1 MKKLFNLCLIVFVL
15 FSQLASFPYNQVR
28 AESLTGNSLF
38 DTVEMKDATNHIID
52 EALNPKNLIQLGST
66 IQVEYAWSIKDQQ
79 VVHAN
84 DTAVLQIPLALKVSK
99 DLQGDLVADQK
110 NIGQYF
116 ITAKDNKLKLMFNDQ
131 VENLKGAKGKIKLDT
146 VFNPTLKTGEKSVE
160 ITFPLGT
167 MVHPISVPV
176 QVEDSKEDEAKQ
188 DTNKQVQ
195 DPVAKPDTSNP
206 EQDPAAK
213 LDTSNLEQDPAAK
226 PVTSNP
232 EQDPAAK
239 PVTDNPEQNPAAKP
253 VTGNPEQNLAAK
265 TATDN
270 PEQNPV
276 AKQATD
282 NPEQKA
288 TSNPAEN
295 INSGP
300 KQITTNI
307 LTGVRLTDKDGKP
320 FTEDNRPS
328 TDSPANIEFTWEL
341 LKSMNVKN
349 GDYYIF
355 DLPKHFKIYNTI
367 NSPLYDSENNPIGNF
382 TVTKDGKV
390 TMTFNDYIEEH
401 PDVVG
406 NLQLKTEFN
415 KAEIKGTT
423 TQEIP
428 FPIKDKDVSITV
440 DFKPNVQTA
449 TNKKGLPDRPINTNE
464 INWTVEMNKTKDTLK
479 NAVFKDNIPQGT
491 SLNKDSIKVYY
502 LEVDVNGNATRGA
515 EADPADY
522 KITSSDSSKLEI
534 AFKDNISKAY
544 QIEYATK
551 ITDENVTKFQNNVTI
566 TSDNQKQQNTS
577 ATVTVSR
584 GTHLNKT
591 SKYDPKTQT
600 IEWTITYNGDQ
611 RGIKKADAILKDVFD
626 DAHVLDENSIVVKN
640 ASYDDKGKL
649 VTGEAVTNYTVSKK
663 KNGFDLQ
670 FNEDINSAYVI
681 TYKTNPTDNV
691 IKDGKVKNT
700 VTADNGSS
708 KENEAGFK
716 QQNIIKSNNKAET
729 NYKDK
734 TTTWTI
740 IVNNNNYPLN
750 NAIITDAF
758 DHGGLQLKDNKLEI
772 KDGDYTLQAET
783 DYVLDVTDKGFK
795 ITLIGTYQSNM
806 TKTLVVK
813 YTTDFDYTKLESGKT
828 SFKNTGNISWIDA
841 DSKPQSNK
849 DEANFDPDTF
859 TKANGYKYGSYNA
872 QTKEITWIIGFNYN
886 NVEIKDPYVI
896 DEIKDKQK
904 LVPGSIEVRDMILN
918 GSPDNARPGNAVPT
932 EKYELEEPTDKN
944 KNTLKVH
951 FKQSINSPYYIIFK
965 TSLDGEL
972 IQGTYNNEA
981 ELKDGSKIVN
991 NLKGDAQVNKGGSF
1005 VTKKAVQ
1012 DDNYINWSIAINESQ
1027 STIADAVVTDDPTDN
1042 QVLVE
1047 DSFHLYPTTV
1057 DPYGN
1062 LTKDTANELK
1072 QGTDYKLTITTDN
1085 NTGKQHFEIA
1095 FLKKIDRAYILEY
1108 RSFINADDREKVSN
1122 KAKITG
1128 NKLTVKNTETTETI
1142 EVRMSSGSGGGSAT
1156 KGRGNLEII
1165 KVDNDNK
1172 NAPLAGA
1179 EFTLYDRTG
1188 KTVIRKITTDKD
1200 GIAKFNN
1207 LKRDKYLL
1215 KETKAPEGYVISWD
1229 LKQGKIVELGS
1240 QETTTYTLA
1249 NKKFVG
1255 KVVLTKS
1262 DDLNKNVTLQG
1273 AVFTLLDKD
1282 KKIIP
1287 EHKELTTNNNGQI
1300 IIDKLKPGTYY
1311 LQETKAPEHYQL
1323 DSRIIRFTISE
1334 DQTTVVN
1341 RTATNSL
1348 TKGSALLTKV
1358 DKHNKTLA
1366 GAEFTVQDRNGK
1378 NIPGYEKLTTN
1389 EHGQIE
1395 AKDLRPGKYQF
1406 VETKAPEHFELD
1418 KTPILFEIEKS
1429 QTTAASVTAKNT
1441 LIKGHVT
1448 LTKVDDVDGTTL
1460 EGAVFKIVNNKN
1472 EDVRTN
1478 LKTEKDGTLTVKDLE
1493 PGEYQFIETTS
1504 PKSYDLNKEPIP
1516 FTIEKSQ
1523 TSIIP
1528 ITAKNSLTTGTVE
1541 LLKVDEFDKKTP
1553 LAGAMFKIVNEKN
1566 EDVRTDLTT
1575 DTKGTIKASDL
1586 RPGKYKFIETK
1597 APEHYELRSTPIEFT
1612 IEKGQKTPIV
1622 ITAENGLLPGDVE
1635 LTKVD
1640 DVDGTALTGAV
1651 FKIVNDKNED
1661 VHTELVTNQEGK
1673 IIATGLRPGNYKF
1686 IETKAPEHYDLNKT
1700 PIEFTIKESQATAIN
1715 VTATN
1720 SLTKGGIELT
1730 KVNAAD
1736 EKETLEGAVFKIV
1749 NMDTNEDVR
1758 ADLVTNSKGMLVVDD
1773 LRPGNYKLIET
1784 KAPTYYD
1791 VNVEP
1796 IEFTIEKGQQKLLP
1810 LTFKNSLT
1818 KGKVKLIKEDDVDS
1832 KIALA
1837 GAVFKLQ
1844 DANGTEIAKDLKTD
1858 DYGVLVIPDLAPGD
1872 YQFIETEA
1880 PAHYK
1885 LDQTPIKFT
1894 IKKGSKEDLPIP
1906 VTVKNSLL
1914 TGGVTL
1920 TKVDDVDGTTLE
1932 GAEFIIVDAHD
1943 TKKVIRKGL
1952 TTDENGIVTASDLRP
1967 GDYQFIE
1974 VKAPKDYDLS
1984 KDPIP
1989 FTIGKSQKEN
1999 ITVTAKNSLT
2009 KGAVTLTKIDDIDR
2023 TMLKGAIFKIVDMD
2037 GKEVHTNL
2045 VTDDNGEISVS
2056 DLRPGDYQFIETK
2069 APEHYVLDETP
2080 IPFTIE
2086 RSQTKKITVTGK
2098 NTLTKGSVE
2107 LTKIDDIDID
2117 TKLANAV
2124 FNLLDADGELVEEG
2138 LKTNDEGKIVVEN
2151 LRPGTYQFVE
2161 TIAPE
2166 HYDLNKKPIEFT
2178 IKKSQTEI
2186 LHVTAKNA
2194 LTKGAVELSKVDNID
2209 DTTLEGAVFNIVD
2222 MNGTVIHKDLVTN
2235 GKGKIEI
2242 NDLRPGDYQF
2252 IEIEA
2257 PKHYVLD
2264 ETPIGFTIEKGQ
2276 KKAISLTAKNS
2287 LKQGSIELIKVDDL
2301 NDQTKLADAVFNLLD
2316 QNGKVLKTDLKTNGE
2331 GKIVV
2336 ENLRPGTYQFVETT
2350 APKHYDL
2357 DKKPIVV
2364 TVEKSQKDIATVT
2377 MKNSL
2382 TKGGVELTK
2391 VDDIDGSTLEGAVFN
2406 IVDMN
2411 GTVIH
2416 ENLTTNSQGKISV
2429 SDLRP
2434 GDYQFIETTAPKHY
2448 DLNKEPI
2455 PFTIEKGQ
2463 AEPISVTAK
2472 NSLTKGAVELS
2483 KVDDIDGTVLKGAV
2497 FKIVD
2502 MNGNDVRTD
2511 LTTDAYGKV
2520 AVPDLRPGDYQF
2532 IETKAPE
2539 HYKLNDTPIK
2549 FTVKKSQKEQLQV
2562 TATNSLT
2569 EGAVELIKVD
2579 DINPDTKL
2587 SDAVFNII
2595 DAKGKVVRT
2604 NLTTDEHGKVSASNL
2619 RPGDYQFVETT
2630 APKHY
2635 DLNKT
2640 PIPFTI
2646 EKSQSTQVSVTAKNG
2661 LTKGGVELTKVDSLD
2676 AKETLEGAV
2685 FKITDMNG
2693 NDIRTNLVTNKD
2705 GKIIAKD
2712 LQPGDYQFI
2721 ETKAP
2726 KHYDLNEEPIK
2737 FTIERSQT
2745 KHVYVTA
2752 TNSLTKGSVELIK
2765 VDDVEENTTL
2775 EGAVFKI
2782 VNKDGHDVRT
2792 DLTTDKNGRLV
2803 VDELPPGDYEFIET
2817 KAPNHYDLNETP
2829 IKFTVKKG
2837 QEKIASV
2844 TATNSLTKGAVELSK
2859 VDDVDGSVLKGA
2871 VFKIVDMNGKD
2882 VRSDLTTDKNGKI
2895 SVSDL
2900 RPGDYQFV
2908 ETKAPLHYDLNQNPI
2923 RFTVEKSQ
2931 AANASVTATN
2941 SLTKGSVELIK
2952 LDDVDSSTL
2961 EGAIFKVVDQ
2971 SGNDVRSDLTTD
2983 KDGKI
2988 SVSDLRPGDYQ
2999 FVETKAPLHYDLNQN
3014 PIKFTVEKSQA
3025 ANASVTATNSLT
3037 KGSVE
3042 LIKLDDVDSSTLEGA
3057 IFKVV
3062 DQSGNDVRSDLTTDK
3077 DGKISVSD
3085 LRPGD
3090 YQFVETKA
3098 PLHYDLNQN
3107 PIKFTVEKSQT
3118 AKASVTA
3125 TNSLTKGAVE
3135 LTKVDDV
3142 DNSTLEGAIFKIVDQ
3157 SGNDVRTDLTTNKD
3171 GKISVSDL
3179 RPGDYQFIETKA
3191 PKHYDLNQNPIKFTV
3206 EKSQTAN
3213 ASVTATNS
3221 LTKGSVELTKL
3232 DDIDSST
3239 LEGAIF
3245 KIVDQSGNDVRTDL
3259 TTNKDGEISV
3269 SDLRPGDY
3277 QFVETKAPTGYDL
3290 SAKPIP
3296 FTITKGQSGV
3306 TSVKALNSLTTG
3318 SIELTKVDIDHRGTL
3333 EGAIFN
3339 ILDHDGKIIREG
3351 LKTDQHGK
3359 LIVNDLKP
3367 GNYQLVET
3375 KAPEGYQL
3383 DASPISFTIEKAQA
3397 TPLQITVSNK
3407 KIESSPGGD
3416 DKPITP
3422 PNKEEK
3428 PGKETSEEI
3437 EKENPETHGKE
3448 TSEELEKENP
3458 ETHGKETS
3466 EELEKGNP
3474 ETQTNKQQDDRNI
3487 DKKLPNTGHKEDHT
3501 QAAGIVLLLAG
3512 LLSILATKRKK
3523 HYK

>member
-1 MKKLFNLCLIVFVL
+1 MKKLFNICLIVFVL
-15 FSQLASFPYNQVR
+15 FSQFISFPYNQAK
-28 AESLTGNSLF
+28 AETLKETSLF
-38 DTVEMKDATNHIID
+38 DTVEMKDATDHIID
-52 EALNPKNLIQLGST
+52 EAKNPNNLIKIGST
-66 IQVEYAWSIKDQQ
+66 IQVEYAWSIKDQK

-84 DTAVLQIPLALKVSK
+84 DTAVIQIPLALKVSK
-99 DLQGDLVADQK
+99 DLQGDLVTDQK

-116 ITAKDNKLKLMFNDQ
+116 ITANDNKLKLIFNDQ
-131 VENLKGAKGKIKLDT
+131 VENSKDAKGKIKVDT
-146 VFNPTLKTGEKSVE
+146 VFNPTLKTEEKSVQ
-160 ITFPLGT
+160 IAFPLGT
-167 MVHPISVPV
+167 LVQPITVPI
-176 QVEDSKEDEAKQ
+176 QVEDSKKDGTKQ

-195 DPVAKPDTSNP
+195 DRV
-206 EQDPAAK
+206 
-213 LDTSNLEQDPAAK
+213 
-226 PVTSNP
+226 
-232 EQDPAAK
+232 AK
-239 PVTDNPEQNPAAKP
+239 PVTDNPEQDSATKP
-253 VTGNPEQNLAAK
+253 
-265 TATDN
+265 ATDN
-270 PEQNPV
+270 PEQNPATKPATDNLEQNPATKPV
-276 AKQATD
+276 TDNPEQDSATKPATDDPEQNLATKPVTD
-282 NPEQKA
+282 NPEQKLA
-288 TSNPAEN
+288 SDPAEN
-295 INSGP
+295 TNSGP
-300 KQITTNI
+300 KQLTTNI
-307 LTGVRLTDKDGKP
+307 LTSVKLTDKDGKP

-341 LKSMNVKN
+341 LKSMNVKS

-440 DFKPNVQTA
+440 DFKPNVQTT

-464 INWTVEMNKTKDTLK
+464 INWTVEMNKTKETLK
-479 NAVFKDNIPQGT
+479 NAVFKDSIPQGT

-502 LEVDVNGNATRGA
+502 LEVDVNGNTTRGK
-515 EADPADY
+515 EADSADY
-522 KITSSDSSKLEI
+522 KIISSDGSKLEI
-534 AFKDNISKAY
+534 AFKDSINKAY

-551 ITDENVTKFQNNVTI
+551 ITDENVKSFQNNVTI
-566 TSDNQKQQNTS
+566 TSDNQKQQNAS
-577 ATVTVSR
+577 STVTVSR

-600 IEWTITYNGDQ
+600 IEWTVTYNGDQ
-611 RGIKKADAILKDVFD
+611 RNIKKTDALLKDIFD
-626 DAHVLDENSIVVKN
+626 DTHELDENSIVVKN
-640 ASYDDKGKL
+640 ASYDDKGRL
-649 VTGEAVTNYTVSKK
+649 VTGDTVNNYTVSNK

-681 TYKTNPTDNV
+681 TYKTKPTNNV

-700 VTADNGSS
+700 VTADNDSS
-708 KENEAGFK
+708 KENEASFQ

-740 IVNNNNYPLN
+740 TVNNNNYPLN
-750 NAIITDAF
+750 NAIITDTF

-772 KDGDYTLQAET
+772 KDGDYTLQDKT

-828 SFKNTGNISWIDA
+828 SFKNTGNLSWIDA
-841 DSKPQSNK
+841 GSNPQSNK
-849 DEANFDPDTF
+849 VEADFDPDTF

-872 QTKEITWIIGFNYN
+872 QTKEITWVIGFNYN

-896 DEIKDKQK
+896 DVIQDKQK
-904 LVPGSIEVRDMILN
+904 LVPGSIEVRHMILN
-918 GSPDNARPGNAVPT
+918 GSPDNARPGDAVPI
-932 EKYELEEPTDKN
+932 EQYELEEPTDKN
-944 KNTLKVH
+944 KNTLQVH

-972 IQGTYNNEA
+972 IQGTYKNEA

-991 NLKGDAQVNKGGSF
+991 TLKGDTQVNKGGSF

-1042 QVLVE
+1042 QVLVA

-1085 NTGKQHFEIA
+1085 NTGKQQFEIA

-1108 RSFINADDREKVSN
+1108 RSLINADDKEKVSN
-1122 KAKITG
+1122 KAKIAG
-1128 NKLTVKNTETTETI
+1128 NQLTVKNTETVETI

-1172 NAPLAGA
+1172 KVPLSGA

-1188 KTVIRKITTDKD
+1188 KTVIREITTDKD

-1262 DDLNKNVTLQG
+1262 DDLNKNATLQG

-1282 KKIIP
+1282 KKIIS
-1287 EHKELTTNNNGQI
+1287 EHEKLKTNDKGQI
-1300 IIDKLKPGTYY
+1300 TVDNLKPGTYY
-1311 LQETKAPEHYQL
+1311 LKETKAPEHYKL
-1323 DSRIIRFTISE
+1323 DDRLIEVKIEE
-1334 DQTTVVN
+1334 DQTTVIN

-1348 TKGSALLTKV
+1348 IPGSAILTKV
-1358 DKHNKTLA
+1358 DKDGKTLA
-1366 GAEFTVQDRNGK
+1366 GAEFSVRDRHN
-1378 NIPGYEKLTTN
+1378 NIILGYEKLTTN
-1389 EHGQIE
+1389 DQGQIE
-1395 AKDLRPGKYQF
+1395 AKDLRPGEYQF
-1406 VETKAPEHFELD
+1406 VEEKAPKDYDID
-1418 KTPILFEIEKS
+1418 KKPIEFTIVKS
-1429 QTTAASVTAKNT
+1429 QQKAVTVTATNH
-1441 LIKGHVT
+1441 LIKGGVT
-1448 LTKVDDVDGTTL
+1448 LTKTDDIDGTAL
-1460 EGAVFKIVNNKN
+1460 AGAVFKIVDANDEKKVIREN
-1472 EDVRTN
+1472 V
-1478 LKTEKDGTLTVKDLE
+1478 KTGADGKVTVKDLE
-1493 PGEYQFIETTS
+1493 PGTYKFVETEAPKDYTLNANPIE
-1504 PKSYDLNKEPIP
+1504 
-1516 FTIEKSQ
+1516 FTIDKSQ
-1523 TSIIP
+1523 QSFATV
-1528 ITAKNSLTTGTVE
+1528 TATNSLKTGEVE
-1541 LLKVDEFDKKTP
+1541 LLKVDEFGDKKP
-1553 LAGAMFKIVNEKN
+1553 LKGAVFKIVDVNN
-1566 EDVRTDLTT
+1566 NDVRTDLTT
-1575 DTKGTIKASDL
+1575 DADGKTKADKL
-1586 RPGKYKFIETK
+1586 RPGTYKFIETA
-1597 APEHYELRSTPIEFT
+1597 APEHYVLRAEPIEFT
-1612 IEKGQKTPIV
+1612 IDRSQKETLLV
-1622 ITAENGLLPGDVE
+1622 KAENALKPGDVE

-1640 DVDGTALTGAV
+1640 DIDGTVLEGAV
-1651 FKIVNDKNED
+1651 FKIVDANDEKKVIREN
-1661 VHTELVTNQEGK
+1661 VTTGADGK
-1673 IIATGLRPGNYKF
+1673 AIATGLRPGDYKF
-1686 IETKAPEHYDLNKT
+1686 IEVTAPKYYDKNT
-1700 PIEFTIKESQATAIN
+1700 QPIEFTIKESQTTSAT
-1715 VTATN
+1715 VTAKN

-1749 NMDTNEDVR
+1749 NRDTNEDVR
-1758 ADLVTNSKGMLVVDD
+1758 MDLVTNSKGMLVVDD

-1818 KGKVKLIKEDDVDS
+1818 KGKVKLIKEDDVES
-1832 KIALA
+1832 SIALA
-1837 GAVFKLQ
+1837 GAVFTLK
-1844 DANGTEIAKDLKTD
+1844 DATGKEIAKDLKTD
-1858 DYGVLVIPDLAPGD
+1858 DYGVIVIPDLAPGE
-1872 YQFIETEA
+1872 YQFIETAA
-1880 PAHYK
+1880 PEHYK

-1894 IKKGSKEDLPIP
+1894 IKKGNKDDIPVP

-1920 TKVDDVDGTTLE
+1920 TKVDDVDGITLE

-1943 TKKVIRKGL
+1943 TKKVVRKGL
-1952 TTDENGIVTASDLRP
+1952 TTDKQGIVTASDLRP

-1984 KDPIP
+1984 KEPIP

-1999 ITVTAKNSLT
+1999 ITVTATNSLT

-2023 TMLKGAIFKIVDMD
+2023 TMLKDAVFKIVDMD
-2037 GKEVHTNL
+2037 GKEVRTNL
-2045 VTDDNGEISVS
+2045 VTDDKGEILVS
-2056 DLRPGDYQFIETK
+2056 DLRPGDYQFIETQ
-2069 APEHYVLDETP
+2069 APEHYVLDETA
-2080 IPFTIE
+2080 IPFTIKK
-2086 RSQTKKITVTGK
+2086 SQTETITVTGK
-2098 NTLTKGSVE
+2098 NTLKKGSVE
-2107 LTKIDDIDID
+2107 LTKIDDIDTD
-2117 TKLANAV
+2117 TKLAHAV

-2151 LRPGTYQFVE
+2151 LRPGTYKFIE
-2161 TIAPE
+2161 TAAPE
-2166 HYDLNKKPIEFT
+2166 HYDLNKTPIEFT
-2178 IKKSQTEI
+2178 IKKSQTET

-2194 LTKGAVELSKVDNID
+2194 LTKGAVELSKVDDID
-2209 DTTLEGAVFNIVD
+2209 GTKLEGAVFNIVD
-2222 MNGTVIHKDLVTN
+2222 MKGTVIHKGLVTN
-2235 GKGKIEI
+2235 SKGKIEI

-2264 ETPIGFTIEKGQ
+2264 ETPINFTIEKGQ
-2276 KKAISLTAKNS
+2276 KKTISLTAKNS

-2316 QNGKVLKTDLKTNGE
+2316 QSGTVVKTDLKTNGE
-2331 GKIVV
+2331 GKIIV

-2357 DKKPIVV
+2357 DKKPMVV

-2382 TKGGVELTK
+2382 TKGGVELIK
-2391 VDDIDGSTLEGAVFN
+2391 VDDVDGTTLEGAVFN
-2406 IVDMN
+2406 IIDMK
-2411 GTVIH
+2411 GTVIR

-2429 SDLRP
+2429 SNLRP
-2434 GDYQFIETTAPKHY
+2434 GDYQFVETKAPKHY

-2463 AEPISVTAK
+2463 AEPLSVTAK

-2483 KVDDIDGTVLKGAV
+2483 KVDDVDGTALKGAV
-2497 FKIVD
+2497 FNIID
-2502 MNGNDVRTD
+2502 LSNGKDVHIN
-2511 LTTDAYGKV
+2511 LTTDADGKISV
-2520 AVPDLRPGDYQF
+2520 SDLRPGDYQF
-2532 IETKAPE
+2532 VEMKAPE
-2539 HYKLNDTPIK
+2539 HYKLDSTPLK
-2549 FTVKKSQKEQLQV
+2549 FTIKKSQAEKLQV
-2562 TATNSLT
+2562 TATNSLI

-2579 DINPDTKL
+2579 DINPNTKL

-2604 NLTTDEHGKVSASNL
+2604 NLTTDKDGKVSASHL
-2619 RPGDYQFVETT
+2619 RPGDYQFVETK
-2630 APKHY
+2630 APKDY

-2646 EKSQSTQVSVTAKNG
+2646 EKSQPTHVSVTAKNG

-2676 AKETLEGAV
+2676 AKEILEGAV

-2693 NDIRTNLVTNKD
+2693 NDIRTNLVTDKD
-2705 GKIIAKD
+2705 GKIVAKD

-2726 KHYDLNEEPIK
+2726 KHYDLNETPIK

-2745 KHVYVTA
+2745 KHVFVTA

-2817 KAPNHYDLNETP
+2817 KAPTHYDLNETP

-2859 VDDVDGSVLKGA
+2859 VDDVDGTTLKGA
-2871 VFKIVDMNGKD
+2871 VFKIVDMNGHD
-2882 VRSDLTTDKNGKI
+2882 VRSN
-2895 SVSDL
+2895 
-2900 RPGDYQFV
+2900 
-2908 ETKAPLHYDLNQNPI
+2908 
-2923 RFTVEKSQ
+2923 
-2931 AANASVTATN
+2931 
-2941 SLTKGSVELIK
+2941 
-2952 LDDVDSSTL
+2952 
-2961 EGAIFKVVDQ
+2961 
-2971 SGNDVRSDLTTD
+2971 LTTD

-2999 FVETKAPLHYDLNQN
+2999 FVETKAP
-3014 PIKFTVEKSQA
+3014 T
-3025 ANASVTATNSLT
+3025 
-3037 KGSVE
+3037 
-3042 LIKLDDVDSSTLEGA
+3042 
-3057 IFKVV
+3057 
-3062 DQSGNDVRSDLTTDK
+3062 
-3077 DGKISVSD
+3077 
-3085 LRPGD
+3085 
-3090 YQFVETKA
+3090 
-3098 PLHYDLNQN
+3098 HYDLNQN

-3118 AKASVTA
+3118 ATASVTA

-3135 LTKVDDV
+3135 LIKLDDV
-3142 DNSTLEGAIFKIVDQ
+3142 DNSTLEGAIFKIVDHN
-3157 SGNDVRTDLTTNKD
+3157 GNDVRSDLTTDKD
-3171 GKISVSDL
+3171 GK
-3179 RPGDYQFIETKA
+3179 
-3191 PKHYDLNQNPIKFTV
+3191 
-3206 EKSQTAN
+3206 
-3213 ASVTATNS
+3213 
-3221 LTKGSVELTKL
+3221 
-3232 DDIDSST
+3232 
-3239 LEGAIF
+3239 
-3245 KIVDQSGNDVRTDL
+3245 
-3259 TTNKDGEISV
+3259 ISV

-3296 FTITKGQSGV
+3296 FTITKGQSQV
-3306 TSVKALNSLTTG
+3306 TSVTALNSLTTG
-3318 SIELTKVDIDHRGTL
+3318 SMELTKVDMDHHGTL

-3339 ILDHDGKIIREG
+3339 ILDQDGKVVREG
-3351 LKTDQHGK
+3351 LQTDGHGK

-3375 KAPEGYQL
+3375 KAPAGYQL
-3383 DASPISFTIEKAQA
+3383 DASPINFTIEKAQA

-3407 KIESSPGGD
+3407 KIDSSSGGD
-3416 DKPITP
+3416 DKPVTP
-3422 PNKEEK
+3422 PNKEEET
-3428 PGKETSEEI
+3428 GK
-3437 EKENPETHGKE
+3437 G

-3458 ETHGKETS
+3458 ET
-3466 EELEKGNP
+3466 
-3474 ETQTNKQQDDRNI
+3474 QINKQQDDRN
-3487 DKKLPNTGHKEDHT
+3487 KGKELPNTGHKNDPT
-3501 QAAGIVLLLAG
+3501 QTVGIVLLLAG

-3523 HYK
+3523 YY

>member
-1 MKKLFNLCLIVFVL
+1 MKKLFNICLTVFVL

-28 AESLTGNSLF
+28 AETLTGDSLF

-52 EALNPKNLIQLGST
+52 EAKNPNNLIKIGST
-66 IQVEYAWSIKDQQ
+66 IQVEYAWSIKDKQ

-84 DTAVLQIPLALKVSK
+84 ETAVLQIPLALKVSK

-116 ITAKDNKLKLMFNDQ
+116 ITAKDNKLKLLFNDQ
-131 VENLKGAKGKIKLDT
+131 VETSKGAKGKIKLDT
-146 VFNPTLKTGEKSVE
+146 VFNPTLTTGEKSVQ
-160 ITFPLGT
+160 IAFPLGT
-167 MVHPISVPV
+167 MLHPISVPV
-176 QVEDSKEDEAKQ
+176 QVEDSKEDVTKQ
-188 DTNKQVQ
+188 DTNKQAQ
-195 DPVAKPDTSNP
+195 DPVAKPVTGNP
-206 EQDPAAK
+206 EQNP
-213 LDTSNLEQDPAAK
+213 TAK
-226 PVTSNP
+226 PVTDNP
-232 EQDPAAK
+232 EQNPATK

-253 VTGNPEQNLAAK
+253 VTDNPEQDPATK
-265 TATDN
+265 PVTDN
-270 PEQNPV
+270 PEQNP
-276 AKQATD
+276 AATQATD
-282 NPEQKA
+282 NPEQKLA
-288 TSNPAEN
+288 SNPAEN
-295 INSGP
+295 TNSGP

-307 LTGVRLTDKDGKP
+307 LTGVKLTDKDGKP

-341 LKSMNVKN
+341 LKSMNVKS

-367 NSPLYDSENNPIGNF
+367 NSPLYDSESNTIGNF
-382 TVTKDGKV
+382 TVTKEGKV
-390 TMTFNDYIEEH
+390 TMTFNDYVEEH
-401 PDVVG
+401 PDLVG

-464 INWTVEMNKTKDTLK
+464 INWTVEMNKTKDKLK
-479 NAVFKDNIPQGT
+479 NAIFKDNIPQGT

-522 KITSSDSSKLEI
+522 KITSSDGSKLEI
-534 AFKDNISKAY
+534 AFKDNIDKAY
-544 QIEYATK
+544 QIEYTTK
-551 ITDENVTKFQNNVTI
+551 ITDENVENFQNNVTI
-566 TSDNQKQQNTS
+566 TSDNQKQQNAS
-577 ATVTVSR
+577 STVTVSR

-591 SKYDPKTQT
+591 SKYDPKTQM

-611 RGIKKADAILKDVFD
+611 RDIKKTDAILKDVFD
-626 DAHVLDENSIVVKN
+626 AAHVLDENSIVVKN

-649 VTGEAVTNYTVSKK
+649 VTGDAVTNYTVSKK

-681 TYKTNPTDNV
+681 TYKTKPTGNV
-691 IKDGKVKNT
+691 ITDGKVKNT

-750 NAIITDAF
+750 NAIITDTF
-758 DHGGLQLKDNKLEI
+758 DHGGLQLKDKKLEI
-772 KDGDYTLQAET
+772 KDGDYTLQAGT
-783 DYVLDVTDKGFK
+783 DYVLDVTDKGFN

-841 DSKPQSNK
+841 DSNKQSNK
-849 DEANFDPDTF
+849 DAANFDPDAF

-896 DEIKDKQK
+896 DVIQDKQK

-918 GSPDNARPGNAVPT
+918 GSPDNAKPGNAVPT
-932 EKYELEEPTDKN
+932 EQYELEEPTDKN

-972 IQGTYNNEA
+972 IQGTYKNEA

-991 NLKGDAQVNKGGSF
+991 TLKGDAQVNKGDSF

-1042 QVLVE
+1042 QVLVD

-1072 QGTDYKLTITTDN
+1072 QGTDYKLKITTDN

-1108 RSFINADDREKVSN
+1108 RSLINADDKEKVSN
-1122 KAKITG
+1122 KAKIAG
-1128 NKLTVKNTETTETI
+1128 NKLTVTNTETTETI

-1229 LKQGKIVELGS
+1229 LKQGKIVELGT

-1282 KKIIP
+1282 KKVIS

-1323 DSRIIRFTISE
+1323 DSKLIRFTISE

-1358 DKHNKTLA
+1358 DNHNKTLA

-1378 NIPGYEKLTTN
+1378 NITGYEKLTTN

-1406 VETKAPEHFELD
+1406 VETKAPEHYELD

-1429 QTTAASVTAKNT
+1429 QTTAASVKAKNT
-1441 LIKGHVT
+1441 LIKGGVT
-1448 LTKVDDVDGTTL
+1448 LTKIDDVDGTTL
-1460 EGAVFKIVNNKN
+1460 EGAVFKIVNDKN

-1478 LKTEKDGTLTVKDLE
+1478 LKTEKDGTLSIKDLE
-1493 PGEYQFIETTS
+1493 PGEYQFIETTP
-1504 PKSYDLNKEPIP
+1504 PKYYDLNKEPIP

-1528 ITAKNSLTTGTVE
+1528 ITAKNSLTTGAVE
-1541 LLKVDEFDKKTP
+1541 LVKVDEFDKKTP

-1566 EDVRTDLTT
+1566 EDVRMDLTT
-1575 DTKGTIKASDL
+1575 DTNGTIKASDL

-1612 IEKGQKTPIV
+1612 IEKGQKTSIV
-1622 ITAENGLLPGDVE
+1622 ITAENSLLPGDVE

-1651 FKIVNDKNED
+1651 FKIVNNKNED
-1661 VHTELVTNQEGK
+1661 VRTELVTNQEGK

-1686 IETKAPEHYDLNKT
+1686 IETKAPEHYDLNKK

-1715 VTATN
+1715 VTAKN

-1749 NMDTNEDVR
+1749 DANDDTKVIHK
-1758 ADLVTNSKGMLVVDD
+1758 DLVTNSDGKLVVDD

-1796 IEFTIEKGQQKLLP
+1796 IEFTIEKGQQKLIP

-1818 KGKVKLIKEDDVDS
+1818 KGKVKLIKEDDVES
-1832 KIALA
+1832 SIALA
-1837 GAVFKLQ
+1837 GAVFTLQ
-1844 DANGTEIAKDLKTD
+1844 DATGNEIMKDLKTD

-1880 PAHYK
+1880 PEHYK
-1885 LDQTPIKFT
+1885 LDKKPIKFT

-1943 TKKVIRKGL
+1943 TKKVIRTGL
-1952 TTDENGIVTASDLRP
+1952 TTDKQGKVTASDLRP

-1974 VKAPKDYDLS
+1974 VKAPKDYILS

-1989 FTIGKSQKEN
+1989 FTIEKSQKEN
-1999 ITVTAKNSLT
+1999 ITVTATNSLK

-2023 TMLKGAIFKIVDMD
+2023 TMLEGAIFKIVDMN

-2045 VTDDNGEISVS
+2045 VTDKNGKISVS

-2069 APEHYVLDETP
+2069 APEHYVLDETT

-2086 RSQTKKITVTGK
+2086 RSQTKEINVTGK
-2098 NTLTKGSVE
+2098 NALKKGSVE
-2107 LTKIDDIDID
+2107 LTKIDDIDIN

-2166 HYDLNKKPIEFT
+2166 HYVLDKKPIVFT
-2178 IKKSQTEI
+2178 IKKSQTET
-2186 LHVTAKNA
+2186 LHVTATNT
-2194 LTKGAVELSKVDNID
+2194 LTKGAVKLSKVDD
-2209 DTTLEGAVFNIVD
+2209 VDGTVLKDAAFKIVN
-2222 MNGTVIHKDLVTN
+2222 MNGDVVHKDLVTN
-2235 GKGKIEI
+2235 EKGIIEI

-2252 IEIEA
+2252 IETKA

-2264 ETPIGFTIEKGQ
+2264 ETPISFTIEKGQ
-2276 KKAISLTAKNS
+2276 KKAISLTATNS
-2287 LKQGSIELIKVDDL
+2287 LKQGSIELLKVDDL
-2301 NDQTKLADAVFNLLD
+2301 NNQTKLADAVFNLLD
-2316 QNGKVLKTDLKTNGE
+2316 QDGKVLKTDLKTNSE
-2331 GKIVV
+2331 GKIVI
-2336 ENLRPGTYQFVETT
+2336 ENLRPGTYQFVEIT
-2350 APKHYDL
+2350 APEHYDL
-2357 DKKPIVV
+2357 DKKPIIF
-2364 TVEKSQKDIATVT
+2364 TIEKSQKDIATVT

-2382 TKGGVELTK
+2382 TKGGVELSK
-2391 VDDIDGSTLEGAVFN
+2391 VDDVDGTTLEGAVFK

-2416 ENLTTNSQGKISV
+2416 KDLVTNQQGKISV

-2455 PFTIEKGQ
+2455 PFTITKSQ
-2463 AEPISVTAK
+2463 AHPISVTAT

-2483 KVDDIDGTVLKGAV
+2483 KVDDVDGTALKDAI
-2497 FKIVD
+2497 FKITD
-2502 MNGNDVRTD
+2502 MNGNDIRTE
-2511 LTTDAYGKV
+2511 LTTDVHGKISV
-2520 AVPDLRPGDYQF
+2520 SDLRPGDYQF

-2539 HYKLNDTPIK
+2539 HYKLDSTPIK
-2549 FTVKKSQKEQLQV
+2549 FTIKKSQKEKLQV
-2562 TATNSLT
+2562 TAKNSLT

-2595 DAKGKVVRT
+2595 DAKGKIVRT
-2604 NLTTDEHGKVSASNL
+2604 DLTTDKDGKVTATNL
-2619 RPGDYQFVETT
+2619 RPGDYQFIETK

-2640 PIPFTI
+2640 PISFTI
-2646 EKSQSTQVSVTAKNG
+2646 ERSQLTHVSVTAKNG
-2661 LTKGGVELTKVDSLD
+2661 LTKGGVELTKVDSID
-2676 AKETLEGAV
+2676 KKEMLEGAV

-2712 LQPGDYQFI
+2712 LQPGDYQFV

-2726 KHYDLNEEPIK
+2726 KHYDLDETPIK

-2745 KHVYVTA
+2745 KHVFVTA
-2752 TNSLTKGSVELIK
+2752 INSLTKGSVELIK
-2765 VDDVEENTTL
+2765 VDDVEQNTTL

-2782 VNKDGHDVRT
+2782 VNKDGHNVHT

-2803 VDELPPGDYEFIET
+2803 VDNLPPGDYEFIET
-2817 KAPNHYDLNETP
+2817 KAPEHYDLNETP

-2844 TATNSLTKGAVELSK
+2844 TAL
-2859 VDDVDGSVLKGA
+2859 
-2871 VFKIVDMNGKD
+2871 
-2882 VRSDLTTDKNGKI
+2882 
-2895 SVSDL
+2895 
-2900 RPGDYQFV
+2900 
-2908 ETKAPLHYDLNQNPI
+2908 
-2923 RFTVEKSQ
+2923 
-2931 AANASVTATN
+2931 N
-2941 SLTKGSVELIK
+2941 SLTKGSIK
-2952 LDDVDSSTL
+2952 
-2961 EGAIFKVVDQ
+2961 
-2971 SGNDVRSDLTTD
+2971 
-2983 KDGKI
+2983 
-2988 SVSDLRPGDYQ
+2988 
-2999 FVETKAPLHYDLNQN
+2999 
-3014 PIKFTVEKSQA
+3014 
-3025 ANASVTATNSLT
+3025 
-3037 KGSVE
+3037 
-3042 LIKLDDVDSSTLEGA
+3042 
-3057 IFKVV
+3057 
-3062 DQSGNDVRSDLTTDK
+3062 
-3077 DGKISVSD
+3077 
-3085 LRPGD
+3085 
-3090 YQFVETKA
+3090 
-3098 PLHYDLNQN
+3098 
-3107 PIKFTVEKSQT
+3107 
-3118 AKASVTA
+3118 
-3125 TNSLTKGAVE
+3125 
-3135 LTKVDDV
+3135 
-3142 DNSTLEGAIFKIVDQ
+3142 
-3157 SGNDVRTDLTTNKD
+3157 
-3171 GKISVSDL
+3171 
-3179 RPGDYQFIETKA
+3179 
-3191 PKHYDLNQNPIKFTV
+3191 
-3206 EKSQTAN
+3206 
-3213 ASVTATNS
+3213 
-3221 LTKGSVELTKL
+3221 
-3232 DDIDSST
+3232 
-3239 LEGAIF
+3239 
-3245 KIVDQSGNDVRTDL
+3245 
-3259 TTNKDGEISV
+3259 
-3269 SDLRPGDY
+3269 
-3277 QFVETKAPTGYDL
+3277 
-3290 SAKPIP
+3290 
-3296 FTITKGQSGV
+3296 
-3306 TSVKALNSLTTG
+3306 
-3318 SIELTKVDIDHRGTL
+3318 LTKVDIDHHGTL

-3339 ILDHDGKIIREG
+3339 ILDQDGKVIREG

-3359 LIVNDLKP
+3359 VIVNDLKP

-3375 KAPEGYQL
+3375 KAPKGYQL
-3383 DASPISFTIEKAQA
+3383 DASPINFTIDKTQA

-3407 KIESSPGGD
+3407 KIESSSGGD
-3416 DKPITP
+3416 DKPVTP
-3422 PNKEEK
+3422 PNKEENK
-3428 PGKETSEEI
+3428 GNEISEKHENGTSEE
-3437 EKENPETHGKE
+3437 
-3448 TSEELEKENP
+3448 TS
-3458 ETHGKETS
+3458 
-3466 EELEKGNP
+3466 
-3474 ETQTNKQQDDRNI
+3474 NKTDNKPQNDRNT
-3487 DKKLPNTGHKEDHT
+3487 DKHLPNTGHKEDPT
-3501 QAAGIVLLLAG
+3501 QTVGIVLLLAG

-3523 HYK
+3523 HY

>member
-1 MKKLFNLCLIVFVL
+1 MKKLFNVCLIVFVL
-15 FSQLASFPYNQVR
+15 FSQLASFPYNQVK
-28 AESLTGNSLF
+28 AETLTGDSLF

-52 EALNPKNLIQLGST
+52 EAKNPNNLIKIGST

-79 VVHAN
+79 VAHAN
-84 DTAVLQIPLALKVSK
+84 DTAVVQIPLALKVSK
-99 DLQGDLVADQK
+99 DLQGDLVTDQK

-116 ITAKDNKLKLMFNDQ
+116 ITAKDNKLKLIFNDQ
-131 VENLKGAKGKIKLDT
+131 VENLKDAKGKIKVDT
-146 VFNPTLKTGEKSVE
+146 VFNSTLKTGEKSVQ
-160 ITFPLGT
+160 IAFPLGT
-167 MVHPISVPV
+167 IVQPISVPV
-176 QVEDSKEDEAKQ
+176 QVEDSKEDGTKQ

-195 DPVAKPDTSNP
+195 DPVAKPVTDNP
-206 EQDPAAK
+206 EQDPATKPVTDNPEQNPATK
-213 LDTSNLEQDPAAK
+213 PVTDNPEQNPATKPVTDNLEQNPA
-226 PVTSNP
+226 T
-232 EQDPAAK
+232 K
-239 PVTDNPEQNPAAKP
+239 PVTDNPEQNPAAKIA
-253 VTGNPEQNLAAK
+253 TGNPEHKLASS
-265 TATDN
+265 
-270 PEQNPV
+270 PV
-276 AKQATD
+276 
-282 NPEQKA
+282 
-288 TSNPAEN
+288 EN
-295 INSGP
+295 TNSGP

-307 LTGVRLTDKDGKP
+307 LTGVKLTDKDGKP

-341 LKSMNVKN
+341 LKSMNVKS

-367 NSPLYDSENNPIGNF
+367 NSPLYDSENNQIGNF

-390 TMTFNDYIEEH
+390 TMTFNDYVEEH
-401 PDVVG
+401 PDVAG

-449 TNKKGLPDRPINTNE
+449 TNKKGVPDRPINTNE
-464 INWTVEMNKTKDTLK
+464 INWKVEMNKTKETLK

-502 LEVDVNGNATRGA
+502 LEVDVNGNVMRGA
-515 EADPADY
+515 EAEPTDY
-522 KITSSDSSKLEI
+522 NIISSDGSKLEI
-534 AFKDNISKAY
+534 AFKDSINKAY

-551 ITDENVTKFQNNVTI
+551 ITDENIKSFRNNVTI
-566 TSDNQKQQNTS
+566 TSDNQKQQNAS
-577 ATVTVSR
+577 STVTVSR

-611 RGIKKADAILKDVFD
+611 REIKKADAILKDIFD
-626 DAHVLDENSIVVKN
+626 DTHELDANSIVVKN
-640 ASYDDKGKL
+640 ASYNEKGTL
-649 VTGEAVTNYTVSKK
+649 VTGDAVNNYTVNNK

-670 FNEDINSAYVI
+670 FNDDINSAYVI
-681 TYKTNPTDNV
+681 TYKTKPTNKV
-691 IKDGKVKNT
+691 IEDGKVKNK
-700 VTADNGSS
+700 VTADNDSS
-708 KENEAGFK
+708 KENEASFK

-750 NAIITDAF
+750 NAIITDTF
-758 DHGGLQLKDNKLEI
+758 DHGGLQLKDKKLEI
-772 KDGDYTLQAET
+772 KDGNYTLQAGT
-783 DYVLDVTDKGFK
+783 DYVLDATDKGFK

-828 SFKNTGNISWIDA
+828 SFKNTGNLSWIDT

-849 DEANFDPDTF
+849 VEANFDPDTF

-886 NVEIKDPYVI
+886 NVEIKDPSVI
-896 DEIKDKQK
+896 DVIQDKQK

-918 GSPDNARPGNAVPT
+918 GNPDNAQPGNAVPT
-932 EKYELEEPTDKN
+932 EKYELEEPTEKN

-951 FKQSINSPYYIIFK
+951 FKQPINSPYYIIFK

-972 IQGTYNNEA
+972 IQGTYKNEA
-981 ELKDGSKIVN
+981 DLKDGSKIVN
-991 NLKGDAQVNKGGSF
+991 TLTGDTQVNKGGSF

-1027 STIADAVVTDDPTDN
+1027 STIADAVVTDDPTEN
-1042 QVLVE
+1042 QVIVE

-1062 LTKDTANELK
+1062 LTKDKVNELK
-1072 QGTDYKLTITTDN
+1072 EGTDYKLKITTDN
-1085 NTGKQHFEIA
+1085 TTGKQHFEIA

-1108 RSFINADDREKVSN
+1108 RSLINADDKEKVSN

-1172 NAPLAGA
+1172 NVLLAGA

-1229 LKQGKIVELGS
+1229 LKQGKIVELGT
-1240 QETTTYTLA
+1240 QETTTYKLA

-1262 DDLNKNVTLQG
+1262 DDLNKNATLQG
-1273 AVFTLLDKD
+1273 AIFTLLDKD
-1282 KKIIP
+1282 KKVIP

-1323 DSRIIRFTISE
+1323 DSKLIPFTISI

-1341 RTATNSL
+1341 LTATNSL

-1358 DKHNKTLA
+1358 DNYNKTLA

-1406 VETKAPEHFELD
+1406 VETKAPEHYELD

-1429 QTTAASVTAKNT
+1429 QTTVASVTAKNA
-1441 LIKGHVT
+1441 LIKGDIT
-1448 LTKVDDVDGTTL
+1448 LTKVDDTDGTTL
-1460 EGAVFKIVNNKN
+1460 EGAVFKIVNDKN

-1478 LKTEKDGTLTVKDLE
+1478 LKTEKDGTLTVKDLD
-1493 PGEYQFIETTS
+1493 PGDYQFIETTP
-1504 PKSYDLNKEPIP
+1504 PKYYDLNKEPIP

-1523 TSIIP
+1523 TSIIS
-1528 ITAKNSLTTGTVE
+1528 ITAKNSLTTGAVE

-1553 LAGAMFKIVNEKN
+1553 LAGAMFKIVNDKN
-1566 EDVRTDLTT
+1566 EDVRTELTT
-1575 DTKGTIKASDL
+1575 DTNGTVKASDL
-1586 RPGKYKFIETK
+1586 RTGKYKFIETK

-1635 LTKVD
+1635 LTKLD
-1640 DVDGTALTGAV
+1640 DTDGTALIGAV
-1651 FKIVNDKNED
+1651 FKIVNNKNED
-1661 VHTELVTNQEGK
+1661 VRTELVTNQEGK

-1686 IETKAPEHYDLNKT
+1686 IEMKAPEHYALNKT

-1730 KVNAAD
+1730 KVDSVNA
-1736 EKETLEGAVFKIV
+1736 KETLEGAVFKIV
-1749 NMDTNEDVR
+1749 NDKGEDVR
-1758 ADLVTNSKGMLVVDD
+1758 TELTTDKDGKLVVQD

-1791 VNVEP
+1791 VNEEP
-1796 IEFTIEKGQQKLLP
+1796 IEFIIEKSQQKLIP
-1810 LTFKNSLT
+1810 ITFKNSLT
-1818 KGKVKLIKEDDVDS
+1818 KGKVKLIKEDDVES
-1832 KIALA
+1832 AKALA
-1837 GAVFKLQ
+1837 GAVFTLQ
-1844 DANGTEIAKDLKTD
+1844 DATGKEIMKDLITD
-1858 DYGVLVIPDLAPGD
+1858 AHGVLVIPDLAPGD
-1872 YQFIETEA
+1872 YQFIEVKA
-1880 PAHYK
+1880 PEHYK

-1952 TTDENGIVTASDLRP
+1952 TTDKNGKITASDLRP
-1967 GDYQFIE
+1967 GDYQFVE
-1974 VKAPKDYDLS
+1974 VKAPKDYTLS
-1984 KDPIP
+1984 KEPIP
-1989 FTIGKSQKEN
+1989 FTIEKSQKEN
-1999 ITVTAKNSLT
+1999 ITVTATNSLK

-2023 TMLKGAIFKIVDMD
+2023 TMLEGAIFKIVDMN

-2045 VTDDNGEISVS
+2045 VTDKNGKISVS

-2069 APEHYVLDETP
+2069 APEHYVLEETQ

-2086 RSQTKKITVTGK
+2086 RSQTKEINVTGK
-2098 NTLTKGSVE
+2098 NALKKGSVE
-2107 LTKIDDIDID
+2107 LTKIDDIDIN

-2166 HYDLNKKPIEFT
+2166 HYVLDKKPIVFT
-2178 IKKSQTEI
+2178 IKKSQTEA
-2186 LHVTAKNA
+2186 LHVTATNA
-2194 LTKGAVELSKVDNID
+2194 LTKGAVKLSKVDDVNATVLKD
-2209 DTTLEGAVFNIVD
+2209 AVFKIVN
-2222 MNGTVIHKDLVTN
+2222 MNGDVVHKDLVTN
-2235 GKGKIEI
+2235 EQGLIEI
-2242 NDLRPGDYQF
+2242 NDLCPGDYQF
-2252 IEIEA
+2252 IETKA
-2257 PKHYVLD
+2257 PKDYVLD
-2264 ETPIGFTIEKGQ
+2264 ETPIKFTIEKGQ
-2276 KKAISLTAKNS
+2276 KKSISLTATNS
-2287 LKQGSIELIKVDDL
+2287 LKQGSIELLKVDDL

-2316 QNGKVLKTDLKTNGE
+2316 QNGKVLKTDLKTNSE

-2350 APKHYDL
+2350 APEHYDL
-2357 DKKPIVV
+2357 DKKPIIF
-2364 TVEKSQKDIATVT
+2364 TIEKSQKDIATVT

-2382 TKGGVELTK
+2382 TKGGVELSK
-2391 VDDIDGSTLEGAVFN
+2391 VDDVDGTTLEGAVFK
-2406 IVDMN
+2406 IADMN
-2411 GTVIH
+2411 GTVIRKD
-2416 ENLTTNSQGKISV
+2416 LVTNQQGKISV

-2448 DLNKEPI
+2448 NLNKEPI
-2455 PFTIEKGQ
+2455 PFTITQSQ
-2463 AEPISVTAK
+2463 AEPVSVTAT
-2472 NSLTKGAVELS
+2472 NSLTKGTVELS
-2483 KVDDIDGTVLKGAV
+2483 KVDDVDGTTLKDAI
-2497 FKIVD
+2497 FKITD
-2502 MNGNDVRTD
+2502 MNGNDIRTE
-2511 LTTDAYGKV
+2511 LTTDVHGKISV
-2520 AVPDLRPGDYQF
+2520 SDLRPGDYQF

-2539 HYKLNDTPIK
+2539 HYKLDSTPIK
-2549 FTVKKSQKEQLQV
+2549 FTIKKSQKEKLQV

-2595 DAKGKVVRT
+2595 DAKGKIVRT
-2604 NLTTDEHGKVSASNL
+2604 DLTTDKDGKITATNL
-2619 RPGDYQFVETT
+2619 RPGDYQFIETK

-2640 PIPFTI
+2640 PIDFTI
-2646 EKSQSTQVSVTAKNG
+2646 EKSQLTHVSVTAKNG
-2661 LTKGGVELTKVDSLD
+2661 LTKGGVELTKVDSID
-2676 AKETLEGAV
+2676 KKEMLEGAV

-2705 GKIIAKD
+2705 GKIIAKN
-2712 LQPGDYQFI
+2712 LQPGDYEFI

-2745 KHVYVTA
+2745 KHVFVTA
-2752 TNSLTKGSVELIK
+2752 INSLTKGSVELIK
-2765 VDDVEENTTL
+2765 VDDAKKNTTL

-2817 KAPNHYDLNETP
+2817 KAPEHYDLNETP

-2837 QEKIASV
+2837 QEKITSV
-2844 TATNSLTKGAVELSK
+2844 TATNSLTKGAVELIK
-2859 VDDVDGSVLKGA
+2859 VDDIDSTTLEGA
-2871 VFKIVDMNGKD
+2871 IFKIVDMDGKD
-2882 VRSDLTTDKNGKI
+2882 VRSDLATDKDGKI

-2900 RPGDYQFV
+2900 RPGDYQFI
-2908 ETKAPLHYDLNQNPI
+2908 EMKAPKHYDLNQNPI
-2923 RFTVEKSQ
+2923 KFTVEKSQ
-2931 AANASVTATN
+2931 TAKTSVTATN
-2941 SLTKGSVELIK
+2941 SLTKGAVELTK
-2952 LDDVDSSTL
+2952 VDDIDGTIL
-2961 EGAIFKVVDQ
+2961 EGAIFKIVDMD
-2971 SGNDVRSDLTTD
+2971 GKDVRSDLTTD

-2999 FVETKAPLHYDLNQN
+2999 F
-3014 PIKFTVEKSQA
+3014 
-3025 ANASVTATNSLT
+3025 
-3037 KGSVE
+3037 
-3042 LIKLDDVDSSTLEGA
+3042 
-3057 IFKVV
+3057 
-3062 DQSGNDVRSDLTTDK
+3062 
-3077 DGKISVSD
+3077 
-3085 LRPGD
+3085 
-3090 YQFVETKA
+3090 
-3098 PLHYDLNQN
+3098 
-3107 PIKFTVEKSQT
+3107 
-3118 AKASVTA
+3118 
-3125 TNSLTKGAVE
+3125 
-3135 LTKVDDV
+3135 
-3142 DNSTLEGAIFKIVDQ
+3142 
-3157 SGNDVRTDLTTNKD
+3157 
-3171 GKISVSDL
+3171 
-3179 RPGDYQFIETKA
+3179 IEM
-3191 PKHYDLNQNPIKFTV
+3191 
-3206 EKSQTAN
+3206 
-3213 ASVTATNS
+3213 
-3221 LTKGSVELTKL
+3221 
-3232 DDIDSST
+3232 
-3239 LEGAIF
+3239 
-3245 KIVDQSGNDVRTDL
+3245 
-3259 TTNKDGEISV
+3259 
-3269 SDLRPGDY
+3269 
-3277 QFVETKAPTGYDL
+3277 KAPTGYDL
-3290 SAKPIP
+3290 NVKPIP
-3296 FTITKGQSGV
+3296 FTITKGQTQV
-3306 TSVKALNSLTTG
+3306 TSVTALNSLTTG
-3318 SIELTKVDIDHRGTL
+3318 SIELTKVDIDHHGTL

-3339 ILDHDGKIIREG
+3339 ILDQDGNVIREG
-3351 LKTDQHGK
+3351 LKTDQQGK
-3359 LIVNDLKP
+3359 VIINDLKP

-3375 KAPEGYQL
+3375 KAPKGYQL
-3383 DASPISFTIEKAQA
+3383 DASPIKFTIDKAQA

-3407 KIESSPGGD
+3407 KIESSSGGD
-3416 DKPITP
+3416 DKPVTP
-3422 PNKEEK
+3422 PNKEENK
-3428 PGKETSEEI
+3428 GTETSE
-3437 EKENPETHGKE
+3437 KHENG
-3448 TSEELEKENP
+3448 TSEETSN
-3458 ETHGKETS
+3458 ETD
-3466 EELEKGNP
+3466 
-3474 ETQTNKQQDDRNI
+3474 NKQQDDRNT
-3487 DKKLPNTGHKEDHT
+3487 DKHLPNTGHKEDPT
-3501 QAAGIVLLLAG
+3501 QTVGIVLLLAG
-3512 LLSILATKRKK
+3512 LLSILAKKRKK
-3523 HYK
+3523 NY

>member
-1 MKKLFNLCLIVFVL
+1 MKKLFNICLIVFVL
-15 FSQLASFPYNQVR
+15 FSQFISFPYNQAK
-28 AESLTGNSLF
+28 AETLQETSLF
-38 DTVEMKDATNHIID
+38 DTVEMKDATDHIID
-52 EALNPKNLIQLGST
+52 EAKNPNNLIKIGST

-84 DTAVLQIPLALKVSK
+84 DTAVIQIPLALKVSK
-99 DLQGDLVADQK
+99 DLQGDLVTDQK

-116 ITAKDNKLKLMFNDQ
+116 ITAKDNKLKLIFNDQ
-131 VENLKGAKGKIKLDT
+131 VENSKDAKGKIKIDT
-146 VFNPTLKTGEKSVE
+146 VFNPTLKTEEKSVQ
-160 ITFPLGT
+160 IAFPLGT
-167 MVHPISVPV
+167 LVQPITVPI
-176 QVEDSKEDEAKQ
+176 QVEDSKEDGTKQ
-188 DTNKQVQ
+188 DTNKQVPGQ
-195 DPVAKPDTSNP
+195 VAKP
-206 EQDPAAK
+206 A
-213 LDTSNLEQDPAAK
+213 
-226 PVTSNP
+226 
-232 EQDPAAK
+232 
-239 PVTDNPEQNPAAKP
+239 TDNPEQNPATKTA
-253 VTGNPEQNLAAK
+253 TDNPEQNSATKPATDNPEQNPATK

-270 PEQNPV
+270 PEQNP
-276 AKQATD
+276 ATKPAAD
-282 NPEQKA
+282 NPEQNLA
-288 TSNPAEN
+288 SDPAEST
-295 INSGP
+295 NSGP

-307 LTGVRLTDKDGKP
+307 LTGVKLTDKDGKP

-341 LKSMNVKN
+341 LKSMNVKS

-390 TMTFNDYIEEH
+390 TMTFNDYVEEH

-440 DFKPNVQTA
+440 DFKPNIQTT

-502 LEVDVNGNATRGA
+502 LEVDVNGNATRGK

-522 KITSSDSSKLEI
+522 KIISSDGSKLEI
-534 AFKDNISKAY
+534 AFKDSIKEAY
-544 QIEYATK
+544 QIEYVTK
-551 ITDENVTKFQNNVTI
+551 ITDENVKNFQNNVTI
-566 TSDNQKQQNTS
+566 TSDNQGQQKAS
-577 ATVTVSR
+577 STVTVSR

-591 SKYDPKTQT
+591 SKYDPKAQT

-611 RGIKKADAILKDVFD
+611 RNIKKTDALLKDIFD
-626 DAHVLDENSIVVKN
+626 DTHELDVNSIVVKN
-640 ASYDDKGKL
+640 ASYDDKGRL
-649 VTGEAVTNYTVSKK
+649 VTGDAVNNYTVSNK

-681 TYKTNPTDNV
+681 TYKTKPTNNV
-691 IKDGKVKNT
+691 IKDGKIKNI

-708 KENEAGFK
+708 KENEAGFQ
-716 QQNIIKSNNKAET
+716 QQNIIKSNNKTET

-740 IVNNNNYPLN
+740 TVNNNNYPLN
-750 NAIITDAF
+750 NAIITDTF
-758 DHGGLQLKDNKLEI
+758 DHGGLQLKDKKLEI
-772 KDGDYTLQAET
+772 KDGDYTLQAGT

-828 SFKNTGNISWIDA
+828 SFKNTGNLSWIDT
-841 DSKPQSNK
+841 DSNPQSNK
-849 DEANFDPDTF
+849 VEANFDPDNF

-872 QTKEITWIIGFNYN
+872 QTKEITWVIGFNYN

-896 DEIKDKQK
+896 DVIQDKQK

-918 GSPDNARPGNAVPT
+918 GSPDNAQPGNAVPT
-932 EKYELEEPTDKN
+932 EKYELEEPTEKN

-972 IQGTYNNEA
+972 IQGTYKNEA

-991 NLKGDAQVNKGGSF
+991 TLKGDAQVNKGGSF

-1057 DPYGN
+1057 DYYGN
-1062 LTKDTANELK
+1062 VTKDTANELK
-1072 QGTDYKLTITTDN
+1072 QGTDYKLKITTDN

-1108 RSFINADDREKVSN
+1108 RSLINADDKEKVSN
-1122 KAKITG
+1122 KAKIAG
-1128 NKLTVKNTETTETI
+1128 NQLTVKNTETTETI

-1172 NAPLAGA
+1172 NTLLTGA

-1229 LKQGKIVELGS
+1229 LKQGKIVELGT
-1240 QETTTYTLA
+1240 QETTTYKLA

-1282 KKIIP
+1282 KKIIS
-1287 EHKELTTNNNGQI
+1287 EHEKLTTNNKGQI
-1300 IIDKLKPGTYY
+1300 TVDHLKPGTYY
-1311 LQETKAPEHYQL
+1311 LKETKAPEHYKL
-1323 DSRIIRFTISE
+1323 DDRLIEVKIAE
-1334 DQTTVVN
+1334 DQTTVIN

-1348 TKGSALLTKV
+1348 IPGSAILTKV
-1358 DKHNKTLA
+1358 DKDGKTLA
-1366 GAEFTVQDRNGK
+1366 GAEFSVRDRHN
-1378 NIPGYEKLTTN
+1378 NVIRGYEKLTTN
-1389 EHGQIE
+1389 DQGQIE
-1395 AKDLRPGKYQF
+1395 AKDLRPGDYQF
-1406 VETKAPEHFELD
+1406 VEEKAPKDYDID
-1418 KTPILFEIEKS
+1418 KTPIEFTIVKS
-1429 QTTAASVTAKNT
+1429 QKKAVTVTATNH
-1441 LIKGHVT
+1441 LIKGGVT
-1448 LTKVDDVDGTTL
+1448 LTKTDDIDGTAL
-1460 EGAVFKIVNNKN
+1460 AGAIFKIVDANDEKKVIREN
-1472 EDVRTN
+1472 V
-1478 LKTEKDGTLTVKDLE
+1478 KTGADGKVTVKDLE
-1493 PGEYQFIETTS
+1493 PGTYKFIETEA
-1504 PKSYDLNKEPIP
+1504 PKDYVLNTNPIE
-1516 FTIEKSQ
+1516 FTIDKSQ
-1523 TSIIP
+1523 QSFATV
-1528 ITAKNSLTTGTVE
+1528 TATNSLKTGEVE
-1541 LLKVDEFDKKTP
+1541 LLKVDEFGDKKP
-1553 LAGAMFKIVNEKN
+1553 LKGAVFKIVDVNN
-1566 EDVRTDLTT
+1566 NDVRTDLTT
-1575 DTKGTIKASDL
+1575 DADGKTKADKL
-1586 RPGKYKFIETK
+1586 RPGTYKFIETA
-1597 APEHYELRSTPIEFT
+1597 APEHYVLRAEPIEFT
-1612 IEKGQKTPIV
+1612 IDRSQKETLLV
-1622 ITAENGLLPGDVE
+1622 KAENALKPGDVE

-1640 DVDGTALTGAV
+1640 DIDGTALAGAV
-1651 FKIVNDKNED
+1651 FKIVDANDEKKVIRENIKTGAD
-1661 VHTELVTNQEGK
+1661 GK
-1673 IIATGLRPGNYKF
+1673 AIATGLRPGDYKF
-1686 IETKAPEHYDLNKT
+1686 IEVTAPKYYDKNTK
-1700 PIEFTIKESQATAIN
+1700 PIEFTIKESQGTSPIT
-1715 VTATN
+1715 VTAKN

-1749 NMDTNEDVR
+1749 NRDTNEDAR
-1758 ADLVTNSKGMLVVDD
+1758 TNLVTNSEGKLVVDD

-1796 IEFTIEKGQQKLLP
+1796 IEFTIEKGQQTLLP

-1818 KGKVKLIKEDDVDS
+1818 KGKVKLIKEDDVES
-1832 KIALA
+1832 SIALA
-1837 GAVFKLQ
+1837 GAVFTLQ

-1858 DYGVLVIPDLAPGD
+1858 EHGVLVIPDLAPGD
-1872 YQFIETEA
+1872 YQFIETAA
-1880 PAHYK
+1880 PEHYK

-1894 IKKGSKEDLPIP
+1894 IKKGSKDDLPVP

-1943 TKKVIRKGL
+1943 TEKVVRKGL
-1952 TTDENGIVTASDLRP
+1952 TTDEHGKVSASDLRP

-1974 VKAPKDYDLS
+1974 VKAPKDYTLGN
-1984 KDPIP
+1984 DPIP

-1999 ITVTAKNSLT
+1999 ITVTATNSLK

-2023 TMLKGAIFKIVDMD
+2023 TMLKGAVFKIVDMK
-2037 GKEVHTNL
+2037 GTEVRTNL
-2045 VTDDNGEISVS
+2045 VTDKNGKIYVP

-2086 RSQTKKITVTGK
+2086 RSQTKEINVTGK
-2098 NTLTKGSVE
+2098 NTLKKGSVE
-2107 LTKIDDIDID
+2107 LTKIDDIDTD

-2124 FNLLDADGELVEEG
+2124 FNLLDADGEIVEEG
-2138 LKTNDEGKIVVEN
+2138 LKTNAEGKIVVEN

-2166 HYDLNKKPIEFT
+2166 HYDLNKTPIEFT
-2178 IKKSQTEI
+2178 IKKSQTET

-2194 LTKGAVELSKVDNID
+2194 LTKGAVELSKVDDID
-2209 DTTLEGAVFNIVD
+2209 GTKLEGAVFNIVD
-2222 MNGTVIHKDLVTN
+2222 MNGTVIHKNLVTN
-2235 GKGKIEI
+2235 SKGKIEI
-2242 NDLRPGDYQF
+2242 DDLRPGDYQF
-2252 IEIEA
+2252 IETKA

-2264 ETPIGFTIEKGQ
+2264 ETPIDFTIEKGQ
-2276 KKAISLTAKNS
+2276 KKTISLTAKNS
-2287 LKQGSIELIKVDDL
+2287 LQQGSIELLKVDDL
-2301 NDQTKLADAVFNLLD
+2301 NDQMKLSDAVFNLLD
-2316 QNGKVLKTDLKTNGE
+2316 QNGKVIKTDLKTNNE

-2382 TKGGVELTK
+2382 TKGGVELSK
-2391 VDDIDGSTLEGAVFN
+2391 VDDVDGTTLEGAVFN
-2406 IVDMN
+2406 IVDIN
-2411 GTVIH
+2411 GTVIRKS
-2416 ENLTTNSQGKISV
+2416 LTTNSQGKISV
-2429 SDLRP
+2429 PDLRP
-2434 GDYQFIETTAPKHY
+2434 GDYKFIETKAPKHY

-2483 KVDDIDGTVLKGAV
+2483 KVDDIDGTALEGAI

-2502 MNGNDVRTD
+2502 MNGHDVRTGI
-2511 LTTDAYGKV
+2511 TTDAKGKV
-2520 AVPDLRPGDYQF
+2520 SISDLHPGDYQF
-2532 IETKAPE
+2532 IETTAPK
-2539 HYKLNDTPIK
+2539 HYKLDATPIK
-2549 FTVKKSQKEQLQV
+2549 FTIEKSQAEKLQV
-2562 TATNSLT
+2562 TAKNSLI

-2595 DAKGKVVRT
+2595 DSKGKVVRT
-2604 NLTTDEHGKVSASNL
+2604 NLTTDKDGKISASNL
-2619 RPGDYQFVETT
+2619 RPGDYQFVETK
-2630 APKHY
+2630 APKDY
-2635 DLNKT
+2635 DLNET

-2646 EKSQSTQVSVTAKNG
+2646 EKSQSTHVSVTAKNG

-2676 AKETLEGAV
+2676 TKETLEGAV
-2685 FKITDMNG
+2685 FKITDLNG

-2726 KHYDLNEEPIK
+2726 KHYDLNETPIK

-2745 KHVYVTA
+2745 KHVFVTA

-2817 KAPNHYDLNETP
+2817 KAPTHYDLNETP

-2859 VDDVDGSVLKGA
+2859 VDDIDGSALKDA
-2871 VFKIVDMNGKD
+2871 VFKIVDMNG
-2882 VRSDLTTDKNGKI
+2882 
-2895 SVSDL
+2895 
-2900 RPGDYQFV
+2900 
-2908 ETKAPLHYDLNQNPI
+2908 
-2923 RFTVEKSQ
+2923 
-2931 AANASVTATN
+2931 
-2941 SLTKGSVELIK
+2941 
-2952 LDDVDSSTL
+2952 
-2961 EGAIFKVVDQ
+2961 
-2971 SGNDVRSDLTTD
+2971 NDVRTDLTTD

-2999 FVETKAPLHYDLNQN
+2999 FVETKAPTHYDLNQT
-3014 PIKFTVEKSQA
+3014 PINFTVEKSQTA
-3025 ANASVTATNSLT
+3025 TASVTATNSLT
-3037 KGSVE
+3037 KGAVE
-3042 LIKLDDVDSSTLEGA
+3042 LTKVDDIDGTTLEGA
-3057 IFKVV
+3057 IFKIV
-3062 DQSGNDVRSDLTTDK
+3062 DSNGHDVRTDLTTDK

-3090 YQFVETKA
+3090 YQFIETKA
-3098 PLHYDLNQN
+3098 PTHYDLNQT
-3107 PIKFTVEKSQT
+3107 PINFIVEKSQT
-3118 AKASVTA
+3118 ATASVTA

-3135 LTKVDDV
+3135 LTKVDDI
-3142 DNSTLEGAIFKIVDQ
+3142 DGTTLEGAIFKIVD
-3157 SGNDVRTDLTTNKD
+3157 SNGHDVRTDLTTNKD

-3191 PKHYDLNQNPIKFTV
+3191 P
-3206 EKSQTAN
+3206 
-3213 ASVTATNS
+3213 
-3221 LTKGSVELTKL
+3221 
-3232 DDIDSST
+3232 
-3239 LEGAIF
+3239 
-3245 KIVDQSGNDVRTDL
+3245 
-3259 TTNKDGEISV
+3259 
-3269 SDLRPGDY
+3269 
-3277 QFVETKAPTGYDL
+3277 TGYDL
-3290 SAKPIP
+3290 NAKPIP
-3296 FTITKGQSGV
+3296 FTITKGQSQV
-3306 TSVKALNSLTTG
+3306 TSVTALNSLTIG
-3318 SIELTKVDIDHRGTL
+3318 SMELTKVDIDHNGKL

-3339 ILDHDGKIIREG
+3339 ILDQDGKVVREG
-3351 LKTDQHGK
+3351 LKTDGHGK

-3397 TPLQITVSNK
+3397 SPLQITVSNK
-3407 KIESSPGGD
+3407 KVGSSSGGD
-3416 DKPITP
+3416 NKPITP

-3428 PGKETSEEI
+3428 PGKETSEEL
-3437 EKENPETHGKE
+3437 ENGNPETHGKQTSEELENGNPETHGKE
-3448 TSEELEKENP
+3448 TSEELEN
-3458 ETHGKETS
+3458 
-3466 EELEKGNP
+3466 GNP
-3474 ETQTNKQQDDRNI
+3474 KTQTNKQQDDRNTG
-3487 DKKLPNTGHKEDHT
+3487 KELPNTGHKNDST
-3501 QAAGIVLLLAG
+3501 QTVGIILLLAG
-3512 LLSILATKRKK
+3512 LLSVLATKRKK
-3523 HYK
+3523 YY

>member
-1 MKKLFNLCLIVFVL
+1 MFKGGKMKKLFNICLIVFVL
-15 FSQLASFPYNQVR
+15 FSQFISFPYNQAK
-28 AESLTGNSLF
+28 AETLKETSLF
-38 DTVEMKDATNHIID
+38 DTVEMKDATDHIID
-52 EALNPKNLIQLGST
+52 EAKNPNNLIKIGST
-66 IQVEYAWSIKDQQ
+66 IQVEYAWSIKDQK

-84 DTAVLQIPLALKVSK
+84 DTAVIQIPLALKVSK
-99 DLQGDLVADQK
+99 DLQGDLVTDQK

-116 ITAKDNKLKLMFNDQ
+116 ITANDNKLKLIFNDQ
-131 VENLKGAKGKIKLDT
+131 VENSKDAKGKIKVDT
-146 VFNPTLKTGEKSVE
+146 VFNPTLKTEEKSVQ
-160 ITFPLGT
+160 IAFPLGT
-167 MVHPISVPV
+167 LVQPITVPI
-176 QVEDSKEDEAKQ
+176 QVEDSKEDGTKQ

-195 DPVAKPDTSNP
+195 DRV
-206 EQDPAAK
+206 
-213 LDTSNLEQDPAAK
+213 
-226 PVTSNP
+226 
-232 EQDPAAK
+232 AK
-239 PVTDNPEQNPAAKP
+239 PVTDNPEQDSATKP
-253 VTGNPEQNLAAK
+253 
-265 TATDN
+265 ATDN
-270 PEQNPV
+270 PEQNPATKPATDNLEQNSATKPV
-276 AKQATD
+276 TDNPEQDSATKPATDDPEQNLATKPATD
-282 NPEQKA
+282 NPEQKLA
-288 TSNPAEN
+288 SDPAEN
-295 INSGP
+295 TNSGP
-300 KQITTNI
+300 KQLTTNI
-307 LTGVRLTDKDGKP
+307 LTSVKLTDKDGKP

-341 LKSMNVKN
+341 LKSMNVKS

-440 DFKPNVQTA
+440 DFKPNVQTT

-464 INWTVEMNKTKDTLK
+464 INWTVEMNKTKETLK
-479 NAVFKDNIPQGT
+479 NAVFKDSIPQGT

-502 LEVDVNGNATRGA
+502 LEVDVNGNTTRGK
-515 EADPADY
+515 EADSADY
-522 KITSSDSSKLEI
+522 KIISSDGSKLEI
-534 AFKDNISKAY
+534 AFKDSINKAY

-551 ITDENVTKFQNNVTI
+551 ITDENVKSFQNNVTI
-566 TSDNQKQQNTS
+566 TSDNQKQQNAS
-577 ATVTVSR
+577 STVTVSR

-611 RGIKKADAILKDVFD
+611 RNIKKTDALLKDIFD
-626 DAHVLDENSIVVKN
+626 DTHELDENSIVVKN
-640 ASYDDKGKL
+640 ASYDDKGRL
-649 VTGEAVTNYTVSKK
+649 VTGDTVNNYTVSNE

-681 TYKTNPTDNV
+681 TYKTRPTNNV

-700 VTADNGSS
+700 VTADNDST
-708 KENEAGFK
+708 KENEASFQ

-740 IVNNNNYPLN
+740 TVNNNNYPLN
-750 NAIITDAF
+750 NAIITDTF

-772 KDGDYTLQAET
+772 KDGDYTLQDKT

-828 SFKNTGNISWIDA
+828 SFKNTGNLSWIDA
-841 DSKPQSNK
+841 GSNPQSNK
-849 DEANFDPDTF
+849 VEADFDPDTF

-872 QTKEITWIIGFNYN
+872 QTKEITWVIGFNYN

-896 DEIKDKQK
+896 DVIQDKQK
-904 LVPGSIEVRDMILN
+904 LVPGSIEVRHMILN
-918 GSPDNARPGNAVPT
+918 GSPDNARPGDAVPI
-932 EKYELEEPTDKN
+932 EQYELEEPTDKN
-944 KNTLKVH
+944 KNTLQVH

-972 IQGTYNNEA
+972 IQGTYKNEA
-981 ELKDGSKIVN
+981 ELKDGSKLVN
-991 NLKGDAQVNKGGSF
+991 TLKGDTQVNKGGSF

-1042 QVLVE
+1042 QVLVA

-1085 NTGKQHFEIA
+1085 NTGKQQFEIA

-1108 RSFINADDREKVSN
+1108 RSLINADDKEKVSN
-1122 KAKITG
+1122 KAKIAG
-1128 NKLTVKNTETTETI
+1128 NQLTVKNTETVETI

-1172 NAPLAGA
+1172 KVPLSGA

-1188 KTVIRKITTDKD
+1188 KTVIREITTDKD

-1262 DDLNKNVTLQG
+1262 DDLNKNATLQG

-1282 KKIIP
+1282 KKIIS
-1287 EHKELTTNNNGQI
+1287 EHEKLTTNDKGQI
-1300 IIDKLKPGTYY
+1300 TVDNLKPGTYY
-1311 LQETKAPEHYQL
+1311 LQETKAPEHYKL
-1323 DSRIIRFTISE
+1323 DSTPIQFTIKE
-1334 DQTTVVN
+1334 DQTTVIN

-1348 TKGSALLTKV
+1348 IPGSAILIKV
-1358 DKHNKTLA
+1358 DKDGKTLA
-1366 GAEFTVQDRNGK
+1366 GAEFSVRDRYNK
-1378 NIPGYEKLTTN
+1378 IIRGYEKLTTN
-1389 EHGQIE
+1389 DQGQIE
-1395 AKDLRPGKYQF
+1395 AKDLRPGDYQF
-1406 VETKAPEHFELD
+1406 VEEKAPKDYDID
-1418 KTPILFEIEKS
+1418 KKPIEFTIVKS
-1429 QTTAASVTAKNT
+1429 QKNAVTVTATNH
-1441 LIKGHVT
+1441 LIKGGVI
-1448 LTKVDDVDGTTL
+1448 LTKTDDIDGTAL
-1460 EGAVFKIVNNKN
+1460 AGAVFKIVDANDEKKVIREN
-1472 EDVRTN
+1472 V
-1478 LKTEKDGTLTVKDLE
+1478 KTGADGKVTVPDLE
-1493 PGEYQFIETTS
+1493 PGTYKFVETEAPKDYTLNANPIE
-1504 PKSYDLNKEPIP
+1504 
-1516 FTIEKSQ
+1516 FTIDKSQ
-1523 TSIIP
+1523 QSFATV
-1528 ITAKNSLTTGTVE
+1528 TATNSLKTGEVE
-1541 LLKVDEFDKKTP
+1541 LLKADEFGDKKP
-1553 LAGAMFKIVNEKN
+1553 LKGAVFKIVDVNN
-1566 EDVRTDLTT
+1566 NDVRTDLTT
-1575 DTKGTIKASDL
+1575 DADGKTKADKL
-1586 RPGKYKFIETK
+1586 RPGTYKFIETA
-1597 APEHYELRSTPIEFT
+1597 APEHYVLRAEPIEFT
-1612 IEKGQKTPIV
+1612 IDRSQKETLLV
-1622 ITAENGLLPGDVE
+1622 KAENALKPGDVE

-1640 DVDGTALTGAV
+1640 DIDGTALEGAV
-1651 FKIVNDKNED
+1651 FKIVDANDEKKVIREN
-1661 VHTELVTNQEGK
+1661 VTTGADGK
-1673 IIATGLRPGNYKF
+1673 AISTGLRPGDYKF
-1686 IETKAPEHYDLNKT
+1686 IEVTAPKYYDKNT
-1700 PIEFTIKESQATAIN
+1700 NPIKFTITESQTTSAT
-1715 VTATN
+1715 VTAKN

-1749 NMDTNEDVR
+1749 NRDTNEDAR
-1758 ADLVTNSKGMLVVDD
+1758 TNLVTNSEGKLVVDD

-1791 VNVEP
+1791 VNVEA

-1818 KGKVKLIKEDDVDS
+1818 KGKVKLIKEDDVES
-1832 KIALA
+1832 SIALA
-1837 GAVFKLQ
+1837 GAVFTLQ
-1844 DANGTEIAKDLKTD
+1844 DATGKEIATDLKTD

-1872 YQFIETEA
+1872 YQFIETSA
-1880 PAHYK
+1880 PEHYK

-1894 IKKGSKEDLPIP
+1894 IKKGSKDDIPVP

-1920 TKVDDVDGTTLE
+1920 TKVDDVDGITLE

-1943 TKKVIRKGL
+1943 TKKVVRKGL
-1952 TTDENGIVTASDLRP
+1952 TTDKQGIVTASDLRP

-1974 VKAPKDYDLS
+1974 VKAPTDYDLR

-1999 ITVTAKNSLT
+1999 ITVTATNSLT
-2009 KGAVTLTKIDDIDR
+2009 KGGVILTKIDDIDR
-2023 TMLKGAIFKIVDMD
+2023 TMLKDAVFKIVDMD
-2037 GKEVHTNL
+2037 GTEVRTNL

-2056 DLRPGDYQFIETK
+2056 NLRPGDYQFIETA

-2080 IPFTIE
+2080 IPFKIE
-2086 RSQTKKITVTGK
+2086 RNQTKKIPVTGK
-2098 NTLTKGSVE
+2098 NTLKKGSVE
-2107 LTKIDDIDID
+2107 LTKIDDIDTD
-2117 TKLANAV
+2117 TKLAHAV
-2124 FNLLDADGELVEEG
+2124 FNLLDADGEVVKEG

-2151 LRPGTYQFVE
+2151 LRPGTYKFIE
-2161 TIAPE
+2161 TAAPE
-2166 HYDLNKKPIEFT
+2166 HYDLNKTPIEFT
-2178 IKKSQTEI
+2178 IKKSQTET

-2194 LTKGAVELSKVDNID
+2194 LTKGAVELSKVDDID
-2209 DTTLEGAVFNIVD
+2209 GTKLEGAVFNIVD
-2222 MNGTVIHKDLVTN
+2222 MKGTVIHKGLVTN

-2252 IEIEA
+2252 IETEA

-2264 ETPIGFTIEKGQ
+2264 ETPINFTIEKGQ
-2276 KKAISLTAKNS
+2276 KEIISLTAKNS

-2301 NDQTKLADAVFNLLD
+2301 SDQTKLADAVFNLLD
-2316 QNGKVLKTDLKTNGE
+2316 QSGTVIKTDLKTNSE
-2331 GKIVV
+2331 GKIIV

-2357 DKKPIVV
+2357 DKKPMVV

-2382 TKGGVELTK
+2382 TKGSVELIK
-2391 VDDIDGSTLEGAVFN
+2391 VDDVDGTTLEGTVFN
-2406 IVDMN
+2406 IIDMK
-2411 GTVIH
+2411 GTVIR

-2429 SDLRP
+2429 SNLRP
-2434 GDYQFIETTAPKHY
+2434 GDYQFVETKAPKHY

-2463 AEPISVTAK
+2463 AEPLSVTAK

-2483 KVDDIDGTVLKGAV
+2483 KVDDVDGTALKGAV
-2497 FKIVD
+2497 FNIID
-2502 MNGNDVRTD
+2502 LSNGKDVHIN
-2511 LTTDAYGKV
+2511 LTTDADGKISV
-2520 AVPDLRPGDYQF
+2520 SDLRPGDYQF
-2532 IETKAPE
+2532 VETKAPE
-2539 HYKLNDTPIK
+2539 HYKLDSTPLK
-2549 FTVKKSQKEQLQV
+2549 FTIKKSQAEKLQV
-2562 TATNSLT
+2562 TATNSLI

-2604 NLTTDEHGKVSASNL
+2604 NLTTDKDGKVSASHL
-2619 RPGDYQFVETT
+2619 RPGDYQFVETK
-2630 APKHY
+2630 APKDY

-2646 EKSQSTQVSVTAKNG
+2646 EKSQPTHVSVTAKNG
-2661 LTKGGVELTKVDSLD
+2661 LTKGSVELTKVDSLD
-2676 AKETLEGAV
+2676 AKEILEGAV

-2693 NDIRTNLVTNKD
+2693 NDIRTNLVTDKD
-2705 GKIIAKD
+2705 GKIVAKD

-2726 KHYDLNEEPIK
+2726 KHYDLNETPIK

-2745 KHVYVTA
+2745 KHVFVTA

-2817 KAPNHYDLNETP
+2817 KAPTHYDLNETP

-2859 VDDVDGSVLKGA
+2859 VDDVDGTPLKGA
-2871 VFKIVDMNGKD
+2871 VFKIVDMDGHD
-2882 VRSDLTTDKNGKI
+2882 VRSNLTTD
-2895 SVSDL
+2895 
-2900 RPGDYQFV
+2900 
-2908 ETKAPLHYDLNQNPI
+2908 
-2923 RFTVEKSQ
+2923 
-2931 AANASVTATN
+2931 
-2941 SLTKGSVELIK
+2941 
-2952 LDDVDSSTL
+2952 
-2961 EGAIFKVVDQ
+2961 
-2971 SGNDVRSDLTTD
+2971 
-2983 KDGKI
+2983 
-2988 SVSDLRPGDYQ
+2988 
-2999 FVETKAPLHYDLNQN
+2999 
-3014 PIKFTVEKSQA
+3014 
-3025 ANASVTATNSLT
+3025 
-3037 KGSVE
+3037 
-3042 LIKLDDVDSSTLEGA
+3042 
-3057 IFKVV
+3057 
-3062 DQSGNDVRSDLTTDK
+3062 
-3077 DGKISVSD
+3077 
-3085 LRPGD
+3085 
-3090 YQFVETKA
+3090 
-3098 PLHYDLNQN
+3098 
-3107 PIKFTVEKSQT
+3107 
-3118 AKASVTA
+3118 
-3125 TNSLTKGAVE
+3125 
-3135 LTKVDDV
+3135 
-3142 DNSTLEGAIFKIVDQ
+3142 
-3157 SGNDVRTDLTTNKD
+3157 KD

-3191 PKHYDLNQNPIKFTV
+3191 PTHYDLNQNPIKFTV
-3206 EKSQTAN
+3206 EKSQTAT

-3221 LTKGSVELTKL
+3221 LTKGAVELIKL
-3232 DDIDSST
+3232 DDVDNST

-3245 KIVDQSGNDVRTDL
+3245 KIVDHNGNDVRSDL
-3259 TTNKDGEISV
+3259 TTDKDGKISV

-3296 FTITKGQSGV
+3296 FTITKGQSQV
-3306 TSVKALNSLTTG
+3306 TSVTALNSLTTG
-3318 SIELTKVDIDHRGTL
+3318 SMELTKVDIDHHGTL
-3333 EGAIFN
+3333 EGAIFK
-3339 ILDHDGKIIREG
+3339 ILDQDGKVVREG
-3351 LKTDQHGK
+3351 LKTDGHGK

-3383 DASPISFTIEKAQA
+3383 NASPINFTIEKAQA

-3407 KIESSPGGD
+3407 KIDSSSGGD
-3416 DKPITP
+3416 DKPVTP
-3422 PNKEEK
+3422 PNKEE
-3428 PGKETSEEI
+3428 ET
-3437 EKENPETHGKE
+3437 
-3448 TSEELEKENP
+3448 
-3458 ETHGKETS
+3458 GKETS

-3474 ETQTNKQQDDRNI
+3474 ETHGKGTSEELEKENPETQINKQQDDRN
-3487 DKKLPNTGHKEDHT
+3487 KGKELPNTGHKNDPT
-3501 QAAGIVLLLAG
+3501 QTVGIVLLLAG

-3523 HYK
+3523 YY

>member
-1 MKKLFNLCLIVFVL
+1 MKKLFNICLITFVL
-15 FSQLASFPYNQVR
+15 FSQLASFPYNQVK
-28 AESLTGNSLF
+28 AETLTGNSLF
-38 DTVEMKDATNHIID
+38 DTVEMKDATDHIID
-52 EALNPKNLIQLGST
+52 EAKNPNNLIKIGST

-84 DTAVLQIPLALKVSK
+84 DTAVIQIPLALKVSK
-99 DLQGDLVADQK
+99 DLQGDLVTDQK

-116 ITAKDNKLKLMFNDQ
+116 ITAKDNKLKLIFNDQ
-131 VENLKGAKGKIKLDT
+131 VENSKGTKGKIKIDT
-146 VFNPTLKTGEKSVE
+146 VFNPTLKTEEKSVQ
-160 ITFPLGT
+160 IAFPLGT
-167 MVHPISVPV
+167 LVQPITVPI
-176 QVEDSKEDEAKQ
+176 QVEDSKEDGTKQ

-195 DPVAKPDTSNP
+195 DRV
-206 EQDPAAK
+206 
-213 LDTSNLEQDPAAK
+213 
-226 PVTSNP
+226 
-232 EQDPAAK
+232 AK
-239 PVTDNPEQNPAAKP
+239 PVTDNPEQDSATKPA
-253 VTGNPEQNLAAK
+253 TGDPEQNPVTK
-265 TATDN
+265 PVTDN
-270 PEQNPV
+270 PEQDSATKLATDDPKQNPV
-276 AKQATD
+276 TKPVTDNPEQDSATKPATDDPEQNPATKSATD
-282 NPEQKA
+282 NPEQKLA
-288 TSNPAEN
+288 SDPAEN
-295 INSGP
+295 TNLGP

-307 LTGVRLTDKDGKP
+307 LTGVKLTDKDGKP

-341 LKSMNVKN
+341 LKSMNVKS

-390 TMTFNDYIEEH
+390 TMTFNDYVEEH

-440 DFKPNVQTA
+440 DFKPNVQTT

-502 LEVDVNGNATRGA
+502 LEVDVNGNATRGK

-522 KITSSDSSKLEI
+522 KIISSDGSKLEI
-534 AFKDNISKAY
+534 TFKDSIKEAY
-544 QIEYATK
+544 QIEYVTK
-551 ITDENVTKFQNNVTI
+551 ITDENVKSFQNNVTI
-566 TSDNQKQQNTS
+566 TSDNQEQQKAS
-577 ATVTVSR
+577 STVTVSR

-591 SKYDPKTQT
+591 SKYDPKTQI

-611 RGIKKADAILKDVFD
+611 RNIKKTDALLKDIFD
-626 DAHVLDENSIVVKN
+626 DTHELDVNSIVVKN
-640 ASYDDKGKL
+640 ASYDDKGRL
-649 VTGEAVTNYTVSKK
+649 VTGDAVNNYTVSNK

-681 TYKTNPTDNV
+681 TYKTKPTDNV
-691 IKDGKVKNT
+691 IKDGKIKNT

-708 KENEAGFK
+708 KENEAGFQ

-740 IVNNNNYPLN
+740 TVNNNNYPLN
-750 NAIITDAF
+750 NAIITDTF
-758 DHGGLQLKDNKLEI
+758 DHGGLQLKDKKLEI
-772 KDGDYTLQAET
+772 KDEDYTLQAGT
-783 DYVLDVTDKGFK
+783 DYVLDVTDKGFT
-795 ITLIGTYQSNM
+795 ITLIDTYQSNM

-813 YTTDFDYTKLESGKT
+813 YTTDFDYTKLKSGET
-828 SFKNTGNISWIDA
+828 SFKNTGNLSWIDA
-841 DSKPQSNK
+841 GSNPQSNK
-849 DEANFDPDTF
+849 VEADFDPDTF

-896 DEIKDKQK
+896 DVIQDKQK
-904 LVPGSIEVRDMILN
+904 LVPGSIEVRHMILN
-918 GSPDNARPGNAVPT
+918 GSPDNARPGDAVPI
-932 EKYELEEPTDKN
+932 EQYELEEPTDKN
-944 KNTLKVH
+944 KNTLQVH

-972 IQGTYNNEA
+972 IQGTYKNEA

-991 NLKGDAQVNKGGSF
+991 TLKGDAQVNKGGSF

-1042 QVLVE
+1042 QVLVA

-1108 RSFINADDREKVSN
+1108 RSLINADDKEKVSN
-1122 KAKITG
+1122 KAKIAG
-1128 NKLTVKNTETTETI
+1128 NQLTVKNTETVETI

-1172 NAPLAGA
+1172 KVPLSGA

-1188 KTVIRKITTDKD
+1188 KTVIREITTDKD

-1240 QETTTYTLA
+1240 QETTTYKLV

-1282 KKIIP
+1282 KKIIS
-1287 EHKELTTNNNGQI
+1287 EHEKLTTNNKGQI
-1300 IIDKLKPGTYY
+1300 TVDNLKPGTYY
-1311 LQETKAPEHYQL
+1311 LQETTAPEHYKL
-1323 DSRIIRFTISE
+1323 DDRLIEVKIKE
-1334 DQTTVVN
+1334 DQTTVIN

-1348 TKGSALLTKV
+1348 IPGSAILTKV
-1358 DKHNKTLA
+1358 DKDGKTLA
-1366 GAEFTVQDRNGK
+1366 GAEFSVRDRN
-1378 NIPGYEKLTTN
+1378 NIKVPGYEKLTTN
-1389 EHGQIE
+1389 DQGQIE
-1395 AKDLRPGKYQF
+1395 AKDLRPGDYQF
-1406 VETKAPEHFELD
+1406 VEEKAPKDYDID
-1418 KTPILFEIEKS
+1418 KKPIEFTIVKS
-1429 QTTAASVTAKNT
+1429 QKKAVTVTATNH
-1441 LIKGHVT
+1441 LIKGGVT
-1448 LTKVDDVDGTTL
+1448 LTKTDDIDGTTL
-1460 EGAVFKIVNNKN
+1460 AGAVFKIVDANDEKN
-1472 EDVRTN
+1472 VIRKN
-1478 LKTEKDGTLTVKDLE
+1478 IKTGADGKVTVKDLE
-1493 PGEYQFIETTS
+1493 PGTYKFIETEA
-1504 PKSYDLNKEPIP
+1504 PKDYVLNANPIE
-1516 FTIEKSQ
+1516 FTIDKSQ
-1523 TSIIP
+1523 QSFATV
-1528 ITAKNSLTTGTVE
+1528 TATNSLKTGEVE
-1541 LLKVDEFDKKTP
+1541 LFKVDEFGDKKP
-1553 LAGAMFKIVNEKN
+1553 LKGAVFKIVDVNN
-1566 EDVRTDLTT
+1566 NDVRTDLTT
-1575 DTKGTIKASDL
+1575 DAD
-1586 RPGKYKFIETK
+1586 GKTK
-1597 APEHYELRSTPIEFT
+1597 A
-1612 IEKGQKTPIV
+1612 
-1622 ITAENGLLPGDVE
+1622 
-1635 LTKVD
+1635 
-1640 DVDGTALTGAV
+1640 
-1651 FKIVNDKNED
+1651 DK
-1661 VHTELVTNQEGK
+1661 
-1673 IIATGLRPGNYKF
+1673 LRPGNYKF
-1686 IETKAPEHYDLNKT
+1686 IETKAPEHYVLDET
-1700 PIEFTIKESQATAIN
+1700 PIPFTIDRSQKETLLVKAENVLKPGDVELTKVDDIDGTALEGAVFKIVDANDEKKVIRTNLKTGADGKVIATDLRPGDYKFIEVTAPKYYDKNTNPIKFTITESQTTKTL
-1715 VTATN
+1715 VTAKN

-1749 NMDTNEDVR
+1749 NRDTNEDVHTN
-1758 ADLVTNSKGMLVVDD
+1758 LVTNSEGKLVADD

-1818 KGKVKLIKEDDVDS
+1818 KGKVKLIKEDDVES
-1832 KIALA
+1832 SIALV
-1837 GAVFKLQ
+1837 GAVFTLQ
-1844 DANGTEIAKDLKTD
+1844 DATGKEIAKDLKTD

-1872 YQFIETEA
+1872 YQFIETSA
-1880 PAHYK
+1880 PEHYK

-1894 IKKGSKEDLPIP
+1894 IKKGNKDDLAVP

-1920 TKVDDVDGTTLE
+1920 TKVDDVDGATLE

-1943 TKKVIRKGL
+1943 TKKVVRKGL
-1952 TTDENGIVTASDLRP
+1952 TTGEHGKVTASDLRP
-1967 GDYQFIE
+1967 GDYQFVE
-1974 VKAPKDYDLS
+1974 VKAPKDYTLS
-1984 KDPIP
+1984 NDPIP
-1989 FTIGKSQKEN
+1989 FTIGKSQQEN
-1999 ITVTAKNSLT
+1999 ITVTATNSLK

-2037 GKEVHTNL
+2037 GIEVRTNL
-2045 VTDDNGEISVS
+2045 VTDDNGDILVS
-2056 DLRPGDYQFIETK
+2056 DLRPGNYQFIETM

-2098 NTLTKGSVE
+2098 NTLKKGSVE
-2107 LTKIDDIDID
+2107 LTKIDDIDTN

-2124 FNLLDADGELVEEG
+2124 FNLLDKDGELVEEG

-2178 IKKSQTEI
+2178 IKKSQTET
-2186 LHVTAKNA
+2186 LHITAKNA
-2194 LTKGAVELSKVDNID
+2194 LTKGGVELSKVDDID
-2209 DTTLEGAVFNIVD
+2209 GTKLEGAVFNIVD
-2222 MNGTVIHKDLVTN
+2222 MKGTVIHKDLVTN
-2235 GKGKIEI
+2235 SKGKIEI
-2242 NDLRPGDYQF
+2242 DDLRPGDYQF
-2252 IEIEA
+2252 IETKA

-2264 ETPIGFTIEKGQ
+2264 ETPIHFTIEKGQ

-2287 LKQGSIELIKVDDL
+2287 LQQGSIELLKVDDL
-2301 NDQTKLADAVFNLLD
+2301 NDQIKLSDAVFNLLD
-2316 QNGKVLKTDLKTNGE
+2316 QNGKVLKTNLKTNNE

-2382 TKGGVELTK
+2382 TKGGVELSK
-2391 VDDIDGSTLEGAVFN
+2391 VDDVDGTTLEGAVFN
-2406 IVDMN
+2406 IVDMK
-2411 GTVIH
+2411 GTVIR

-2434 GDYQFIETTAPKHY
+2434 DDYQFIEMNAPKHY

-2483 KVDDIDGTVLKGAV
+2483 KVDDVDGTALKGAV
-2497 FKIVD
+2497 FNIID
-2502 MNGNDVRTD
+2502 LSNGKDVHIN
-2511 LTTDAYGKV
+2511 LTTDADGKIS
-2520 AVPDLRPGDYQF
+2520 VPDLRPGDYQF
-2532 IETKAPE
+2532 VETKAPE
-2539 HYKLNDTPIK
+2539 HYKLDSTPLK
-2549 FTVKKSQKEQLQV
+2549 FTIKKSQAEKLQV
-2562 TATNSLT
+2562 TATNNLI
-2569 EGAVELIKVD
+2569 EGGVELIKVD
-2579 DINPDTKL
+2579 DVEENTTL
-2587 SDAVFNII
+2587 EGAVFNII
-2595 DAKGKVVRT
+2595 NAKGKVVRT
-2604 NLTTDEHGKVSASNL
+2604 NLTTDKDGKVSASNL
-2619 RPGDYQFVETT
+2619 RPGDYQFVETK
-2630 APKHY
+2630 APKDY

-2646 EKSQSTQVSVTAKNG
+2646 EKSQTAHVSVTAKNG

-2693 NDIRTNLVTNKD
+2693 NDIRSNLVTNKD

-2726 KHYDLNEEPIK
+2726 KHYDLNEDPIK

-2745 KHVYVTA
+2745 KLVFVTA

-2844 TATNSLTKGAVELSK
+2844 TAANSLTKGAVELSK
-2859 VDDVDGSVLKGA
+2859 VDDVNGSTLKDA
-2871 VFKIVDMNGKD
+2871 VFKIVDMNGRD
-2882 VRSDLTTDKNGKI
+2882 VRTDLTTDKDGKI
-2895 SVSDL
+2895 SISDL

-2908 ETKAPLHYDLNQNPI
+2908 ETKAPTHYDLNQTPI
-2923 RFTVEKSQ
+2923 NFTVEKSQ
-2931 AANASVTATN
+2931 TATASVTAKN
-2941 SLTKGSVELIK
+2941 SLTKGAVELTK
-2952 LDDVDSSTL
+2952 VDDIDGSTL
-2961 EGAIFKVVDQ
+2961 EGAIFKIVDQ
-2971 SGNDVRSDLTTD
+2971 NGLDVRSDLTTD

-2999 FVETKAPLHYDLNQN
+2999 F
-3014 PIKFTVEKSQA
+3014 I
-3025 ANASVTATNSLT
+3025 
-3037 KGSVE
+3037 
-3042 LIKLDDVDSSTLEGA
+3042 
-3057 IFKVV
+3057 
-3062 DQSGNDVRSDLTTDK
+3062 
-3077 DGKISVSD
+3077 
-3085 LRPGD
+3085 
-3090 YQFVETKA
+3090 
-3098 PLHYDLNQN
+3098 
-3107 PIKFTVEKSQT
+3107 
-3118 AKASVTA
+3118 
-3125 TNSLTKGAVE
+3125 
-3135 LTKVDDV
+3135 
-3142 DNSTLEGAIFKIVDQ
+3142 
-3157 SGNDVRTDLTTNKD
+3157 
-3171 GKISVSDL
+3171 
-3179 RPGDYQFIETKA
+3179 
-3191 PKHYDLNQNPIKFTV
+3191 
-3206 EKSQTAN
+3206 
-3213 ASVTATNS
+3213 
-3221 LTKGSVELTKL
+3221 
-3232 DDIDSST
+3232 
-3239 LEGAIF
+3239 
-3245 KIVDQSGNDVRTDL
+3245 
-3259 TTNKDGEISV
+3259 
-3269 SDLRPGDY
+3269 
-3277 QFVETKAPTGYDL
+3277 ETKAPTGYDL

-3296 FTITKGQSGV
+3296 FTITKGQSQV
-3306 TSVKALNSLTTG
+3306 TSATALNSLTTG
-3318 SIELTKVDIDHRGTL
+3318 SMELTKVDMDHHGTL

-3339 ILDHDGKIIREG
+3339 ILDQDGKVVREG
-3351 LKTDQHGK
+3351 LRTDGHGK

-3375 KAPEGYQL
+3375 KAPTDYQL

-3397 TPLQITVSNK
+3397 APLQITVSNK
-3407 KIESSPGGD
+3407 KIESSSGGD
-3416 DKPITP
+3416 NKPITP

-3428 PGKETSEEI
+3428 PGKETSEE
-3437 EKENPETHGKE
+3437 
-3448 TSEELEKENP
+3448 LEKGNP

-3474 ETQTNKQQDDRNI
+3474 ETNTNKQPDDRNTG
-3487 DKKLPNTGHKEDHT
+3487 KELPNTGHKKEPT
-3501 QAAGIVLLLAG
+3501 QTVGIVLLLAG

-3523 HYK
+3523 YY

>member
-1 MKKLFNLCLIVFVL
+1 MKKLFNICLIVFVL
-15 FSQLASFPYNQVR
+15 FSQFISFPYNQAK
-28 AESLTGNSLF
+28 AETLKETSLF
-38 DTVEMKDATNHIID
+38 DTVEMKDATDHIID
-52 EALNPKNLIQLGST
+52 EAKNPNNLIKIGST

-79 VVHAN
+79 VVHTN
-84 DTAVLQIPLALKVSK
+84 DTAVIQIPLALKVSK
-99 DLQGDLVADQK
+99 DLQGDLVTDQK

-116 ITAKDNKLKLMFNDQ
+116 ITANDNKLKLIFNDQ
-131 VENLKGAKGKIKLDT
+131 VENSKDAKGKIKVDT
-146 VFNPTLKTGEKSVE
+146 VFNPTLKTEEKSVQ
-160 ITFPLGT
+160 IAFPLGT
-167 MVHPISVPV
+167 LVQPITVPI
-176 QVEDSKEDEAKQ
+176 QVEDSKEDGTKQ

-195 DPVAKPDTSNP
+195 DRV
-206 EQDPAAK
+206 
-213 LDTSNLEQDPAAK
+213 
-226 PVTSNP
+226 
-232 EQDPAAK
+232 AK
-239 PVTDNPEQNPAAKP
+239 PVTDNPEQDSATKP
-253 VTGNPEQNLAAK
+253 
-265 TATDN
+265 ATDN
-270 PEQNPV
+270 PEQNL
-276 AKQATD
+276 AND
-282 NPEQKA
+282 
-288 TSNPAEN
+288 PAEN
-295 INSGP
+295 TNSGP
-300 KQITTNI
+300 KQLTTNI
-307 LTGVRLTDKDGKP
+307 LTSVKLTDKDGKP

-341 LKSMNVKN
+341 LKSMNVKS

-390 TMTFNDYIEEH
+390 TMTFNDYVEEH

-440 DFKPNVQTA
+440 DFKPNVQTT

-464 INWTVEMNKTKDTLK
+464 INWTVEMNKTKETLK
-479 NAVFKDNIPQGT
+479 NAVFKDSIPQGT

-502 LEVDVNGNATRGA
+502 LEVDVNGNTTRGK

-522 KITSSDSSKLEI
+522 KIISSDGSKLEI
-534 AFKDNISKAY
+534 AFKDSINKAY

-551 ITDENVTKFQNNVTI
+551 ITNENVKSFQNNVTI
-566 TSDNQKQQNTS
+566 TSDNQEQQNAS
-577 ATVTVSR
+577 STVTVSR

-611 RGIKKADAILKDVFD
+611 KNIKKTDALLKDIFD
-626 DAHVLDENSIVVKN
+626 DTHELDANSIVVKN
-640 ASYDDKGKL
+640 ASYDDKGRL
-649 VTGEAVTNYTVSKK
+649 VTGDTVNNYTVSNK

-681 TYKTNPTDNV
+681 TYKTKPTDNV

-700 VTADNGSS
+700 VTADNDSS
-708 KENEAGFK
+708 KENEASFQ

-734 TTTWTI
+734 TTTWTVT
-740 IVNNNNYPLN
+740 VNNNNYPLN
-750 NAIITDAF
+750 NAIITDTF

-772 KDGDYTLQAET
+772 KDGDYTLQDKT

-828 SFKNTGNISWIDA
+828 SFKNTGNLSWIDA
-841 DSKPQSNK
+841 GSNPQSNK
-849 DEANFDPDTF
+849 VEADFDPDTF

-896 DEIKDKQK
+896 DVIQDKQK
-904 LVPGSIEVRDMILN
+904 LVPGSIEVRHMILN
-918 GSPDNARPGNAVPT
+918 GSPDNARPGDAVPI
-932 EKYELEEPTDKN
+932 EQYELEEPTDKN
-944 KNTLKVH
+944 KNTLQVH

-972 IQGTYNNEA
+972 IQGTYKNEA

-991 NLKGDAQVNKGGSF
+991 TLKGDTQVNKGGSF

-1042 QVLVE
+1042 QVLVA

-1108 RSFINADDREKVSN
+1108 RSLINADDKEKVSN
-1122 KAKITG
+1122 KAKIAG
-1128 NKLTVKNTETTETI
+1128 NQLTVKNTETVETI

-1172 NAPLAGA
+1172 KVPLSGA

-1188 KTVIRKITTDKD
+1188 KTVIREITTDKD

-1282 KKIIP
+1282 KKIIS
-1287 EHKELTTNNNGQI
+1287 EHEKLTTNDKGQI
-1300 IIDKLKPGTYY
+1300 TVDNLKPGTYY
-1311 LQETKAPEHYQL
+1311 LQETKAPEHYKL
-1323 DSRIIRFTISE
+1323 DSTPIQFTIKE
-1334 DQTTVVN
+1334 DQTTVIN

-1348 TKGSALLTKV
+1348 IPGSAILIKV
-1358 DKHNKTLA
+1358 DKDGKTLA
-1366 GAEFTVQDRNGK
+1366 GAEFSVRDRYNK
-1378 NIPGYEKLTTN
+1378 IIRGYEKLTTN
-1389 EHGQIE
+1389 DQGQIE
-1395 AKDLRPGKYQF
+1395 AKDLRPGDYQF
-1406 VETKAPEHFELD
+1406 VEEKAPKDYDID
-1418 KTPILFEIEKS
+1418 KKPIEFTIVKS
-1429 QTTAASVTAKNT
+1429 QKNAVTVTATNH
-1441 LIKGHVT
+1441 LIKGGVI
-1448 LTKVDDVDGTTL
+1448 LTKTDDIDGTAL
-1460 EGAVFKIVNNKN
+1460 AGAVFKIVDANDEKKVIREN
-1472 EDVRTN
+1472 V
-1478 LKTEKDGTLTVKDLE
+1478 KTGADGKVTVPDLE
-1493 PGEYQFIETTS
+1493 PGTYKFVETEAPKDYTLNANPIE
-1504 PKSYDLNKEPIP
+1504 
-1516 FTIEKSQ
+1516 FTIDKSQ
-1523 TSIIP
+1523 QSFATV
-1528 ITAKNSLTTGTVE
+1528 TATNSLKTGEVE
-1541 LLKVDEFDKKTP
+1541 LLKVDEFGDKKP
-1553 LAGAMFKIVNEKN
+1553 LKGAVFKIVDVNN
-1566 EDVRTDLTT
+1566 NDVRTDLTT
-1575 DTKGTIKASDL
+1575 DADGKTKADKL
-1586 RPGKYKFIETK
+1586 RPGTYKFIETA
-1597 APEHYELRSTPIEFT
+1597 APEHYVLRAEPIEFT
-1612 IEKGQKTPIV
+1612 IDRSQKETLLV
-1622 ITAENGLLPGDVE
+1622 KAENALKPGDVE

-1640 DVDGTALTGAV
+1640 DIDGTALEGAV
-1651 FKIVNDKNED
+1651 FKIVDANDEKKVIREN
-1661 VHTELVTNQEGK
+1661 VTTGADGK
-1673 IIATGLRPGNYKF
+1673 AIATGLRPGDYKF
-1686 IETKAPEHYDLNKT
+1686 IEVTAPKYYDKNT
-1700 PIEFTIKESQATAIN
+1700 NPIKFTITESQTTSAT
-1715 VTATN
+1715 VTAKN

-1749 NMDTNEDVR
+1749 NRDTNEDAR
-1758 ADLVTNSKGMLVVDD
+1758 TNLVTNSEGKLVVDD

-1791 VNVEP
+1791 VNVEA

-1818 KGKVKLIKEDDVDS
+1818 KGKVKLIKEDDVES
-1832 KIALA
+1832 SIALA
-1837 GAVFKLQ
+1837 GAVFTLQ
-1844 DANGTEIAKDLKTD
+1844 DATGKEIATDLKTD

-1872 YQFIETEA
+1872 YQFIETSA
-1880 PAHYK
+1880 PEHYK

-1894 IKKGSKEDLPIP
+1894 IKKGSKDDIPVP

-1920 TKVDDVDGTTLE
+1920 TKVDDVDGITLE

-1943 TKKVIRKGL
+1943 TKKVVRKGL
-1952 TTDENGIVTASDLRP
+1952 TTDKQGIVTASDLRP

-1974 VKAPKDYDLS
+1974 VKAPTDYDLR
-1984 KDPIP
+1984 KNPIP

-1999 ITVTAKNSLT
+1999 ITVTATNSLT
-2009 KGAVTLTKIDDIDR
+2009 KGGVILTKIDDIDR
-2023 TMLKGAIFKIVDMD
+2023 TMLKDAVFKIVDMD
-2037 GKEVHTNL
+2037 GTEVRTNL

-2056 DLRPGDYQFIETK
+2056 NLRPGDYQFIETA

-2080 IPFTIE
+2080 IPFKIE
-2086 RSQTKKITVTGK
+2086 RNQTKKIPVTGK
-2098 NTLTKGSVE
+2098 NTLKKGSVE
-2107 LTKIDDIDID
+2107 LTKIDDIDTD
-2117 TKLANAV
+2117 TKLAHAV
-2124 FNLLDADGELVEEG
+2124 FNLLDADGEVVKEG

-2151 LRPGTYQFVE
+2151 LRPGTYKFIE
-2161 TIAPE
+2161 TAAPE
-2166 HYDLNKKPIEFT
+2166 HYDLNKTPIEFT
-2178 IKKSQTEI
+2178 IKKSQTET

-2194 LTKGAVELSKVDNID
+2194 LTKGAVELSKVDDID
-2209 DTTLEGAVFNIVD
+2209 GTKLEGAVFNIVD
-2222 MNGTVIHKDLVTN
+2222 MKGTVIHKGLVTN

-2252 IEIEA
+2252 IETEA

-2264 ETPIGFTIEKGQ
+2264 ETPINFTIEKGQ
-2276 KKAISLTAKNS
+2276 KEIISLTAKNS

-2301 NDQTKLADAVFNLLD
+2301 SDQTKLADAVFNLLD
-2316 QNGKVLKTDLKTNGE
+2316 QSGTVIKTDLKTNSE
-2331 GKIVV
+2331 GKIIV

-2357 DKKPIVV
+2357 DKKPMVV

-2382 TKGGVELTK
+2382 TKGGVELIK
-2391 VDDIDGSTLEGAVFN
+2391 VDDVDGTTLEGTVFN
-2406 IVDMN
+2406 IIDMK
-2411 GTVIH
+2411 GTVIR

-2429 SDLRP
+2429 SNLRP
-2434 GDYQFIETTAPKHY
+2434 GDYQFVETKAPKHY

-2463 AEPISVTAK
+2463 AEPLSVTAK

-2483 KVDDIDGTVLKGAV
+2483 KVDDVDGTALKGAV
-2497 FKIVD
+2497 FNIID
-2502 MNGNDVRTD
+2502 LSNGKDVHIN
-2511 LTTDAYGKV
+2511 LTTDADGKISV
-2520 AVPDLRPGDYQF
+2520 SDLRPGDYQF
-2532 IETKAPE
+2532 VETKAPE
-2539 HYKLNDTPIK
+2539 HYKLDSTPLK
-2549 FTVKKSQKEQLQV
+2549 FTIKKSQAEKLQV
-2562 TATNSLT
+2562 TATNSLI

-2604 NLTTDEHGKVSASNL
+2604 NLTTDKDGKVSASHL
-2619 RPGDYQFVETT
+2619 RPGDYQFVETK
-2630 APKHY
+2630 APKDY

-2646 EKSQSTQVSVTAKNG
+2646 EKSQPTHVSVTAKNG
-2661 LTKGGVELTKVDSLD
+2661 LTKGSVELTKVDSLD
-2676 AKETLEGAV
+2676 AKEILEGAV

-2693 NDIRTNLVTNKD
+2693 NDIRTNLVTDKD
-2705 GKIIAKD
+2705 GKIVAKD

-2726 KHYDLNEEPIK
+2726 KHYDLNETPIK

-2745 KHVYVTA
+2745 KHVFVTA

-2817 KAPNHYDLNETP
+2817 KAPTHYDLNETP

-2859 VDDVDGSVLKGA
+2859 VDDVDGTPLKGA
-2871 VFKIVDMNGKD
+2871 VFKIVDMDGHD
-2882 VRSDLTTDKNGKI
+2882 VRSNLTTD
-2895 SVSDL
+2895 
-2900 RPGDYQFV
+2900 
-2908 ETKAPLHYDLNQNPI
+2908 
-2923 RFTVEKSQ
+2923 
-2931 AANASVTATN
+2931 
-2941 SLTKGSVELIK
+2941 
-2952 LDDVDSSTL
+2952 
-2961 EGAIFKVVDQ
+2961 
-2971 SGNDVRSDLTTD
+2971 
-2983 KDGKI
+2983 
-2988 SVSDLRPGDYQ
+2988 
-2999 FVETKAPLHYDLNQN
+2999 
-3014 PIKFTVEKSQA
+3014 
-3025 ANASVTATNSLT
+3025 
-3037 KGSVE
+3037 
-3042 LIKLDDVDSSTLEGA
+3042 
-3057 IFKVV
+3057 
-3062 DQSGNDVRSDLTTDK
+3062 
-3077 DGKISVSD
+3077 
-3085 LRPGD
+3085 
-3090 YQFVETKA
+3090 
-3098 PLHYDLNQN
+3098 
-3107 PIKFTVEKSQT
+3107 
-3118 AKASVTA
+3118 
-3125 TNSLTKGAVE
+3125 
-3135 LTKVDDV
+3135 
-3142 DNSTLEGAIFKIVDQ
+3142 
-3157 SGNDVRTDLTTNKD
+3157 KD

-3191 PKHYDLNQNPIKFTV
+3191 PTHYDLNQNPIKFTV
-3206 EKSQTAN
+3206 EKSQTAT

-3221 LTKGSVELTKL
+3221 LTKGAVELIKL
-3232 DDIDSST
+3232 DDVDNST

-3245 KIVDQSGNDVRTDL
+3245 KIVDHNGNDVRSDL
-3259 TTNKDGEISV
+3259 TTDKDGKISV

-3296 FTITKGQSGV
+3296 FTITKGQSQV
-3306 TSVKALNSLTTG
+3306 TSVTALNSLTTG
-3318 SIELTKVDIDHRGTL
+3318 SMELTKVDIDHHGTL
-3333 EGAIFN
+3333 EGAIFK
-3339 ILDHDGKIIREG
+3339 ILDQDGKVVREG
-3351 LKTDQHGK
+3351 LKTDGHGK

-3383 DASPISFTIEKAQA
+3383 NASPINFTIEKAQA

-3407 KIESSPGGD
+3407 KIDSSSGGD
-3416 DKPITP
+3416 DKPVTP
-3422 PNKEEK
+3422 PNKEE
-3428 PGKETSEEI
+3428 ET
-3437 EKENPETHGKE
+3437 
-3448 TSEELEKENP
+3448 
-3458 ETHGKETS
+3458 GKETS

-3474 ETQTNKQQDDRNI
+3474 ETHGKGTSEELEKENPETQINKQQDDRN
-3487 DKKLPNTGHKEDHT
+3487 KGKELPNTGHKNDPT
-3501 QAAGIVLLLAG
+3501 QTVGIVLLLAG

-3523 HYK
+3523 YY

>member
-1 MKKLFNLCLIVFVL
+1 MKKLFNVCLIVFVL
-15 FSQLASFPYNQVR
+15 FSQLASFPYNQVK
-28 AESLTGNSLF
+28 AETLTGDSLF
-38 DTVEMKDATNHIID
+38 NTVEMKDATNHIID
-52 EALNPKNLIQLGST
+52 EAKNPNNLIKIGST

-79 VVHAN
+79 VAHAN
-84 DTAVLQIPLALKVSK
+84 DTAVVQIPLALKVSK
-99 DLQGDLVADQK
+99 DLQGDLVTDQK

-116 ITAKDNKLKLMFNDQ
+116 ITAKDNKLKLIFNDQ
-131 VENLKGAKGKIKLDT
+131 VENLKDAKGKIKVDT
-146 VFNPTLKTGEKSVE
+146 VFNSTLKTGEKSVQ
-160 ITFPLGT
+160 IAFPLGT
-167 MVHPISVPV
+167 IVQPISVPV
-176 QVEDSKEDEAKQ
+176 QVEDSKEDGTKQ

-195 DPVAKPDTSNP
+195 DPVAKPVTDNPEQDPTTKPVTDNP
-206 EQDPAAK
+206 EQDPA
-213 LDTSNLEQDPAAK
+213 T
-226 PVTSNP
+226 
-232 EQDPAAK
+232 K
-239 PVTDNPEQNPAAKP
+239 PVTDNPEQNPATKP
-253 VTGNPEQNLAAK
+253 VTDNPEQNPATKPVTDNLEQNPATK
-265 TATDN
+265 PVTDN

-276 AKQATD
+276 AKIATG
-282 NPEQKA
+282 NPEHKLA
-288 TSNPAEN
+288 SSPVEN
-295 INSGP
+295 TNSGP

-307 LTGVRLTDKDGKP
+307 LTGVKLTDKDGKP

-341 LKSMNVKN
+341 LKSMNVKS

-367 NSPLYDSENNPIGNF
+367 NSPLYDSENNQIGNF

-390 TMTFNDYIEEH
+390 TMTFNDYVEEH
-401 PDVVG
+401 PDVAG

-449 TNKKGLPDRPINTNE
+449 TNKKGVPDRPINTNE
-464 INWTVEMNKTKDTLK
+464 INWKVEMNKTKETLK

-502 LEVDVNGNATRGA
+502 LEVDVNGNVMRGA
-515 EADPADY
+515 EAEPTDY
-522 KITSSDSSKLEI
+522 NIISSDGSKLEI
-534 AFKDNISKAY
+534 AFKDSINKAY

-551 ITDENVTKFQNNVTI
+551 ITDENIKSFRNNVTI
-566 TSDNQKQQNTS
+566 TSDNQKQQNAS
-577 ATVTVSR
+577 STVTVSR

-611 RGIKKADAILKDVFD
+611 REIKKADAILKDIFD
-626 DAHVLDENSIVVKN
+626 DTHELDANSIVVKN
-640 ASYDDKGKL
+640 ASYNEKGTL
-649 VTGEAVTNYTVSKK
+649 VTGDAVNNYTVNNK

-670 FNEDINSAYVI
+670 FNDDINSAYVI
-681 TYKTNPTDNV
+681 TYKTKPTNKV
-691 IKDGKVKNT
+691 IEDGKVKNK
-700 VTADNGSS
+700 VTADNDSS
-708 KENEAGFK
+708 KENEASFK

-750 NAIITDAF
+750 NAIITDTF
-758 DHGGLQLKDNKLEI
+758 DHGGLQLKDKKLEI
-772 KDGDYTLQAET
+772 KDGNYTLQAGT
-783 DYVLDVTDKGFK
+783 DYVLDATDKGFK

-828 SFKNTGNISWIDA
+828 SFKNTGNLSWIDT

-849 DEANFDPDTF
+849 VEANFDPDTF

-886 NVEIKDPYVI
+886 NVEIKDPSVI
-896 DEIKDKQK
+896 DVIQDKQK

-918 GSPDNARPGNAVPT
+918 GNPDNAQPGNAVPT
-932 EKYELEEPTDKN
+932 EKYELEEPTEKN

-972 IQGTYNNEA
+972 IQGTYKNEA
-981 ELKDGSKIVN
+981 DLKDGSKIVN
-991 NLKGDAQVNKGGSF
+991 TLTGDTQVNKGGSF

-1027 STIADAVVTDDPTDN
+1027 STIADAVVTDDPTEN
-1042 QVLVE
+1042 QVIVE

-1062 LTKDTANELK
+1062 LTKDKVNELK
-1072 QGTDYKLTITTDN
+1072 EGTDYKLKITTDN
-1085 NTGKQHFEIA
+1085 TTGKQHFEIA

-1108 RSFINADDREKVSN
+1108 RSLINADDKEKVSN

-1172 NAPLAGA
+1172 NVLLAGA

-1229 LKQGKIVELGS
+1229 LKQGKIVELGT
-1240 QETTTYTLA
+1240 QETTTYKLA

-1262 DDLNKNVTLQG
+1262 DDLNKNATLQG
-1273 AVFTLLDKD
+1273 AIFTLLDKD
-1282 KKIIP
+1282 KKVIP
-1287 EHKELTTNNNGQI
+1287 KHKELTTNNNGQI

-1323 DSRIIRFTISE
+1323 DSKLIPFTISI

-1341 RTATNSL
+1341 LTATNSL

-1358 DKHNKTLA
+1358 DNYNKTLA

-1378 NIPGYEKLTTN
+1378 NIPRYEKLTTN

-1406 VETKAPEHFELD
+1406 VETKAPEHYELD

-1429 QTTAASVTAKNT
+1429 QTTVASVTAKNA
-1441 LIKGHVT
+1441 LIKGDIT
-1448 LTKVDDVDGTTL
+1448 LTKVDDTDGTTL
-1460 EGAVFKIVNNKN
+1460 EGAVFKIVNDKN
-1472 EDVRTN
+1472 EDVR
-1478 LKTEKDGTLTVKDLE
+1478 
-1493 PGEYQFIETTS
+1493 
-1504 PKSYDLNKEPIP
+1504 
-1516 FTIEKSQ
+1516 
-1523 TSIIP
+1523 
-1528 ITAKNSLTTGTVE
+1528 
-1541 LLKVDEFDKKTP
+1541 
-1553 LAGAMFKIVNEKN
+1553 
-1566 EDVRTDLTT
+1566 
-1575 DTKGTIKASDL
+1575 
-1586 RPGKYKFIETK
+1586 
-1597 APEHYELRSTPIEFT
+1597 
-1612 IEKGQKTPIV
+1612 
-1622 ITAENGLLPGDVE
+1622 
-1635 LTKVD
+1635 
-1640 DVDGTALTGAV
+1640 
-1651 FKIVNDKNED
+1651 
-1661 VHTELVTNQEGK
+1661 TELVTNQEGK

-1686 IETKAPEHYDLNKT
+1686 IEMKAPEHYALNKT

-1730 KVNAAD
+1730 KVDSVNA
-1736 EKETLEGAVFKIV
+1736 KETLEGAVFKIV
-1749 NMDTNEDVR
+1749 NDKGEDVR
-1758 ADLVTNSKGMLVVDD
+1758 TELTTDKDGKLVVQD

-1791 VNVEP
+1791 VNEEP
-1796 IEFTIEKGQQKLLP
+1796 IEFIIEKSQQKLIP
-1810 LTFKNSLT
+1810 ITFKNSLT
-1818 KGKVKLIKEDDVDS
+1818 KGKVKLIKEDDVES
-1832 KIALA
+1832 AKALA
-1837 GAVFKLQ
+1837 GAVFTLQ
-1844 DANGTEIAKDLKTD
+1844 DATGKEIMKDLITD
-1858 DYGVLVIPDLAPGD
+1858 AHGVLVIPDLAPGD
-1872 YQFIETEA
+1872 YQFIEVKA
-1880 PAHYK
+1880 PEHYK

-1952 TTDENGIVTASDLRP
+1952 TTDKNGKITASDLRP
-1967 GDYQFIE
+1967 GDYQFVE
-1974 VKAPKDYDLS
+1974 VKAPKDYTLS
-1984 KDPIP
+1984 KEPIP
-1989 FTIGKSQKEN
+1989 FTIEKSQKEN
-1999 ITVTAKNSLT
+1999 ITVTATNSLK

-2023 TMLKGAIFKIVDMD
+2023 TMLEGAIFKIVDMN

-2045 VTDDNGEISVS
+2045 VTDKNGKISVS

-2069 APEHYVLDETP
+2069 APEHYVLEETQ

-2086 RSQTKKITVTGK
+2086 RSQTKEINVTGK
-2098 NTLTKGSVE
+2098 NALKKGSVE
-2107 LTKIDDIDID
+2107 LTKIDDIDIN

-2166 HYDLNKKPIEFT
+2166 HYVLDKKPIVFT
-2178 IKKSQTEI
+2178 IKKSQTEA
-2186 LHVTAKNA
+2186 LHVTATNA
-2194 LTKGAVELSKVDNID
+2194 LTKGAVKLSKVDD
-2209 DTTLEGAVFNIVD
+2209 VDATVLKDAVFKIVN
-2222 MNGTVIHKDLVTN
+2222 MNGDVVHKDLVTN
-2235 GKGKIEI
+2235 EQGLIEI

-2252 IEIEA
+2252 IETKA
-2257 PKHYVLD
+2257 PKDYVLD
-2264 ETPIGFTIEKGQ
+2264 ETPIKFTIEKGQ
-2276 KKAISLTAKNS
+2276 KKSISLTTTNS
-2287 LKQGSIELIKVDDL
+2287 LKQGSIELLKVDDL

-2316 QNGKVLKTDLKTNGE
+2316 QNGKVLKTDLKTNSE

-2350 APKHYDL
+2350 APEHYDL
-2357 DKKPIVV
+2357 DKKPIIF
-2364 TVEKSQKDIATVT
+2364 TIEKSQKDIATVT

-2382 TKGGVELTK
+2382 TKGGVELSK
-2391 VDDIDGSTLEGAVFN
+2391 VDDVDGTTLEGAVFK
-2406 IVDMN
+2406 IADMN
-2411 GTVIH
+2411 GTVIRKD
-2416 ENLTTNSQGKISV
+2416 LVTNQQGKISV

-2448 DLNKEPI
+2448 NLNKEPI
-2455 PFTIEKGQ
+2455 PFTITQSQ
-2463 AEPISVTAK
+2463 AEPVSVTAT
-2472 NSLTKGAVELS
+2472 NSLTKGTVELS
-2483 KVDDIDGTVLKGAV
+2483 KVDDVDGTALKDAI
-2497 FKIVD
+2497 FKITD
-2502 MNGNDVRTD
+2502 MNGNDIRTE
-2511 LTTDAYGKV
+2511 LTTDVHGKISV
-2520 AVPDLRPGDYQF
+2520 SDLRPGDYQF
-2532 IETKAPE
+2532 VETKAPE
-2539 HYKLNDTPIK
+2539 HYKLDSTPIK
-2549 FTVKKSQKEQLQV
+2549 FTIKKSQKEKLQV
-2562 TATNSLT
+2562 TTTNSLT

-2595 DAKGKVVRT
+2595 DAKGKIVRT
-2604 NLTTDEHGKVSASNL
+2604 DLTTDKDGKITATNL
-2619 RPGDYQFVETT
+2619 RPGDYQFIEMK

-2640 PIPFTI
+2640 PISFII
-2646 EKSQSTQVSVTAKNG
+2646 EKSQLTHASVTAKNG
-2661 LTKGGVELTKVDSLD
+2661 LTKGGVELTKVDSID
-2676 AKETLEGAV
+2676 KKEMLEGAV
-2685 FKITDMNG
+2685 FKITDLNG

-2712 LQPGDYQFI
+2712 LQPGDYEFI

-2745 KHVYVTA
+2745 KHVFVTA
-2752 TNSLTKGSVELIK
+2752 INSLTKGSVELIK
-2765 VDDVEENTTL
+2765 VDDAKQNTTL

-2817 KAPNHYDLNETP
+2817 KAPEHYDLNKTP

-2844 TATNSLTKGAVELSK
+2844 TATNSLTKGAVELTK
-2859 VDDVDGSVLKGA
+2859 VDDIDGTTLEGA
-2871 VFKIVDMNGKD
+2871 IFKIVDMDGKD
-2882 VRSDLTTDKNGKI
+2882 VRSDLTTD
-2895 SVSDL
+2895 
-2900 RPGDYQFV
+2900 
-2908 ETKAPLHYDLNQNPI
+2908 
-2923 RFTVEKSQ
+2923 
-2931 AANASVTATN
+2931 
-2941 SLTKGSVELIK
+2941 
-2952 LDDVDSSTL
+2952 
-2961 EGAIFKVVDQ
+2961 
-2971 SGNDVRSDLTTD
+2971 
-2983 KDGKI
+2983 
-2988 SVSDLRPGDYQ
+2988 
-2999 FVETKAPLHYDLNQN
+2999 
-3014 PIKFTVEKSQA
+3014 
-3025 ANASVTATNSLT
+3025 
-3037 KGSVE
+3037 
-3042 LIKLDDVDSSTLEGA
+3042 
-3057 IFKVV
+3057 
-3062 DQSGNDVRSDLTTDK
+3062 
-3077 DGKISVSD
+3077 
-3085 LRPGD
+3085 
-3090 YQFVETKA
+3090 
-3098 PLHYDLNQN
+3098 
-3107 PIKFTVEKSQT
+3107 
-3118 AKASVTA
+3118 
-3125 TNSLTKGAVE
+3125 
-3135 LTKVDDV
+3135 
-3142 DNSTLEGAIFKIVDQ
+3142 
-3157 SGNDVRTDLTTNKD
+3157 KD

-3191 PKHYDLNQNPIKFTV
+3191 PKHYDLNQNPIKFTI
-3206 EKSQTAN
+3206 EKSQTAK

-3221 LTKGSVELTKL
+3221 LTKGAVELTKV
-3232 DDIDSST
+3232 DDIDGTT
-3239 LEGAIF
+3239 LAEAIF
-3245 KIVDQSGNDVRTDL
+3245 KIVDMNGKDVHSDL
-3259 TTNKDGEISV
+3259 TTDKDGKISV

-3277 QFVETKAPTGYDL
+3277 QFIETKAPTGYDL
-3290 SAKPIP
+3290 NIKPIP
-3296 FTITKGQSGV
+3296 FTITKGQSQI
-3306 TSVKALNSLTTG
+3306 TSVTALNSLTTG
-3318 SIELTKVDIDHRGTL
+3318 SIELTKVDIDHHGTL

-3339 ILDHDGKIIREG
+3339 ILDQDGKIIREG

-3359 LIVNDLKP
+3359 VIVNDLKP

-3375 KAPEGYQL
+3375 KAPKGYQL
-3383 DASPISFTIEKAQA
+3383 DASPINFTIDKAQA

-3407 KIESSPGGD
+3407 KIESSSGGD
-3416 DKPITP
+3416 DKPVTP
-3422 PNKEEK
+3422 PNKEENK
-3428 PGKETSEEI
+3428 GTETSE
-3437 EKENPETHGKE
+3437 KHKNG
-3448 TSEELEKENP
+3448 TSEETSN
-3458 ETHGKETS
+3458 ETD
-3466 EELEKGNP
+3466 
-3474 ETQTNKQQDDRNI
+3474 NKQQDDRNT
-3487 DKKLPNTGHKEDHT
+3487 DKHLPNTGHKEDPT
-3501 QAAGIVLLLAG
+3501 QTVGIVLLLAG
-3512 LLSILATKRKK
+3512 LLSILAKKRKK
-3523 HYK
+3523 NY

>member
-1 MKKLFNLCLIVFVL
+1 MKKLFNICLIVFVL
-15 FSQLASFPYNQVR
+15 FSQFISFPYNQAK
-28 AESLTGNSLF
+28 AETLKETSLF
-38 DTVEMKDATNHIID
+38 DTVEMKDATDHIID
-52 EALNPKNLIQLGST
+52 EAKNPNNLIKIGST

-84 DTAVLQIPLALKVSK
+84 DTAVIQIPLALKVSK
-99 DLQGDLVADQK
+99 DLQGDLVTDQK

-116 ITAKDNKLKLMFNDQ
+116 ITAKDNKLKLIFNDQ
-131 VENLKGAKGKIKLDT
+131 VENSKDAKGKIKIDT
-146 VFNPTLKTGEKSVE
+146 VFNPTLKTEEKSVQ
-160 ITFPLGT
+160 IAFPLGT
-167 MVHPISVPV
+167 LVQPITVPI
-176 QVEDSKEDEAKQ
+176 QVEDSKEDGTKQ
-188 DTNKQVQ
+188 DTNKQMPGQ
-195 DPVAKPDTSNP
+195 VAKP
-206 EQDPAAK
+206 A
-213 LDTSNLEQDPAAK
+213 
-226 PVTSNP
+226 
-232 EQDPAAK
+232 
-239 PVTDNPEQNPAAKP
+239 TDNPEQNPATKP
-253 VTGNPEQNLAAK
+253 
-265 TATDN
+265 ATDN
-270 PEQNPV
+270 PEQNP
-276 AKQATD
+276 ATKPATD
-282 NPEQKA
+282 NPEQNSA
-288 TSNPAEN
+288 TKPATDNPEQNPATKPATDNPEQN
-295 INSGP
+295 PATKPAADNPEQNLASDPAESTNSGP

-307 LTGVRLTDKDGKP
+307 LTGVKLTDKDGKP

-341 LKSMNVKN
+341 LKSMNVKS

-390 TMTFNDYIEEH
+390 TMTFNDYVEEH

-440 DFKPNVQTA
+440 DFKPNIQTT

-464 INWTVEMNKTKDTLK
+464 INWSVEMNKTKDTLK
-479 NAVFKDNIPQGT
+479 NTVFKDNIPQGT

-502 LEVDVNGNATRGA
+502 LEVDVNGNATRGK

-522 KITSSDSSKLEI
+522 KIISSDGSKLEI
-534 AFKDNISKAY
+534 AFKDSIKKAY
-544 QIEYATK
+544 QIEYVTK
-551 ITDENVTKFQNNVTI
+551 ITDENVKNFQNNVTI
-566 TSDNQKQQNTS
+566 TSDNQGQQKAS
-577 ATVTVSR
+577 STVTVSR

-611 RGIKKADAILKDVFD
+611 RNIKKTDALLKDIFD
-626 DAHVLDENSIVVKN
+626 DTHELDVNSIVVKN
-640 ASYDDKGKL
+640 ASYDDKGRL
-649 VTGEAVTNYTVSKK
+649 VTGDAVNNYTVSNK

-681 TYKTNPTDNV
+681 TYKTKPTNNV
-691 IKDGKVKNT
+691 IKDGKIKNI

-708 KENEAGFK
+708 KENEAGFQ

-740 IVNNNNYPLN
+740 TVNNNNYSLN
-750 NAIITDAF
+750 NAIITDTF
-758 DHGGLQLKDNKLEI
+758 DHGGLQLKDKKLEI
-772 KDGDYTLQAET
+772 KDGDYTLQAGT

-828 SFKNTGNISWIDA
+828 SFKNTGNLSWIDT
-841 DSKPQSNK
+841 DSNPQSNK
-849 DEANFDPDTF
+849 VEANFDPDNF

-872 QTKEITWIIGFNYN
+872 QTKEITWVIGFNYN

-896 DEIKDKQK
+896 DVIQDKQK

-918 GSPDNARPGNAVPT
+918 GSPDNAQPGNAVPT
-932 EKYELEEPTDKN
+932 EKYELEEPTEKN

-972 IQGTYNNEA
+972 IQGTYKNEA

-991 NLKGDAQVNKGGSF
+991 TLKGDAQVKKGGSF

-1057 DPYGN
+1057 DYYGN
-1062 LTKDTANELK
+1062 VTKDTANELK
-1072 QGTDYKLTITTDN
+1072 QGTDYKLKITTDN

-1108 RSFINADDREKVSN
+1108 RSLINADDKEKVSN
-1122 KAKITG
+1122 KAKIAG
-1128 NKLTVKNTETTETI
+1128 NQLTVKNTETTETI

-1172 NAPLAGA
+1172 NTLLTGA

-1229 LKQGKIVELGS
+1229 LKQGKIVELGT
-1240 QETTTYTLA
+1240 QETTTYKLA

-1282 KKIIP
+1282 KKIIS
-1287 EHKELTTNNNGQI
+1287 EHEKLTTNNKGQI
-1300 IIDKLKPGTYY
+1300 TVEHLKPGTYY
-1311 LQETKAPEHYQL
+1311 LKETTAPEHYKL
-1323 DSRIIRFTISE
+1323 DDRLIEVKIAE
-1334 DQTTVVN
+1334 DQTTVIN

-1348 TKGSALLTKV
+1348 IPGSAILTKV
-1358 DKHNKTLA
+1358 DKDGKTLA
-1366 GAEFTVQDRNGK
+1366 GAEFSVRDRK
-1378 NIPGYEKLTTN
+1378 NKIIPGYGKLTTN
-1389 EHGQIE
+1389 DQGQIE
-1395 AKDLRPGKYQF
+1395 AKDLRPGDYQF
-1406 VETKAPEHFELD
+1406 VEEKAPKDYDID
-1418 KTPILFEIEKS
+1418 KTPIEFTIVKS
-1429 QTTAASVTAKNT
+1429 QKKAVTVTATNH
-1441 LIKGHVT
+1441 LIKGGVT
-1448 LTKVDDVDGTTL
+1448 LTKTDDIDGTAL
-1460 EGAVFKIVNNKN
+1460 AGAIFKIVDANDEKKVIREN
-1472 EDVRTN
+1472 V
-1478 LKTEKDGTLTVKDLE
+1478 KTGADGKVTVKDLE
-1493 PGEYQFIETTS
+1493 PGT
-1504 PKSYDLNKEPIP
+1504 
-1516 FTIEKSQ
+1516 
-1523 TSIIP
+1523 
-1528 ITAKNSLTTGTVE
+1528 
-1541 LLKVDEFDKKTP
+1541 
-1553 LAGAMFKIVNEKN
+1553 
-1566 EDVRTDLTT
+1566 
-1575 DTKGTIKASDL
+1575 
-1586 RPGKYKFIETK
+1586 YKFIETE
-1597 APEHYELRSTPIEFT
+1597 APKDYVLNTKPIEFT
-1612 IEKGQKTPIV
+1612 I
-1622 ITAENGLLPGDVE
+1622 
-1635 LTKVD
+1635 
-1640 DVDGTALTGAV
+1640 
-1651 FKIVNDKNED
+1651 DKS
-1661 VHTELVTNQEGK
+1661 QQSF
-1673 IIATGLRPGNYKF
+1673 AT
-1686 IETKAPEHYDLNKT
+1686 
-1700 PIEFTIKESQATAIN
+1700 
-1715 VTATN
+1715 VTAKN

-1749 NMDTNEDVR
+1749 NRDTNEDAR
-1758 ADLVTNSKGMLVVDD
+1758 TNLVTNSEGKLVVDD

-1796 IEFTIEKGQQKLLP
+1796 IEFTIEKGQQTLLP

-1818 KGKVKLIKEDDVDS
+1818 KGKVKLIKEDDVES
-1832 KIALA
+1832 SIALA
-1837 GAVFKLQ
+1837 GAVFTLQ

-1858 DYGVLVIPDLAPGD
+1858 EHGVLVIPDLAPGD
-1872 YQFIETEA
+1872 YQFIETAA
-1880 PAHYK
+1880 PEHYK

-1894 IKKGSKEDLPIP
+1894 IKKGSKDDLPVP

-1943 TKKVIRKGL
+1943 TKKVVRKGL
-1952 TTDENGIVTASDLRP
+1952 TTDEHGKVSASDLRP

-1974 VKAPKDYDLS
+1974 VKAPKDYTLGNN
-1984 KDPIP
+1984 PIP

-1999 ITVTAKNSLT
+1999 ITVTATNSLK

-2023 TMLKGAIFKIVDMD
+2023 TMLKGAVFKIVDMK
-2037 GKEVHTNL
+2037 GTEVRTNL
-2045 VTDDNGEISVS
+2045 VTDKNGKIYVP

-2069 APEHYVLDETP
+2069 TPEHYVLDETP

-2086 RSQTKKITVTGK
+2086 RSQTKEINVTGK
-2098 NTLTKGSVE
+2098 NTLKKGSVE
-2107 LTKIDDIDID
+2107 LTKIDDIDTD

-2124 FNLLDADGELVEEG
+2124 FNLLDADGEIVEEG
-2138 LKTNDEGKIVVEN
+2138 LKTNAEGKIVVEN

-2166 HYDLNKKPIEFT
+2166 HYDLNKTPIEFT
-2178 IKKSQTEI
+2178 IKKSQTET

-2194 LTKGAVELSKVDNID
+2194 LTKGAVELSKVDDID
-2209 DTTLEGAVFNIVD
+2209 GTKLEGAVFNIVD
-2222 MNGTVIHKDLVTN
+2222 MNGTVIHKNLVTN
-2235 GKGKIEI
+2235 SKGKIEI
-2242 NDLRPGDYQF
+2242 DDLRPGDYQF
-2252 IEIEA
+2252 IETKA

-2264 ETPIGFTIEKGQ
+2264 ETPIDFTIEKGQ
-2276 KKAISLTAKNS
+2276 KKTISLTAKNS
-2287 LKQGSIELIKVDDL
+2287 LQQGSIELLKVDDL
-2301 NDQTKLADAVFNLLD
+2301 NDQMKLSDAVFNLLD
-2316 QNGKVLKTDLKTNGE
+2316 QNGKVIKTDLKTNNE

-2382 TKGGVELTK
+2382 TKGGVELSK
-2391 VDDIDGSTLEGAVFN
+2391 VDSVDGTTLEGAVFN

-2411 GTVIH
+2411 GTVIRKS
-2416 ENLTTNSQGKISV
+2416 LTTNSQGKISV
-2429 SDLRP
+2429 PDLRP
-2434 GDYQFIETTAPKHY
+2434 GDYQFIETKAPKHY

-2483 KVDDIDGTVLKGAV
+2483 KVDDIDGTALEGAI

-2502 MNGNDVRTD
+2502 MNGHDVRTGI
-2511 LTTDAYGKV
+2511 TTDAKGKV
-2520 AVPDLRPGDYQF
+2520 SISDLHPGDYQF
-2532 IETKAPE
+2532 IETTAPK
-2539 HYKLNDTPIK
+2539 HYKLDATPIK
-2549 FTVKKSQKEQLQV
+2549 FTIEKSQAEKLQV
-2562 TATNSLT
+2562 TAKNSLI

-2604 NLTTDEHGKVSASNL
+2604 NLTTDKDGKISASNL
-2619 RPGDYQFVETT
+2619 RPGDYQFVETK
-2630 APKHY
+2630 APKDY
-2635 DLNKT
+2635 DLNET

-2646 EKSQSTQVSVTAKNG
+2646 EKSQSTHVSVTAKNG
-2661 LTKGGVELTKVDSLD
+2661 LTKGGVELTKIDSLD
-2676 AKETLEGAV
+2676 TKETLEGAV
-2685 FKITDMNG
+2685 FKITDLNG

-2726 KHYDLNEEPIK
+2726 KHYDLNETPIK

-2745 KHVYVTA
+2745 KHVFVTA

-2803 VDELPPGDYEFIET
+2803 VDELPPGNYEFIET
-2817 KAPNHYDLNETP
+2817 KAPTHYDLNETP

-2859 VDDVDGSVLKGA
+2859 VDDIDGSALKDA
-2871 VFKIVDMNGKD
+2871 VFKIVDMNG
-2882 VRSDLTTDKNGKI
+2882 
-2895 SVSDL
+2895 
-2900 RPGDYQFV
+2900 
-2908 ETKAPLHYDLNQNPI
+2908 
-2923 RFTVEKSQ
+2923 
-2931 AANASVTATN
+2931 
-2941 SLTKGSVELIK
+2941 
-2952 LDDVDSSTL
+2952 
-2961 EGAIFKVVDQ
+2961 
-2971 SGNDVRSDLTTD
+2971 NDVRTDLTTD

-2988 SVSDLRPGDYQ
+2988 SVSDLRPGNYQ
-2999 FVETKAPLHYDLNQN
+2999 FIETKAPKHYDLNQN
-3014 PIKFTVEKSQA
+3014 PI
-3025 ANASVTATNSLT
+3025 N
-3037 KGSVE
+3037 
-3042 LIKLDDVDSSTLEGA
+3042 
-3057 IFKVV
+3057 
-3062 DQSGNDVRSDLTTDK
+3062 
-3077 DGKISVSD
+3077 
-3085 LRPGD
+3085 
-3090 YQFVETKA
+3090 
-3098 PLHYDLNQN
+3098 
-3107 PIKFTVEKSQT
+3107 FTVEKSQT
-3118 AKASVTA
+3118 ATASVTA

-3135 LTKVDDV
+3135 LTKVDDI
-3142 DNSTLEGAIFKIVDQ
+3142 DGTTLEGAIFKIVD
-3157 SGNDVRTDLTTNKD
+3157 SNGHDVRTDLTTNKD

-3191 PKHYDLNQNPIKFTV
+3191 PKHYDLNQNPINFTV
-3206 EKSQTAN
+3206 EKSQTAT

-3221 LTKGSVELTKL
+3221 LTKGAVELTKV
-3232 DDIDSST
+3232 DDIDGTT

-3245 KIVDQSGNDVRTDL
+3245 KIVDSNGHDVRTDL
-3259 TTNKDGEISV
+3259 TTNKDGKISV

-3277 QFVETKAPTGYDL
+3277 QFIETKAPTGYDL
-3290 SAKPIP
+3290 NAKPIP
-3296 FTITKGQSGV
+3296 FTITKGQSQV
-3306 TSVKALNSLTTG
+3306 TSVTALNSLTTG
-3318 SIELTKVDIDHRGTL
+3318 SMELTKVDIDHNGTL

-3339 ILDHDGKIIREG
+3339 ILDQDGKVVREG
-3351 LKTDQHGK
+3351 LKTDGHGK

-3383 DASPISFTIEKAQA
+3383 DASLISFTIEKAQA
-3397 TPLQITVSNK
+3397 SPLQITVSNK
-3407 KIESSPGGD
+3407 KVESSSGGD
-3416 DKPITP
+3416 NKPITP

-3428 PGKETSEEI
+3428 PGKETSEEL
-3437 EKENPETHGKE
+3437 EN
-3448 TSEELEKENP
+3448 
-3458 ETHGKETS
+3458 
-3466 EELEKGNP
+3466 GNP
-3474 ETQTNKQQDDRNI
+3474 ETQTNKQQDDRNTG
-3487 DKKLPNTGHKEDHT
+3487 KELPNTGHKNDST
-3501 QAAGIVLLLAG
+3501 QTVGIILLLAG
-3512 LLSILATKRKK
+3512 LLSVLATKRKK
-3523 HYK
+3523 YY

>member
-1 MKKLFNLCLIVFVL
+1 MKKLFNVCLIVFVL

-28 AESLTGNSLF
+28 AETLTGDSLF
-38 DTVEMKDATNHIID
+38 DTVEMKDATDHIID
-52 EALNPKNLIQLGST
+52 EAKNPNNLIKIGST

-84 DTAVLQIPLALKVSK
+84 DTAIIQIPLALKVSK
-99 DLQGDLVADQK
+99 DLQGDLVTDQK

-116 ITAKDNKLKLMFNDQ
+116 ITAKDNKLKLIFNDQ
-131 VENLKGAKGKIKLDT
+131 VENSKDAKGKIKVDT
-146 VFNPTLKTGEKSVE
+146 VFNPTLKTGEKSVQ
-160 ITFPLGT
+160 IAFPLGT
-167 MVHPISVPV
+167 LVQPISVPV
-176 QVEDSKEDEAKQ
+176 QVEDSKEDSTEQ

-195 DPVAKPDTSNP
+195 DPVAKPVTGNT
-206 EQDPAAK
+206 EQDSATKPA
-213 LDTSNLEQDPAAK
+213 
-226 PVTSNP
+226 
-232 EQDPAAK
+232 
-239 PVTDNPEQNPAAKP
+239 TDNPEQNPATKPTDNLEQNPATKP
-253 VTGNPEQNLAAK
+253 VTGNTEQDSATKPAA
-265 TATDN
+265 DN
-270 PEQNPV
+270 PEQNP
-276 AKQATD
+276 ATKPATD
-282 NPEQKA
+282 NPEQKLA
-288 TSNPAEN
+288 SDPAEN
-295 INSGP
+295 TNSGP
-300 KQITTNI
+300 KQITTNL
-307 LTGVRLTDKDGKP
+307 LTGVKLTDKDGKP

-341 LKSMNVKN
+341 LKSMNVKS

-390 TMTFNDYIEEH
+390 TMTFNDYVEEH
-401 PDVVG
+401 PDVGG

-440 DFKPNVQTA
+440 DFKPNVQTT

-479 NAVFKDNIPQGT
+479 NAVFKDNIPPGT

-502 LEVDVNGNATRGA
+502 LEVDVNGNVTRGK
-515 EADPADY
+515 EADSADY
-522 KITSSDSSKLEI
+522 KVSSSEGSKLEI
-534 AFKDNISKAY
+534 AFKDSINKAY

-551 ITDENVTKFQNNVTI
+551 ITDENVKSFQNNVTI
-566 TSDNQKQQNTS
+566 TSDNQKQQNAS
-577 ATVTVSR
+577 STVTVSR

-611 RGIKKADAILKDVFD
+611 KNIKKTDALLKDIFD
-626 DAHVLDENSIVVKN
+626 DTHELDANSIVVKN
-640 ASYDDKGKL
+640 ASYDDKGRL
-649 VTGEAVTNYTVSKK
+649 VTGDTVNNYTVSNK

-681 TYKTNPTDNV
+681 TYKTKPTDSI

-700 VTADNGSS
+700 VTADNDSS
-708 KENEAGFK
+708 KENEAGFQ

-740 IVNNNNYPLN
+740 AVNNNNYPLN
-750 NAIITDAF
+750 NAIITDTF

-772 KDGDYTLQAET
+772 KDGDYTLQAKT

-828 SFKNTGNISWIDA
+828 SFKNTGNLSWIDA
-841 DSKPQSNK
+841 GSNPQSNK
-849 DEANFDPDTF
+849 VEADFDPDAF

-896 DEIKDKQK
+896 DVIQDKQK

-918 GSPDNARPGNAVPT
+918 GSPDNARPGDAVSPK
-932 EKYELEEPTDKN
+932 EYELEEPTDKN

-972 IQGTYNNEA
+972 IQGTYKNEA

-991 NLKGDAQVNKGGSF
+991 TLKGDTQVNKGGSF

-1042 QVLVE
+1042 QVLVA

-1062 LTKDTANELK
+1062 LTKDTVNELK
-1072 QGTDYKLTITTDN
+1072 EGTDYKLKITTDN

-1108 RSFINADDREKVSN
+1108 RSLINADDKEKVSN
-1122 KAKITG
+1122 KAKIAG
-1128 NKLTVKNTETTETI
+1128 NQLTVKNTETVETI

-1172 NAPLAGA
+1172 KVPLSGA

-1188 KTVIRKITTDKD
+1188 KTVIREITTDKD

-1229 LKQGKIVELGS
+1229 LKQGKIVELGT
-1240 QETTTYTLA
+1240 QETTTYKLA

-1262 DDLNKNVTLQG
+1262 DDLNKNATLQG

-1287 EHKELTTNNNGQI
+1287 EHEKLTTNNNGQI

-1323 DSRIIRFTISE
+1323 DSKLIPFTISE

-1341 RTATNSL
+1341 QTATNSL

-1358 DKHNKTLA
+1358 DNYNKTLA

-1406 VETKAPEHFELD
+1406 VETKAPEHYELD

-1429 QTTAASVTAKNT
+1429 QTTVASITAKNS
-1441 LIKGHVT
+1441 LIKGGVT
-1448 LTKVDDVDGTTL
+1448 LTKVDDIDDTTL
-1460 EGAVFKIVNNKN
+1460 EGAVFKIVNDKN

-1478 LKTEKDGTLTVKDLE
+1478 LKTEKDGTLTVKDLD
-1493 PGEYQFIETTS
+1493 PGDYQFIETTP
-1504 PKSYDLNKEPIP
+1504 PKYYDLNKEPIP

-1523 TSIIP
+1523 TSIIS
-1528 ITAKNSLTTGTVE
+1528 ITAKNSLTTGAVE

-1553 LAGAMFKIVNEKN
+1553 LAGAMFKIVNDKN
-1566 EDVRTDLTT
+1566 EDVRTELTT
-1575 DTKGTIKASDL
+1575 DTNGTVKASDL

-1635 LTKVD
+1635 LTKLD
-1640 DVDGTALTGAV
+1640 DTDGTVLTGAV
-1651 FKIVNDKNED
+1651 FKIVNNKNED
-1661 VHTELVTNQEGK
+1661 VRTELVTNQEGK

-1686 IETKAPEHYDLNKT
+1686 IEMKAPEHYTLNKT

-1720 SLTKGGIELT
+1720 SLIKGGIELT
-1730 KVNAAD
+1730 KVDSVNA
-1736 EKETLEGAVFKIV
+1736 KETLEGAVFKIV
-1749 NMDTNEDVR
+1749 NDKGEDVR
-1758 ADLVTNSKGMLVVDD
+1758 TELTTDKDGKLVVQD

-1791 VNVEP
+1791 VNEEP
-1796 IEFTIEKGQQKLLP
+1796 IEFTIEKSQQKLIP
-1810 LTFKNSLT
+1810 ITFKNSLT
-1818 KGKVKLIKEDDVDS
+1818 RGKVKLIKEDDVES
-1832 KIALA
+1832 AKALA
-1837 GAVFKLQ
+1837 GAVFTLQ
-1844 DANGTEIAKDLKTD
+1844 DATGKEIMKDLTTD

-1872 YQFIETEA
+1872 YQFIETKA
-1880 PAHYK
+1880 PEHYK
-1885 LDQTPIKFT
+1885 LDKTPIKFT
-1894 IKKGSKEDLPIP
+1894 IKKGSKKDLPLP

-1952 TTDENGIVTASDLRP
+1952 TTDKNGKISVSDLRP
-1967 GDYQFIE
+1967 GDYQFVE
-1974 VKAPKDYDLS
+1974 VKAPKDYTLS

-1989 FTIGKSQKEN
+1989 FTIEKSQKEN
-1999 ITVTAKNSLT
+1999 ITVTATNSLK

-2023 TMLKGAIFKIVDMD
+2023 TMLEGAIFKIVDMN

-2045 VTDDNGEISVS
+2045 VTDKNGKISVS

-2069 APEHYVLDETP
+2069 APEHYVLDETT

-2086 RSQTKKITVTGK
+2086 RSQTKEINVTGK
-2098 NTLTKGSVE
+2098 NALKNGSVE
-2107 LTKIDDIDID
+2107 LTKIDDIDIN

-2166 HYDLNKKPIEFT
+2166 HYDLDKKPIVFT
-2178 IKKSQTEI
+2178 IKKSQTET
-2186 LHVTAKNA
+2186 LHVTATNA
-2194 LTKGAVELSKVDNID
+2194 LIKGAVKLSKVDD
-2209 DTTLEGAVFNIVD
+2209 VDGTVLKDAVFKIVN
-2222 MNGTVIHKDLVTN
+2222 MNGDVVHKDLVTN
-2235 GKGKIEI
+2235 EQGIIEI

-2252 IEIEA
+2252 IETKA

-2264 ETPIGFTIEKGQ
+2264 ETPIKFTIEKGQ
-2276 KKAISLTAKNS
+2276 KKAISLTATNS
-2287 LKQGSIELIKVDDL
+2287 LKQGSIELLKVDDL
-2301 NDQTKLADAVFNLLD
+2301 NTQTKLADAVFNLLD
-2316 QNGKVLKTDLKTNGE
+2316 QDGKVLKTDLKTNSE
-2331 GKIVV
+2331 GKIVI
-2336 ENLRPGTYQFVETT
+2336 ENLRPGTYQFVEIT
-2350 APKHYDL
+2350 APEHYDL
-2357 DKKPIVV
+2357 DKKPIIF
-2364 TVEKSQKDIATVT
+2364 TIEKSQKDIATVT

-2382 TKGGVELTK
+2382 TKGGVELSK
-2391 VDDIDGSTLEGAVFN
+2391 VDDVDGTTLEGAVFK

-2416 ENLTTNSQGKISV
+2416 KNLVTNQQGKISV

-2455 PFTIEKGQ
+2455 PFTITKSQ
-2463 AEPISVTAK
+2463 ADPISVTAT

-2483 KVDDIDGTVLKGAV
+2483 KVDDVDGTALKDAV
-2497 FKIVD
+2497 FKITD
-2502 MNGNDVRTD
+2502 LNGNDIRTE
-2511 LTTDAYGKV
+2511 LTTDVHGKISV
-2520 AVPDLRPGDYQF
+2520 SDLRPGDYQF
-2532 IETKAPE
+2532 VETKAPE
-2539 HYKLNDTPIK
+2539 HYKLDSTPIK
-2549 FTVKKSQKEQLQV
+2549 FTIKKSQKEKLQV

-2595 DAKGKVVRT
+2595 DAKGKIVRT
-2604 NLTTDEHGKVSASNL
+2604 DLTTDKDGKITATNL
-2619 RPGDYQFVETT
+2619 RPGDYQFIETK

-2640 PIPFTI
+2640 PISFTI
-2646 EKSQSTQVSVTAKNG
+2646 ERSQLTHASVTAKNG
-2661 LTKGGVELTKVDSLD
+2661 LTKGGVELTKVDSID
-2676 AKETLEGAV
+2676 KKEMLEGAV
-2685 FKITDMNG
+2685 FKITDLNG
-2693 NDIRTNLVTNKD
+2693 NDIRTNLVTNKV
-2705 GKIIAKD
+2705 GKISAKD

-2745 KHVYVTA
+2745 KHVFVTA

-2859 VDDVDGSVLKGA
+2859 VDDFDGSVLKDA
-2871 VFKIVDMNGKD
+2871 VFKIVDMNG
-2882 VRSDLTTDKNGKI
+2882 
-2895 SVSDL
+2895 
-2900 RPGDYQFV
+2900 
-2908 ETKAPLHYDLNQNPI
+2908 H
-2923 RFTVEKSQ
+2923 
-2931 AANASVTATN
+2931 
-2941 SLTKGSVELIK
+2941 
-2952 LDDVDSSTL
+2952 
-2961 EGAIFKVVDQ
+2961 
-2971 SGNDVRSDLTTD
+2971 DVRSDLTTD

-2999 FVETKAPLHYDLNQN
+2999 FVETKAPKHYDLNQN
-3014 PIKFTVEKSQA
+3014 PIKFTVEKSQTTK
-3025 ANASVTATNSLT
+3025 ASVTATNSLT
-3037 KGSVE
+3037 KGAVE
-3042 LIKLDDVDSSTLEGA
+3042 LTKVDDVDGTSLEGA
-3057 IFKVV
+3057 IFKIV
-3062 DQSGNDVRSDLTTDK
+3062 DHNGLDVRTDLTTDK

-3098 PLHYDLNQN
+3098 PKHYDLNQN

-3125 TNSLTKGAVE
+3125 TNSLTKGSVE
-3135 LTKVDDV
+3135 LIKLDDV
-3142 DNSTLEGAIFKIVDQ
+3142 DNSTLEGAIFKIVDHN
-3157 SGNDVRTDLTTNKD
+3157 GLDVRTDLTTDKD
-3171 GKISVSDL
+3171 GK
-3179 RPGDYQFIETKA
+3179 
-3191 PKHYDLNQNPIKFTV
+3191 
-3206 EKSQTAN
+3206 
-3213 ASVTATNS
+3213 
-3221 LTKGSVELTKL
+3221 
-3232 DDIDSST
+3232 
-3239 LEGAIF
+3239 
-3245 KIVDQSGNDVRTDL
+3245 
-3259 TTNKDGEISV
+3259 ISV

-3277 QFVETKAPTGYDL
+3277 QFVETKAPIGYDL

-3296 FTITKGQSGV
+3296 FTITKGQSQV
-3306 TSVKALNSLTTG
+3306 TSVTALNSLTTG
-3318 SIELTKVDIDHRGTL
+3318 SMELTKIDIDHHGTL

-3339 ILDHDGKIIREG
+3339 ILDHDGKVVREG
-3351 LKTDQHGK
+3351 LQTDGHGK

-3375 KAPEGYQL
+3375 KAPKGYQL
-3383 DASPISFTIEKAQA
+3383 DASPINFTIEKAQA
-3397 TPLQITVSNK
+3397 APLQITVSNK
-3407 KIESSPGGD
+3407 KIDSSSGGD

-3422 PNKEEK
+3422 PNKEE
-3428 PGKETSEEI
+3428 ET
-3437 EKENPETHGKE
+3437 
-3448 TSEELEKENP
+3448 
-3458 ETHGKETS
+3458 GKETS

-3474 ETQTNKQQDDRNI
+3474 DTHGKGTSEELEKENPDTQINKQQDDRN
-3487 DKKLPNTGHKEDHT
+3487 KGKELPNTGHKNDPT
-3501 QAAGIVLLLAG
+3501 QTVGIVLLLAG

-3523 HYK
+3523 YY

>member
-1 MKKLFNLCLIVFVL
+1 MKKIFNVCLIVFVL
-15 FSQLASFPYNQVR
+15 FSQLASFPYNQVK
-28 AESLTGNSLF
+28 AETLTGDSLF

-52 EALNPKNLIQLGST
+52 EAKNPNNLIKIGST

-79 VVHAN
+79 AAHAN
-84 DTAVLQIPLALKVSK
+84 DTAIVQIPLALKVSK
-99 DLQGDLVADQK
+99 DLQGDLVTDQK

-116 ITAKDNKLKLMFNDQ
+116 ITAKDNKLKLIFNNQ
-131 VENLKGAKGKIKLDT
+131 VENLKDAKGKIKVDT
-146 VFNPTLKTGEKSVE
+146 VFNSTLKTGEKSVQ
-160 ITFPLGT
+160 IAFPLGT
-167 MVHPISVPV
+167 MVQPISVPV
-176 QVEDSKEDEAKQ
+176 QVENSKEDSTKQ
-188 DTNKQVQ
+188 DTNKQAQ
-195 DPVAKPDTSNP
+195 DPV
-206 EQDPAAK
+206 
-213 LDTSNLEQDPAAK
+213 
-226 PVTSNP
+226 
-232 EQDPAAK
+232 AK
-239 PVTDNPEQNPAAKP
+239 PVTDNPEQDPATKT
-253 VTGNPEQNLAAK
+253 VTDNPEQNPAAK

-270 PEQNPV
+270 PEQNPATKTV
-276 AKQATD
+276 TDNPEQNPAAKTATDNPEQNPAAKIATD
-282 NPEQKA
+282 NPEQKLA
-288 TSNPAEN
+288 SDPAEN
-295 INSGP
+295 TNSGP

-307 LTGVRLTDKDGKP
+307 LTSVKLTDKDGKP

-367 NSPLYDSENNPIGNF
+367 NSPLYDSENHQIGNF

-390 TMTFNDYIEEH
+390 TMTFNDYVEEH
-401 PDVVG
+401 PDVAG

-464 INWTVEMNKTKDTLK
+464 INWKVEMNKTKDPLK

-502 LEVDVNGNATRGA
+502 LEVDVNGNVTRGA
-515 EADPADY
+515 EAEPTDY
-522 KITSSDSSKLEI
+522 NIISSDGSKLEI
-534 AFKDNISKAY
+534 AFKDSINKAY

-551 ITDENVTKFQNNVTI
+551 ITDENIKSFRNNVTI
-566 TSDNQKQQNTS
+566 TSDNQKQQNAS
-577 ATVTVSR
+577 STVTVSR

-611 RGIKKADAILKDVFD
+611 REIKKADAILKDIFD
-626 DAHVLDENSIVVKN
+626 DTHELDANSIVVKN
-640 ASYDDKGKL
+640 ASYNEKGTL
-649 VTGEAVTNYTVSKK
+649 VTGDAVNNYTVNNK

-670 FNEDINSAYVI
+670 FNDDINSAYVI
-681 TYKTNPTDNV
+681 TYKTKPTNKV
-691 IKDGKVKNT
+691 IEDGKVKNK
-700 VTADNGSS
+700 VTADNDSS
-708 KENEAGFK
+708 KENEASFK

-740 IVNNNNYPLN
+740 IVNNNNYPLS
-750 NAIITDAF
+750 NAIITDTF
-758 DHGGLQLKDNKLEI
+758 DHGGLQLKDKKLEI
-772 KDGDYTLQAET
+772 KDGNYTLQAGT

-828 SFKNTGNISWIDA
+828 SFKNTGNLSWIDT
-841 DSKPQSNK
+841 DSNPQSNK
-849 DEANFDPDTF
+849 VEANFDPDTF

-896 DEIKDKQK
+896 DVIQDKQK

-918 GSPDNARPGNAVPT
+918 GNPDNAQPGNAVPT
-932 EKYELEEPTDKN
+932 EKYELEEPTEKN

-972 IQGTYNNEA
+972 IQGTYKNEA
-981 ELKDGSKIVN
+981 DLKDGSKIVN
-991 NLKGDAQVNKGGSF
+991 TLTGDTQVNKGGSF

-1027 STIADAVVTDDPTDN
+1027 STIADAVVTDDPTEN
-1042 QVLVE
+1042 QVIVE

-1062 LTKDTANELK
+1062 LTKDTVNELK
-1072 QGTDYKLTITTDN
+1072 EGTDYKLKITTDN

-1108 RSFINADDREKVSN
+1108 RSLINADDKEKVSN

-1172 NAPLAGA
+1172 NALLAGA

-1229 LKQGKIVELGS
+1229 LKQGKIVELGT
-1240 QETTTYTLA
+1240 QETTTYKLA

-1282 KKIIP
+1282 KKIIS
-1287 EHKELTTNNNGQI
+1287 EHEKLTTNNQGQI
-1300 IIDKLKPGTYY
+1300 TVDNLKPGTYY
-1311 LQETKAPEHYQL
+1311 LQETTAPEHYKL
-1323 DSRIIRFTISE
+1323 DSTPIQFTIKE
-1334 DQTTVVN
+1334 DQTTVIN

-1348 TKGSALLTKV
+1348 IPGSVILTKF
-1358 DKHNKTLA
+1358 DKDGKTLA
-1366 GAEFTVQDRNGK
+1366 GAEFSVRDRYNK
-1378 NIPGYEKLTTN
+1378 VIRGYEKLTTN
-1389 EHGQIE
+1389 DQGQIE
-1395 AKDLRPGKYQF
+1395 AKDLRPGDYQF
-1406 VETKAPEHFELD
+1406 VEETAPKDYDID
-1418 KTPILFEIEKS
+1418 KKPIEFTIIKS
-1429 QTTAASVTAKNT
+1429 QKKVLTVTATNH
-1441 LIKGHVT
+1441 LIKGGVT
-1448 LTKVDDVDGTTL
+1448 LTKVDDVDGTAL
-1460 EGAVFKIVNNKN
+1460 EGAVFKIVDANDEKQVIRENI
-1472 EDVRTN
+1472 
-1478 LKTEKDGTLTVKDLE
+1478 KTGSDGKVTVKDLE
-1493 PGEYQFIETTS
+1493 PGAYKFIETEA
-1504 PKSYDLNKEPIP
+1504 PKDYTLSTNPIE
-1516 FTIEKSQ
+1516 FTIDKSQ
-1523 TSIIP
+1523 QALATV
-1528 ITAKNSLTTGTVE
+1528 TANNSLKTGEVE
-1541 LLKVDEFDKKTP
+1541 LLKVDEFGEKKP
-1553 LAGAMFKIVNEKN
+1553 LEGAVFKLVDTNN
-1566 EDVRTDLTT
+1566 NDVSPHTNLTT
-1575 DTKGTIKASDL
+1575 DKHGKVKVSNL
-1586 RPGKYKFIETK
+1586 RPGTYKFIEIA
-1597 APEHYELRSTPIEFT
+1597 APEHYVLRAEPIEFT
-1612 IEKGQKTPIV
+1612 IDRSQKETLLV
-1622 ITAENGLLPGDVE
+1622 KAENALKPGDVE

-1640 DVDGTALTGAV
+1640 DIDGTALEGAV
-1651 FKIVNDKNED
+1651 FKIVDANDEKKVIRENVKTGAD
-1661 VHTELVTNQEGK
+1661 GK
-1673 IIATGLRPGNYKF
+1673 AIATGLRPGDYKF
-1686 IETKAPEHYDLNKT
+1686 IEVTAPKYYDKNTK
-1700 PIEFTIKESQATAIN
+1700 PIKFTITESQTTQAT
-1715 VTATN
+1715 VTAKN

-1749 NMDTNEDVR
+1749 NRDTNEDVR
-1758 ADLVTNSKGMLVVDD
+1758 TDLVTNSKGMLVVDD

-1818 KGKVKLIKEDDVDS
+1818 KGKVKLIKEDDVESS
-1832 KIALA
+1832 KALA
-1837 GAVFKLQ
+1837 GAVFTLQ
-1844 DANGTEIAKDLKTD
+1844 DATGKEIMKDLTTD

-1872 YQFIETEA
+1872 YQFIETKA
-1880 PAHYK
+1880 PEHYK
-1885 LDQTPIKFT
+1885 LDKTPIKFT

-1920 TKVDDVDGTTLE
+1920 TKVDDVDGTILE

-1943 TKKVIRKGL
+1943 TKKVIRKDL
-1952 TTDENGIVTASDLRP
+1952 TTDKNGKISASDLRP

-1974 VKAPKDYDLS
+1974 VKAPKDYTLS

-1989 FTIGKSQKEN
+1989 FTIEKSQKEN
-1999 ITVTAKNSLT
+1999 ITVTATNSLK

-2023 TMLKGAIFKIVDMD
+2023 TMLEGAIFKIVDMN

-2045 VTDDNGEISVS
+2045 VTDKNGKISVS

-2069 APEHYVLDETP
+2069 APEHYVLDETT

-2086 RSQTKKITVTGK
+2086 RSQTKEINVTGK
-2098 NTLTKGSVE
+2098 NALKNGSVE
-2107 LTKIDDIDID
+2107 LTKIDDIDIN

-2124 FNLLDADGELVEEG
+2124 FNLLDADGELVKED

-2166 HYDLNKKPIEFT
+2166 HYDLDKKPIVFT
-2178 IKKSQTEI
+2178 IKKSQTET
-2186 LHVTAKNA
+2186 LHVTATNA
-2194 LTKGAVELSKVDNID
+2194 LTKGAVKLSKVDD
-2209 DTTLEGAVFNIVD
+2209 VDGTVLKDAVFKIVN
-2222 MNGTVIHKDLVTN
+2222 MNGDVVHKDLVTN
-2235 GKGKIEI
+2235 EQGIIEI

-2252 IEIEA
+2252 IETKA

-2264 ETPIGFTIEKGQ
+2264 ETPIKFTIEKGQ
-2276 KKAISLTAKNS
+2276 KKAISLTATNS
-2287 LKQGSIELIKVDDL
+2287 LKQGSIELLKVDDL
-2301 NDQTKLADAVFNLLD
+2301 NTQTKLADAVFNLLD
-2316 QNGKVLKTDLKTNGE
+2316 QDGKVLKTDLKTNSE
-2331 GKIVV
+2331 GKIVI
-2336 ENLRPGTYQFVETT
+2336 ENLRPGTYQFVEIT
-2350 APKHYDL
+2350 APEHYDL
-2357 DKKPIVV
+2357 DKKPIIF
-2364 TVEKSQKDIATVT
+2364 TIEKSQKDIATVT

-2382 TKGGVELTK
+2382 TKGGVELSK
-2391 VDDIDGSTLEGAVFN
+2391 VDDVDGTTLEGAVFK

-2411 GTVIH
+2411 GTVIRK
-2416 ENLTTNSQGKISV
+2416 NLVTNQQGKISV

-2448 DLNKEPI
+2448 DLSKEPI
-2455 PFTIEKGQ
+2455 PFTITKSQ
-2463 AEPISVTAK
+2463 ADPISVTAT

-2483 KVDDIDGTVLKGAV
+2483 KVDDVDGTALKDAV
-2497 FKIVD
+2497 FKITD
-2502 MNGNDVRTD
+2502 LNGKDIRTE
-2511 LTTDAYGKV
+2511 LTTDVHGKISV
-2520 AVPDLRPGDYQF
+2520 SDLRPGDYQF
-2532 IETKAPE
+2532 VETKAPE
-2539 HYKLNDTPIK
+2539 HYKLDSTPIK
-2549 FTVKKSQKEQLQV
+2549 FTIKKSQKEKLQV

-2569 EGAVELIKVD
+2569 EGAVELVKVD

-2595 DAKGKVVRT
+2595 DAKGKIVRT
-2604 NLTTDEHGKVSASNL
+2604 DLTTDKDGKITATNL
-2619 RPGDYQFVETT
+2619 RPGDYQFIETK
-2630 APKHY
+2630 APKDY

-2640 PIPFTI
+2640 PISFTI
-2646 EKSQSTQVSVTAKNG
+2646 ERSQLTHASVTAKNG
-2661 LTKGGVELTKVDSLD
+2661 LTKGGVELTKVDSID
-2676 AKETLEGAV
+2676 KKEMLEGAV
-2685 FKITDMNG
+2685 FKITDLNG

-2745 KHVYVTA
+2745 KHVFVTA
-2752 TNSLTKGSVELIK
+2752 INSLTEGSVELIK
-2765 VDDVEENTTL
+2765 VDDAKQNTTL

-2782 VNKDGHDVRT
+2782 INKDGHDVRT

-2817 KAPNHYDLNETP
+2817 KAPEHYDLNKTP

-2844 TATNSLTKGAVELSK
+2844 TATNSLTKGAVELTK
-2859 VDDVDGSVLKGA
+2859 VDDIDG
-2871 VFKIVDMNGKD
+2871 
-2882 VRSDLTTDKNGKI
+2882 T
-2895 SVSDL
+2895 
-2900 RPGDYQFV
+2900 
-2908 ETKAPLHYDLNQNPI
+2908 
-2923 RFTVEKSQ
+2923 
-2931 AANASVTATN
+2931 
-2941 SLTKGSVELIK
+2941 
-2952 LDDVDSSTL
+2952 TL
-2961 EGAIFKVVDQ
+2961 EGAIFKIVDMD
-2971 SGNDVRSDLTTD
+2971 GKDVRSDLTTD

-2999 FVETKAPLHYDLNQN
+2999 F
-3014 PIKFTVEKSQA
+3014 I
-3025 ANASVTATNSLT
+3025 
-3037 KGSVE
+3037 
-3042 LIKLDDVDSSTLEGA
+3042 
-3057 IFKVV
+3057 
-3062 DQSGNDVRSDLTTDK
+3062 
-3077 DGKISVSD
+3077 
-3085 LRPGD
+3085 
-3090 YQFVETKA
+3090 
-3098 PLHYDLNQN
+3098 
-3107 PIKFTVEKSQT
+3107 
-3118 AKASVTA
+3118 
-3125 TNSLTKGAVE
+3125 
-3135 LTKVDDV
+3135 
-3142 DNSTLEGAIFKIVDQ
+3142 
-3157 SGNDVRTDLTTNKD
+3157 
-3171 GKISVSDL
+3171 
-3179 RPGDYQFIETKA
+3179 
-3191 PKHYDLNQNPIKFTV
+3191 
-3206 EKSQTAN
+3206 
-3213 ASVTATNS
+3213 
-3221 LTKGSVELTKL
+3221 
-3232 DDIDSST
+3232 
-3239 LEGAIF
+3239 
-3245 KIVDQSGNDVRTDL
+3245 
-3259 TTNKDGEISV
+3259 
-3269 SDLRPGDY
+3269 
-3277 QFVETKAPTGYDL
+3277 ETKAPTGYDL
-3290 SAKPIP
+3290 NIKPIP
-3296 FTITKGQSGV
+3296 FTITKGQSQI
-3306 TSVKALNSLTTG
+3306 TSVTALNSLTTG
-3318 SIELTKVDIDHRGTL
+3318 SIELTKVDIDHHGTL

-3339 ILDHDGKIIREG
+3339 ILDQDGKIIREG

-3359 LIVNDLKP
+3359 VIVNDLKP
-3367 GNYQLVET
+3367 GDYQLVET
-3375 KAPEGYQL
+3375 QAPKGYQL
-3383 DASPISFTIEKAQA
+3383 DASPINFTIDKAQA

-3407 KIESSPGGD
+3407 KIESSSGGD
-3416 DKPITP
+3416 DKPVTP
-3422 PNKEEK
+3422 PNKEENK
-3428 PGKETSEEI
+3428 GNETSE
-3437 EKENPETHGKE
+3437 KHENG
-3448 TSEELEKENP
+3448 TSEE
-3458 ETHGKETS
+3458 TS
-3466 EELEKGNP
+3466 NK
-3474 ETQTNKQQDDRNI
+3474 TDNKQQDDRNT
-3487 DKKLPNTGHKEDHT
+3487 DKHLPNTGHKEDPT
-3501 QAAGIVLLLAG
+3501 QTVGILLLLAG

-3523 HYK
+3523 NY

>member
-1 MKKLFNLCLIVFVL
+1 
-15 FSQLASFPYNQVR
+15 
-28 AESLTGNSLF
+28 
-38 DTVEMKDATNHIID
+38 
-52 EALNPKNLIQLGST
+52 
-66 IQVEYAWSIKDQQ
+66 
-79 VVHAN
+79 
-84 DTAVLQIPLALKVSK
+84 
-99 DLQGDLVADQK
+99 
-110 NIGQYF
+110 
-116 ITAKDNKLKLMFNDQ
+116 
-131 VENLKGAKGKIKLDT
+131 
-146 VFNPTLKTGEKSVE
+146 
-160 ITFPLGT
+160 
-167 MVHPISVPV
+167 
-176 QVEDSKEDEAKQ
+176 
-188 DTNKQVQ
+188 
-195 DPVAKPDTSNP
+195 
-206 EQDPAAK
+206 
-213 LDTSNLEQDPAAK
+213 
-226 PVTSNP
+226 
-232 EQDPAAK
+232 
-239 PVTDNPEQNPAAKP
+239 
-253 VTGNPEQNLAAK
+253 
-265 TATDN
+265 
-270 PEQNPV
+270 
-276 AKQATD
+276 
-282 NPEQKA
+282 
-288 TSNPAEN
+288 
-295 INSGP
+295 
-300 KQITTNI
+300 
-307 LTGVRLTDKDGKP
+307 
-320 FTEDNRPS
+320 
-328 TDSPANIEFTWEL
+328 
-341 LKSMNVKN
+341 MNVKS

-367 NSPLYDSENNPIGNF
+367 NSPLYDSENNQIGNF

-390 TMTFNDYIEEH
+390 TMTFNDYVEEH
-401 PDVVG
+401 PDVAG

-464 INWTVEMNKTKDTLK
+464 INWKVEMNKTKDTLK

-502 LEVDVNGNATRGA
+502 LEVDVNGNVTRGA
-515 EADPADY
+515 EAEPTDY
-522 KITSSDSSKLEI
+522 NIISSDGSKLEI
-534 AFKDNISKAY
+534 AFKDSINKAY

-551 ITDENVTKFQNNVTI
+551 ITDENIKSFRNNVTI
-566 TSDNQKQQNTS
+566 TSDNQKQQNAS
-577 ATVTVSR
+577 STVTVSR

-611 RGIKKADAILKDVFD
+611 REIKKADAILKDIFD
-626 DAHVLDENSIVVKN
+626 DTHELDANSIVVKN
-640 ASYDDKGKL
+640 ASYNEKGTL
-649 VTGEAVTNYTVSKK
+649 VTGDAVNNYTVSNK

-670 FNEDINSAYVI
+670 FNDDINSAYVI
-681 TYKTNPTDNV
+681 TYKTKPTNKV
-691 IKDGKVKNT
+691 IEDGKVKNK
-700 VTADNGSS
+700 VTADNDSS
-708 KENEAGFK
+708 KENEASFK

-750 NAIITDAF
+750 NAIITDTF
-758 DHGGLQLKDNKLEI
+758 DHGGLQLKDKKLEI
-772 KDGDYTLQAET
+772 NDGNYTLQAGT
-783 DYVLDVTDKGFK
+783 DYVLDATDKGFK

-828 SFKNTGNISWIDA
+828 SFKNTGNLSWIDT
-841 DSKPQSNK
+841 DSNPQSNK
-849 DEANFDPDTF
+849 VEANFDPDTF

-896 DEIKDKQK
+896 DVIQDKQK

-918 GSPDNARPGNAVPT
+918 GNPDNAQPGNAVPT
-932 EKYELEEPTDKN
+932 EKYELEEPTEKN

-972 IQGTYNNEA
+972 IQGTYKNEA
-981 ELKDGSKIVN
+981 DLKDGSKIVN
-991 NLKGDAQVNKGGSF
+991 TLTGDTQVNKGGSF

-1027 STIADAVVTDDPTDN
+1027 STIADAVVTDDPTEN
-1042 QVLVE
+1042 QVIVE

-1062 LTKDTANELK
+1062 LTKDTVNELK
-1072 QGTDYKLTITTDN
+1072 EGTDYKLKITTDN
-1085 NTGKQHFEIA
+1085 TTGKQHFEIA

-1108 RSFINADDREKVSN
+1108 RSLINADDKEKVSN

-1172 NAPLAGA
+1172 NVLLAGA

-1215 KETKAPEGYVISWD
+1215 KETNAPEGYVISWD
-1229 LKQGKIVELGS
+1229 LKQGKIVELGT
-1240 QETTTYTLA
+1240 QETTTYKLA

-1262 DDLNKNVTLQG
+1262 DDLNKNATLQG

-1282 KKIIP
+1282 KKIIS
-1287 EHKELTTNNNGQI
+1287 EHEKLTTNDKGQI
-1300 IIDKLKPGTYY
+1300 TVDNLKPGTYY

-1323 DSRIIRFTISE
+1323 DSKLIPFTISK

-1341 RTATNSL
+1341 QTATNSL

-1358 DKHNKTLA
+1358 DNYNKTLA

-1406 VETKAPEHFELD
+1406 VETKAPEHYELD

-1429 QTTAASVTAKNT
+1429 QTTAASITAKNA
-1441 LIKGHVT
+1441 LIKGGVT
-1448 LTKVDDVDGTTL
+1448 LTKVDDIDDTTL
-1460 EGAVFKIVNNKN
+1460 EGAVFKIVNDKN

-1478 LKTEKDGTLTVKDLE
+1478 LKTEKDGTLTVKDLD
-1493 PGEYQFIETTS
+1493 PGDYQFIETTP
-1504 PKSYDLNKEPIP
+1504 PKYYDLNKEPIP

-1523 TSIIP
+1523 TSIIS
-1528 ITAKNSLTTGTVE
+1528 ITAKNSLTTGAVE

-1553 LAGAMFKIVNEKN
+1553 LAGAMFKIVNDKN
-1566 EDVRTDLTT
+1566 EDIRTELTT
-1575 DTKGTIKASDL
+1575 DTNGTVKASDL

-1635 LTKVD
+1635 LTKLD
-1640 DVDGTALTGAV
+1640 DTDGTVLTGAV
-1651 FKIVNDKNED
+1651 FKIVNNKNED
-1661 VHTELVTNQEGK
+1661 VRTELVTNQEGK

-1686 IETKAPEHYDLNKT
+1686 IEMKAPEHYTLNKT

-1720 SLTKGGIELT
+1720 SLIKGGIELT
-1730 KVNAAD
+1730 KVDSVNA
-1736 EKETLEGAVFKIV
+1736 KETLEGAVFKIV
-1749 NMDTNEDVR
+1749 NDKGEDVR
-1758 ADLVTNSKGMLVVDD
+1758 TELTTDKDGKLVVQD

-1791 VNVEP
+1791 VNEEP
-1796 IEFTIEKGQQKLLP
+1796 IEFTIEKSQQKLIP
-1810 LTFKNSLT
+1810 ITFKNSLT
-1818 KGKVKLIKEDDVDS
+1818 RGKVKLIKEDDMES
-1832 KIALA
+1832 AKALA
-1837 GAVFKLQ
+1837 GAVFTLQ
-1844 DANGTEIAKDLKTD
+1844 DATGKEIAKDLKTD
-1858 DYGVLVIPDLAPGD
+1858 DYGVIVIPDLAPGE
-1872 YQFIETEA
+1872 YQFIETAA
-1880 PAHYK
+1880 PEHYK

-1894 IKKGSKEDLPIP
+1894 IKKGSKDDIPVP

-1920 TKVDDVDGTTLE
+1920 TKVDDVDGITLE

-1943 TKKVIRKGL
+1943 TKKVVRKGL
-1952 TTDENGIVTASDLRP
+1952 TTDEQGKVSASDLRP

-1984 KDPIP
+1984 KEPIP

-1999 ITVTAKNSLT
+1999 ITVTATNSLT
-2009 KGAVTLTKIDDIDR
+2009 KGAITLTKIDDIDR
-2023 TMLKGAIFKIVDMD
+2023 TMLKDAVFKIVDMD
-2037 GKEVHTNL
+2037 GKEVRTNL
-2045 VTDDNGEISVS
+2045 VTDDKGKISVS
-2056 DLRPGDYQFIETK
+2056 DLRPGDYQFIETQ
-2069 APEHYVLDETP
+2069 APEHYVLDETA
-2080 IPFTIE
+2080 IPFTIKK
-2086 RSQTKKITVTGK
+2086 SQTETITVTGK
-2098 NTLTKGSVE
+2098 NTLIKGSVE
-2107 LTKIDDIDID
+2107 LTKIDDIDTD

-2124 FNLLDADGELVEEG
+2124 FNLLDADGEIVEEG

-2151 LRPGTYQFVE
+2151 LRPGTYKFIE
-2161 TIAPE
+2161 TAAPE
-2166 HYDLNKKPIEFT
+2166 HYDLNKTPIEFT
-2178 IKKSQTEI
+2178 IKKSQTET

-2194 LTKGAVELSKVDNID
+2194 LTKGAVELSKVDDID
-2209 DTTLEGAVFNIVD
+2209 GTTLEGAVFKIVD

-2252 IEIEA
+2252 IETEA

-2264 ETPIGFTIEKGQ
+2264 ETPINFTIEKGQ
-2276 KKAISLTAKNS
+2276 KKTISLTAKNS

-2301 NDQTKLADAVFNLLD
+2301 NDQTKLADAMFNLLD
-2316 QNGKVLKTDLKTNGE
+2316 QNGKVLKTDLKTNSE
-2331 GKIVV
+2331 GKIIV

-2364 TVEKSQKDIATVT
+2364 TVEKTQKDIATVT

-2382 TKGGVELTK
+2382 TKGGVELNK
-2391 VDDIDGSTLEGAVFN
+2391 VDDVDGTTLEGAVFN

-2411 GTVIH
+2411 GTVIR

-2434 GDYQFIETTAPKHY
+2434 GDYQFVETKAPKHY

-2483 KVDDIDGTVLKGAV
+2483 KVDDIDGTALEGAV

-2502 MNGNDVRTD
+2502 DKNNDVRTD
-2511 LTTDAYGKV
+2511 LTTVKDGKIS
-2520 AVPDLRPGDYQF
+2520 VPDLRPGDYQF
-2532 IETKAPE
+2532 IEIKAPE
-2539 HYKLNDTPIK
+2539 HYKLDSTPLK
-2549 FTVKKSQKEQLQV
+2549 FTIKKSQAEKLQV
-2562 TATNSLT
+2562 TATNSLI

-2604 NLTTDEHGKVSASNL
+2604 NLTTDKDGKVSASNL
-2619 RPGDYQFVETT
+2619 RPGDYQFVETK
-2630 APKHY
+2630 APKDY

-2640 PIPFTI
+2640 PIPFII
-2646 EKSQSTQVSVTAKNG
+2646 EKSQPAHVSVTAKNG

-2693 NDIRTNLVTNKD
+2693 NDIRTNLVTNKG

-2745 KHVYVTA
+2745 KHVFVTA

-2859 VDDVDGSVLKGA
+2859 VDDVDGSVLKDA
-2871 VFKIVDMNGKD
+2871 VFKIIDINGHD
-2882 VRSDLTTDKNGKI
+2882 VRSNLTTDKDGKI

-2908 ETKAPLHYDLNQNPI
+2908 ETKAPTHYDLNQNPI
-2923 RFTVEKSQ
+2923 KFTVEKNQ
-2931 AANASVTATN
+2931 TTKASVTAIN
-2941 SLTKGSVELIK
+2941 SLTKGSVELTK
-2952 LDDVDSSTL
+2952 VDDIDGSTL
-2961 EGAIFKVVDQ
+2961 EGAIFKIVDMN
-2971 SGNDVRSDLTTD
+2971 GNDVRSDLTTD

-2999 FVETKAPLHYDLNQN
+2999 F
-3014 PIKFTVEKSQA
+3014 I
-3025 ANASVTATNSLT
+3025 
-3037 KGSVE
+3037 
-3042 LIKLDDVDSSTLEGA
+3042 
-3057 IFKVV
+3057 
-3062 DQSGNDVRSDLTTDK
+3062 
-3077 DGKISVSD
+3077 
-3085 LRPGD
+3085 
-3090 YQFVETKA
+3090 
-3098 PLHYDLNQN
+3098 
-3107 PIKFTVEKSQT
+3107 
-3118 AKASVTA
+3118 
-3125 TNSLTKGAVE
+3125 
-3135 LTKVDDV
+3135 
-3142 DNSTLEGAIFKIVDQ
+3142 
-3157 SGNDVRTDLTTNKD
+3157 
-3171 GKISVSDL
+3171 
-3179 RPGDYQFIETKA
+3179 
-3191 PKHYDLNQNPIKFTV
+3191 
-3206 EKSQTAN
+3206 
-3213 ASVTATNS
+3213 
-3221 LTKGSVELTKL
+3221 
-3232 DDIDSST
+3232 
-3239 LEGAIF
+3239 
-3245 KIVDQSGNDVRTDL
+3245 
-3259 TTNKDGEISV
+3259 
-3269 SDLRPGDY
+3269 
-3277 QFVETKAPTGYDL
+3277 ETKAPTGYDL

-3296 FTITKGQSGV
+3296 FTITKGQSQV
-3306 TSVKALNSLTTG
+3306 TSVTALNSLTTG
-3318 SIELTKVDIDHRGTL
+3318 SIELTKIDIDHHGTL

-3339 ILDHDGKIIREG
+3339 ILDHDGKVVREG
-3351 LKTDQHGK
+3351 LQTDGHGK

-3375 KAPEGYQL
+3375 KAPKGYQL
-3383 DASPISFTIEKAQA
+3383 DASPINFTIEKAQA
-3397 TPLQITVSNK
+3397 APLQITVSNK
-3407 KIESSPGGD
+3407 KIDSSSGGD

-3422 PNKEEK
+3422 PNKEE
-3428 PGKETSEEI
+3428 ET
-3437 EKENPETHGKE
+3437 
-3448 TSEELEKENP
+3448 
-3458 ETHGKETS
+3458 GKETS

-3474 ETQTNKQQDDRNI
+3474 NTHGKGTSEELEKGNPDTHGKGTSEELEKENPETQINKQQDDRN
-3487 DKKLPNTGHKEDHT
+3487 KGKELPNTGHKNDPT
-3501 QAAGIVLLLAG
+3501 QTVGIVLLLAG

-3523 HYK
+3523 YY

>member
-1 MKKLFNLCLIVFVL
+1 MKKLFNICLIVFVL
-15 FSQLASFPYNQVR
+15 FSQFISFPYNQAK
-28 AESLTGNSLF
+28 AETLQDTSLF
-38 DTVEMKDATNHIID
+38 DTVEMKDATDHIID
-52 EALNPKNLIQLGST
+52 GAKNPNNLIKIGST

-84 DTAVLQIPLALKVSK
+84 DTAVIQIPLALKVSK
-99 DLQGDLVADQK
+99 DLQGDLVTDQK

-116 ITAKDNKLKLMFNDQ
+116 ITAKDNKLKLIFNEQ
-131 VENLKGAKGKIKLDT
+131 VENSKDAKGKIKIDT
-146 VFNPTLKTGEKSVE
+146 VFNPTLKTEEKSVQ
-160 ITFPLGT
+160 IAFPLGT
-167 MVHPISVPV
+167 LVQPITVPI
-176 QVEDSKEDEAKQ
+176 QVEDSKEDGTKQ
-188 DTNKQVQ
+188 DTNKQVPGQ
-195 DPVAKPDTSNP
+195 VAKP
-206 EQDPAAK
+206 A
-213 LDTSNLEQDPAAK
+213 
-226 PVTSNP
+226 
-232 EQDPAAK
+232 
-239 PVTDNPEQNPAAKP
+239 TDNPEQNPATKP
-253 VTGNPEQNLAAK
+253 ATDSPEQNSATK
-265 TATDN
+265 PATDN
-270 PEQNPV
+270 PEQNP
-276 AKQATD
+276 ATKPATD
-282 NPEQKA
+282 NPEQ
-288 TSNPAEN
+288 NPATKPAADNPEQN
-295 INSGP
+295 LASDPAESTDSGP

-307 LTGVRLTDKDGKP
+307 LTGVKLTDKDGKP

-341 LKSMNVKN
+341 LKSMNVKS

-390 TMTFNDYIEEH
+390 TMTFNDYVEEH

-440 DFKPNVQTA
+440 DFKPNIQTT

-502 LEVDVNGNATRGA
+502 LEVDVNGNATRGK

-522 KITSSDSSKLEI
+522 KIISSDGSKLEI
-534 AFKDNISKAY
+534 AFKDSIKEAY
-544 QIEYATK
+544 QIEYVTK
-551 ITDENVTKFQNNVTI
+551 ITDENVKNFQNNVTI
-566 TSDNQKQQNTS
+566 TSDNQGQQKAS
-577 ATVTVSR
+577 STVTVSR

-611 RGIKKADAILKDVFD
+611 RNIKKTDALLKDIFD
-626 DAHVLDENSIVVKN
+626 DTHELDVNSIVVKN
-640 ASYDDKGKL
+640 ASYDDKGRL
-649 VTGEAVTNYTVSKK
+649 VTGDAVNNYTVSNK

-681 TYKTNPTDNV
+681 TYKTKPTNNV
-691 IKDGKVKNT
+691 IKDGKIKNI

-708 KENEAGFK
+708 KENEAGFQ

-740 IVNNNNYPLN
+740 TVNNNNYPLN
-750 NAIITDAF
+750 NAIITDTF
-758 DHGGLQLKDNKLEI
+758 DHGGLQLKDKKLEI
-772 KDGDYTLQAET
+772 KDGDYTLQAGT

-828 SFKNTGNISWIDA
+828 SFKNTGNLSWIDA
-841 DSKPQSNK
+841 ESNPQSNK
-849 DEANFDPDTF
+849 VEADFDPDTF

-872 QTKEITWIIGFNYN
+872 QTKEITWVIGFNYN

-896 DEIKDKQK
+896 DVIQDKQK

-918 GSPDNARPGNAVPT
+918 GSPDNAQPGNAVPT
-932 EKYELEEPTDKN
+932 EKYELEEPTEKN

-972 IQGTYNNEA
+972 IQGTYKNEA

-991 NLKGDAQVNKGGSF
+991 TLKGDAQVKKGGSF

-1057 DPYGN
+1057 DYYGN
-1062 LTKDTANELK
+1062 VTKDTANELK
-1072 QGTDYKLTITTDN
+1072 QGTDYKLKITTDN

-1108 RSFINADDREKVSN
+1108 RSLINADDKEKVSN
-1122 KAKITG
+1122 KAKIAG
-1128 NKLTVKNTETTETI
+1128 NQLTVKNTETTETI

-1172 NAPLAGA
+1172 NTLLTGA

-1229 LKQGKIVELGS
+1229 LKQGKIVELGT
-1240 QETTTYTLA
+1240 QETTTYKLA

-1282 KKIIP
+1282 KKIIS
-1287 EHKELTTNNNGQI
+1287 EHEKLTTNNKGQI
-1300 IIDKLKPGTYY
+1300 TVEHLKPGTYY
-1311 LQETKAPEHYQL
+1311 LKETKAPEHYKL
-1323 DSRIIRFTISE
+1323 DDRLIEVKIAE
-1334 DQTTVVN
+1334 DQTTVIN

-1348 TKGSALLTKV
+1348 IPGSAILTKV
-1358 DKHNKTLA
+1358 DKDGKTLT
-1366 GAEFTVQDRNGK
+1366 GAEFSVRDRHN
-1378 NIPGYEKLTTN
+1378 NVIRGYEKLTTN
-1389 EHGQIE
+1389 DQGQIE
-1395 AKDLRPGKYQF
+1395 ATNLRPGDYQF
-1406 VETKAPEHFELD
+1406 VEEKAPKDYDID
-1418 KTPILFEIEKS
+1418 KTPIEFTIVKS
-1429 QTTAASVTAKNT
+1429 QKKAVTVTATNH
-1441 LIKGHVT
+1441 LIKGGVT
-1448 LTKVDDVDGTTL
+1448 LTKTDDIDGTAL
-1460 EGAVFKIVNNKN
+1460 AGAIFKIVDANDEKKVIREN
-1472 EDVRTN
+1472 V
-1478 LKTEKDGTLTVKDLE
+1478 KTGADGKVTVKDLE
-1493 PGEYQFIETTS
+1493 PGTYKFIETEA
-1504 PKSYDLNKEPIP
+1504 PKDYVLNANPIE
-1516 FTIEKSQ
+1516 FTIDKSQ
-1523 TSIIP
+1523 QSFATV
-1528 ITAKNSLTTGTVE
+1528 TATNSLKTGEVE
-1541 LLKVDEFDKKTP
+1541 LLKVDEFGDKKP
-1553 LAGAMFKIVNEKN
+1553 LKGAVFKIVDVNN
-1566 EDVRTDLTT
+1566 NDVRTDLTT
-1575 DTKGTIKASDL
+1575 DADGKTKADKL
-1586 RPGKYKFIETK
+1586 RPGTYKFIETA
-1597 APEHYELRSTPIEFT
+1597 APEHYVLRAEPIEFT
-1612 IEKGQKTPIV
+1612 IDRSQKETLLV
-1622 ITAENGLLPGDVE
+1622 KAENALKPGDVE

-1640 DVDGTALTGAV
+1640 DIDGTALAGAV
-1651 FKIVNDKNED
+1651 FKIVDANDEKKVIRENVKTGAD
-1661 VHTELVTNQEGK
+1661 GK
-1673 IIATGLRPGNYKF
+1673 AIATGLRPGDYKF
-1686 IETKAPEHYDLNKT
+1686 IEVTAPKYYDKNT
-1700 PIEFTIKESQATAIN
+1700 NPIEFTIKESQGTSPIT
-1715 VTATN
+1715 VTAKN

-1749 NMDTNEDVR
+1749 NRDTNEDAR
-1758 ADLVTNSKGMLVVDD
+1758 TNLVTNSEGKLVVDD

-1796 IEFTIEKGQQKLLP
+1796 IEFTIEKGQQTLLP

-1818 KGKVKLIKEDDVDS
+1818 KGKVKLIKEDDVES
-1832 KIALA
+1832 SIALA
-1837 GAVFKLQ
+1837 GAVFTLQ

-1858 DYGVLVIPDLAPGD
+1858 EHGVLVIPDLAPGD
-1872 YQFIETEA
+1872 YQFIETAA
-1880 PAHYK
+1880 PEHYK

-1894 IKKGSKEDLPIP
+1894 IKKGNKDDLPVP

-1943 TKKVIRKGL
+1943 TEKVVRKGL
-1952 TTDENGIVTASDLRP
+1952 TTDEHGKVSASDLRP

-1974 VKAPKDYDLS
+1974 VKAPKDYTLGN
-1984 KDPIP
+1984 DPIP

-1999 ITVTAKNSLT
+1999 ITVTATNSLK

-2023 TMLKGAIFKIVDMD
+2023 TMLKGAVFKIVDMK
-2037 GKEVHTNL
+2037 GTEVRTNL
-2045 VTDDNGEISVS
+2045 VTDKNGKIYVPN
-2056 DLRPGDYQFIETK
+2056 LRPGDYQFIETK

-2086 RSQTKKITVTGK
+2086 RSQTKEINVTGK
-2098 NTLTKGSVE
+2098 NTLKKGSVE
-2107 LTKIDDIDID
+2107 LTKIDDIDTD

-2124 FNLLDADGELVEEG
+2124 FNLLDADGEIVEEG
-2138 LKTNDEGKIVVEN
+2138 LKTNAEGKIVVEN

-2166 HYDLNKKPIEFT
+2166 HYDLNKKPIVFT
-2178 IKKSQTEI
+2178 IKKSQTET

-2194 LTKGAVELSKVDNID
+2194 LTKGAVELSKVDDID
-2209 DTTLEGAVFNIVD
+2209 GTKLEGAVFNIVD
-2222 MNGTVIHKDLVTN
+2222 MNGTVIHKNLVTN
-2235 GKGKIEI
+2235 SKGKIEI
-2242 NDLRPGDYQF
+2242 DDLRPGDYQF
-2252 IEIEA
+2252 IETKA

-2264 ETPIGFTIEKGQ
+2264 ETPIDFTIEKGQ
-2276 KKAISLTAKNS
+2276 KKTISLTAKNS
-2287 LKQGSIELIKVDDL
+2287 LQQGSIELLKVDDL
-2301 NDQTKLADAVFNLLD
+2301 NDQMKLSDAVFNLLD
-2316 QNGKVLKTDLKTNGE
+2316 QNGKVIKTDLKTNNE

-2382 TKGGVELTK
+2382 TKGGVELSK
-2391 VDDIDGSTLEGAVFN
+2391 VDDVDGTTLEGAVFN

-2411 GTVIH
+2411 GTVIRKS
-2416 ENLTTNSQGKISV
+2416 LTTNSQGKISV
-2429 SDLRP
+2429 PDLRP
-2434 GDYQFIETTAPKHY
+2434 GDYQFIETKAPKHY

-2483 KVDDIDGTVLKGAV
+2483 KVDDIDGTALEGAI

-2502 MNGNDVRTD
+2502 MNGHDVRTGI
-2511 LTTDAYGKV
+2511 TTDAKGKV
-2520 AVPDLRPGDYQF
+2520 SISDLHPGDYQF
-2532 IETKAPE
+2532 IETTAPK
-2539 HYKLNDTPIK
+2539 HYKLDATPIK
-2549 FTVKKSQKEQLQV
+2549 FTIEKSQAEKLQV
-2562 TATNSLT
+2562 TAKNSLI

-2604 NLTTDEHGKVSASNL
+2604 NLTTDKDGKISASNL
-2619 RPGDYQFVETT
+2619 RPGDYQFVETK
-2630 APKHY
+2630 APKDY
-2635 DLNKT
+2635 DLNET

-2646 EKSQSTQVSVTAKNG
+2646 EKSQSTHVSVTAKNG
-2661 LTKGGVELTKVDSLD
+2661 LTKGGVELTKIDSLD
-2676 AKETLEGAV
+2676 TKETLEGAV
-2685 FKITDMNG
+2685 FKITDLNG

-2726 KHYDLNEEPIK
+2726 KHYDLNETPIK

-2745 KHVYVTA
+2745 KHVFVTA
-2752 TNSLTKGSVELIK
+2752 INSLTKGSVELIK

-2803 VDELPPGDYEFIET
+2803 VDELPPGNYEFIET
-2817 KAPNHYDLNETP
+2817 KAPTHYDLNETP

-2859 VDDVDGSVLKGA
+2859 VDDIDGSALKGA
-2871 VFKIVDMNGKD
+2871 VFKIVDMNG
-2882 VRSDLTTDKNGKI
+2882 
-2895 SVSDL
+2895 
-2900 RPGDYQFV
+2900 
-2908 ETKAPLHYDLNQNPI
+2908 
-2923 RFTVEKSQ
+2923 
-2931 AANASVTATN
+2931 
-2941 SLTKGSVELIK
+2941 
-2952 LDDVDSSTL
+2952 
-2961 EGAIFKVVDQ
+2961 
-2971 SGNDVRSDLTTD
+2971 
-2983 KDGKI
+2983 
-2988 SVSDLRPGDYQ
+2988 
-2999 FVETKAPLHYDLNQN
+2999 
-3014 PIKFTVEKSQA
+3014 
-3025 ANASVTATNSLT
+3025 
-3037 KGSVE
+3037 
-3042 LIKLDDVDSSTLEGA
+3042 
-3057 IFKVV
+3057 
-3062 DQSGNDVRSDLTTDK
+3062 
-3077 DGKISVSD
+3077 
-3085 LRPGD
+3085 
-3090 YQFVETKA
+3090 
-3098 PLHYDLNQN
+3098 
-3107 PIKFTVEKSQT
+3107 
-3118 AKASVTA
+3118 
-3125 TNSLTKGAVE
+3125 
-3135 LTKVDDV
+3135 
-3142 DNSTLEGAIFKIVDQ
+3142 
-3157 SGNDVRTDLTTNKD
+3157 NDVRTDLTTDKD

-3191 PKHYDLNQNPIKFTV
+3191 PKHYDLNQNPINFTV
-3206 EKSQTAN
+3206 EKSQTAT

-3221 LTKGSVELTKL
+3221 LTKGAVELTKV
-3232 DDIDSST
+3232 DDIESVT
-3239 LEGAIF
+3239 LEGAVF
-3245 KIVDQSGNDVRTDL
+3245 KIVDMNGNDVRTDL
-3259 TTNKDGEISV
+3259 TTNKHGKISV

-3277 QFVETKAPTGYDL
+3277 QFIETKAPKHYDLNQTPINFTVEKSQTATASVTAKNSLTIGAVELSKVDDIDGSTLKDAVFKIVDMNGNDVRTDLTTDKDGKISVSDLRPGDYQFIETKAPTGYDL
-3290 SAKPIP
+3290 NAKPIP
-3296 FTITKGQSGV
+3296 FTITKGQSQV
-3306 TSVKALNSLTTG
+3306 TSVTALNSLTTG
-3318 SIELTKVDIDHRGTL
+3318 SMELTKVDIDHNGTL

-3339 ILDHDGKIIREG
+3339 ILDQDGKVVREG
-3351 LKTDQHGK
+3351 LKTDGHGK

-3397 TPLQITVSNK
+3397 SPLQITVSNK
-3407 KIESSPGGD
+3407 KVESSSGGD
-3416 DKPITP
+3416 NKPITP

-3428 PGKETSEEI
+3428 PGKETSEEL
-3437 EKENPETHGKE
+3437 ENGNPETHGKE
-3448 TSEELEKENP
+3448 TSEELEN
-3458 ETHGKETS
+3458 
-3466 EELEKGNP
+3466 GNP
-3474 ETQTNKQQDDRNI
+3474 KTQTNKQQDDRNTG
-3487 DKKLPNTGHKEDHT
+3487 KELPNTGHKNDST
-3501 QAAGIVLLLAG
+3501 QTVGIILLLAG
-3512 LLSILATKRKK
+3512 LLSVLATKRKK
-3523 HYK
+3523 YY

>member
-1 MKKLFNLCLIVFVL
+1 MFKGGKMKKLFNICLIVFVL
-15 FSQLASFPYNQVR
+15 FSQFISFPYNQAK
-28 AESLTGNSLF
+28 AETLKETSLF
-38 DTVEMKDATNHIID
+38 DTVEMKDATDHIID
-52 EALNPKNLIQLGST
+52 EAKNPNNLIKIGST

-84 DTAVLQIPLALKVSK
+84 DTAVIQIPLALKVSK
-99 DLQGDLVADQK
+99 DLQGDLVTDQK

-116 ITAKDNKLKLMFNDQ
+116 ITANDNKLKLIFNDQ
-131 VENLKGAKGKIKLDT
+131 VENSKDAKGKIKVDA
-146 VFNPTLKTGEKSVE
+146 VFNPTLKTEEKSVQ
-160 ITFPLGT
+160 IAFPLGT
-167 MVHPISVPV
+167 LVQPITVPI
-176 QVEDSKEDEAKQ
+176 QVENSKEDGTKQ

-195 DPVAKPDTSNP
+195 DRVGKPVTDNP
-206 EQDPAAK
+206 EQDSATKPAT
-213 LDTSNLEQDPAAK
+213 D
-226 PVTSNP
+226 NP
-232 EQDPAAK
+232 EQNPATK
-239 PVTDNPEQNPAAKP
+239 PVTDNPEQNPATKP
-253 VTGNPEQNLAAK
+253 VTDNPEQDSATK
-265 TATDN
+265 PATDN
-270 PEQNPV
+270 PEQDSATKP
-276 AKQATD
+276 ATD
-282 NPEQKA
+282 NPEQKLA
-288 TSNPAEN
+288 NDPAEN
-295 INSGP
+295 TNSGP

-307 LTGVRLTDKDGKP
+307 LTGVKLTDKDGKP

-341 LKSMNVKN
+341 LKSMNVKS

-390 TMTFNDYIEEH
+390 TMTFNDYVEEH

-440 DFKPNVQTA
+440 DFKPNVQTT

-464 INWTVEMNKTKDTLK
+464 INWTVEMNKTKETLK

-502 LEVDVNGNATRGA
+502 LEVDVNGNTTRGK

-522 KITSSDSSKLEI
+522 KIISSDGSKLEI
-534 AFKDNISKAY
+534 AFKDAINKAY

-551 ITDENVTKFQNNVTI
+551 ITDENVKSFQNNVTI
-566 TSDNQKQQNTS
+566 TSDNQKQQNAS
-577 ATVTVSR
+577 STVTVSR

-611 RGIKKADAILKDVFD
+611 KNIKKTDALLKDIFD
-626 DAHVLDENSIVVKN
+626 DTHELDANSIVVKN
-640 ASYDDKGKL
+640 ASYDDKGRL
-649 VTGEAVTNYTVSKK
+649 ITGDTVNNYTVSNK

-681 TYKTNPTDNV
+681 TYKTKPTDNV

-700 VTADNGSS
+700 VTADNDSS
-708 KENEAGFK
+708 KENEASFQ

-740 IVNNNNYPLN
+740 TVNNNNYPLN
-750 NAIITDAF
+750 NAIITDTF
-758 DHGGLQLKDNKLEI
+758 DHGGLQLKDKKLEI
-772 KDGDYTLQAET
+772 KDGDYILQAGT
-783 DYVLDVTDKGFK
+783 DYVLDVTDKGFT

-828 SFKNTGNISWIDA
+828 SFKNTGNLSWIDA
-841 DSKPQSNK
+841 GSNPQSNK
-849 DEANFDPDTF
+849 VEADFDPDTF

-872 QTKEITWIIGFNYN
+872 QTKEITWVIGFNYN

-896 DEIKDKQK
+896 DVIQDKQK
-904 LVPGSIEVRDMILN
+904 LVPGSIEVRHMTLN
-918 GSPDNARPGNAVPT
+918 GSPDNARPGDAVPI
-932 EKYELEEPTDKN
+932 EQYELEEPTDKN
-944 KNTLKVH
+944 KNTLQVH

-972 IQGTYNNEA
+972 IQGTYKNEA

-991 NLKGDAQVNKGGSF
+991 TLKGDAQVNKGGSF

-1042 QVLVE
+1042 QVLVA

-1108 RSFINADDREKVSN
+1108 RSLINADDKEKVSN
-1122 KAKITG
+1122 KAKIAG
-1128 NKLTVKNTETTETI
+1128 NQLTVKNTETVETI

-1172 NAPLAGA
+1172 KVPLSGA

-1188 KTVIRKITTDKD
+1188 KTVIREITTDKD

-1282 KKIIP
+1282 KKIIS
-1287 EHKELTTNNNGQI
+1287 EHEKLTTNDKGQI
-1300 IIDKLKPGTYY
+1300 TVDNLKPGTYY
-1311 LQETKAPEHYQL
+1311 LQETTAPDHYKL
-1323 DSRIIRFTISE
+1323 DSTPIQFTIKE
-1334 DQTTVVN
+1334 DQTTVVY

-1348 TKGSALLTKV
+1348 IPGSAILTKV
-1358 DKHNKTLA
+1358 DKDGKTLA
-1366 GAEFTVQDRNGK
+1366 GAEFSVRDRNNK
-1378 NIPGYEKLTTN
+1378 IIPGYGKLTTN
-1389 EHGQIE
+1389 DQGQIE
-1395 AKDLRPGKYQF
+1395 AKDLRPGDYQF
-1406 VETKAPEHFELD
+1406 VEEKAPKDYDID
-1418 KTPILFEIEKS
+1418 KKPIEFTIVKS
-1429 QTTAASVTAKNT
+1429 QKSAVTVTATNH
-1441 LIKGHVT
+1441 LIKGGVT
-1448 LTKVDDVDGTTL
+1448 LTKTDDIDGTAL
-1460 EGAVFKIVNNKN
+1460 AGAVFKIVDANDEKKVIREN
-1472 EDVRTN
+1472 V
-1478 LKTEKDGTLTVKDLE
+1478 KTGADGKVTVKDLE
-1493 PGEYQFIETTS
+1493 PGTYKFIETKAPQDYT
-1504 PKSYDLNKEPIP
+1504 LNTDPIT
-1516 FTIEKSQ
+1516 FTIDKSQ
-1523 TSIIP
+1523 QSLATV
-1528 ITAKNSLTTGTVE
+1528 TATNSLKTGEVE
-1541 LLKVDEFDKKTP
+1541 LLKVDEFGEKKP
-1553 LAGAMFKIVNEKN
+1553 LEGAVFKLVDANNNEVPPHTN
-1566 EDVRTDLTT
+1566 LTT
-1575 DTKGTIKASDL
+1575 DKKGKVKVSNL
-1586 RPGKYKFIETK
+1586 RPGTYKFIEIV
-1597 APEHYELRSTPIEFT
+1597 APEHYVLRAAPIEFT
-1612 IEKGQKTPIV
+1612 IDRSQKETLIV
-1622 ITAENGLLPGDVE
+1622 KAENALKPGDVE

-1640 DVDGTALTGAV
+1640 DIDGTALAGAV
-1651 FKIVNDKNED
+1651 FKIVDANDEKKVIREN
-1661 VHTELVTNQEGK
+1661 VTTGADGK
-1673 IIATGLRPGNYKF
+1673 AIATGLRPGDYKF
-1686 IETKAPEHYDLNKT
+1686 IEVTAPKYYDKNT
-1700 PIEFTIKESQATAIN
+1700 NPIKFTITESQTISAT
-1715 VTATN
+1715 VTAKN

-1749 NMDTNEDVR
+1749 NRDTNEDAR
-1758 ADLVTNSKGMLVVDD
+1758 TNLVTNSEGKLVVDD

-1818 KGKVKLIKEDDVDS
+1818 KGKVKLIKEDDVES
-1832 KIALA
+1832 SIALA
-1837 GAVFKLQ
+1837 GAVFTLQ
-1844 DANGTEIAKDLKTD
+1844 DTTGKEIATDLKTD

-1872 YQFIETEA
+1872 YQFIETSA
-1880 PAHYK
+1880 PEHYK

-1894 IKKGSKEDLPIP
+1894 IKKGSKDDIPVP

-1920 TKVDDVDGTTLE
+1920 TKVDDVDGITLE

-1943 TKKVIRKGL
+1943 TKKVVRKGL
-1952 TTDENGIVTASDLRP
+1952 TTDKQGIVTASDLRP

-1984 KDPIP
+1984 KEPIP

-1999 ITVTAKNSLT
+1999 ITVTATNSLT

-2023 TMLKGAIFKIVDMD
+2023 TMLKDAVFKIVDMD
-2037 GKEVHTNL
+2037 GKEVRTNL
-2045 VTDDNGEISVS
+2045 VTDDKGEILVS
-2056 DLRPGDYQFIETK
+2056 DLRPGDYQFIETQ
-2069 APEHYVLDETP
+2069 APEHYVLDETA
-2080 IPFTIE
+2080 IPFTIKK
-2086 RSQTKKITVTGK
+2086 SQTETITVTGK
-2098 NTLTKGSVE
+2098 NTLKKGSVE
-2107 LTKIDDIDID
+2107 LTKIDDIDTD
-2117 TKLANAV
+2117 TKLAHAV
-2124 FNLLDADGELVEEG
+2124 FNLLDADGEVVKEG

-2151 LRPGTYQFVE
+2151 LRPGTYKFIE
-2161 TIAPE
+2161 TAAPE
-2166 HYDLNKKPIEFT
+2166 HYDLNQTPIEFT
-2178 IKKSQTEI
+2178 IKKSQTET

-2194 LTKGAVELSKVDNID
+2194 LTKGAVELSKVDDID
-2209 DTTLEGAVFNIVD
+2209 GTKLEGAVFNIVD
-2222 MNGTVIHKDLVTN
+2222 MKGTVIHKGLVTN
-2235 GKGKIEI
+2235 SKGKIEI

-2264 ETPIGFTIEKGQ
+2264 ETPINFTIEKGQ
-2276 KKAISLTAKNS
+2276 KKTISLTAKNS

-2316 QNGKVLKTDLKTNGE
+2316 QSGTVVKTDLKTNGE
-2331 GKIVV
+2331 GKIIV

-2357 DKKPIVV
+2357 DKKPMVV

-2382 TKGGVELTK
+2382 TKGGVELIK
-2391 VDDIDGSTLEGAVFN
+2391 VDDVDGTTLEGAVFN
-2406 IVDMN
+2406 IIDMKD
-2411 GTVIH
+2411 TVIR

-2429 SDLRP
+2429 SNLRP
-2434 GDYQFIETTAPKHY
+2434 GDYQFVETKAPKHY

-2463 AEPISVTAK
+2463 AEPLSVTAK

-2483 KVDDIDGTVLKGAV
+2483 KVDDVDGTALKGAV
-2497 FKIVD
+2497 FNIID
-2502 MNGNDVRTD
+2502 LSNGKDVHIN
-2511 LTTDAYGKV
+2511 LTTDADGKISV
-2520 AVPDLRPGDYQF
+2520 SDLRPGDYQF
-2532 IETKAPE
+2532 VETKAPE
-2539 HYKLNDTPIK
+2539 HYKLDSTPLK
-2549 FTVKKSQKEQLQV
+2549 FTIKKSQAEKLQV
-2562 TATNSLT
+2562 TATNSLI

-2579 DINPDTKL
+2579 DINPNTKL

-2604 NLTTDEHGKVSASNL
+2604 NLTTDKDGKVSASHL
-2619 RPGDYQFVETT
+2619 RPGDYQFVETK
-2630 APKHY
+2630 APKDY

-2646 EKSQSTQVSVTAKNG
+2646 EKSQPTHVSVTAKNG

-2676 AKETLEGAV
+2676 AKEILEGAV

-2693 NDIRTNLVTNKD
+2693 NDIRTNLVTDKD
-2705 GKIIAKD
+2705 GKIVAKD

-2726 KHYDLNEEPIK
+2726 KHYDLNKTPIK

-2745 KHVYVTA
+2745 KHVFVTA

-2765 VDDVEENTTL
+2765 VDNVEENTTL

-2803 VDELPPGDYEFIET
+2803 VDGLPPGDYEFIET
-2817 KAPNHYDLNETP
+2817 KAPTHYDLNETP

-2859 VDDVDGSVLKGA
+2859 VDDVDGTTLKGA
-2871 VFKIVDMNGKD
+2871 VFKIVDMNG
-2882 VRSDLTTDKNGKI
+2882 
-2895 SVSDL
+2895 
-2900 RPGDYQFV
+2900 
-2908 ETKAPLHYDLNQNPI
+2908 H
-2923 RFTVEKSQ
+2923 
-2931 AANASVTATN
+2931 
-2941 SLTKGSVELIK
+2941 
-2952 LDDVDSSTL
+2952 
-2961 EGAIFKVVDQ
+2961 
-2971 SGNDVRSDLTTD
+2971 DVRSDLTTD

-2999 FVETKAPLHYDLNQN
+2999 FVETKAPTHY
-3014 PIKFTVEKSQA
+3014 
-3025 ANASVTATNSLT
+3025 
-3037 KGSVE
+3037 
-3042 LIKLDDVDSSTLEGA
+3042 
-3057 IFKVV
+3057 
-3062 DQSGNDVRSDLTTDK
+3062 
-3077 DGKISVSD
+3077 
-3085 LRPGD
+3085 
-3090 YQFVETKA
+3090 
-3098 PLHYDLNQN
+3098 HLNQN

-3118 AKASVTA
+3118 TTASVTA

-3135 LTKVDDV
+3135 LSKVDDI
-3142 DNSTLEGAIFKIVDQ
+3142 DGSTLEGAIFKIVDQ
-3157 SGNDVRTDLTTNKD
+3157 NGNDVRSDLTTDKD
-3171 GKISVSDL
+3171 GK
-3179 RPGDYQFIETKA
+3179 
-3191 PKHYDLNQNPIKFTV
+3191 
-3206 EKSQTAN
+3206 
-3213 ASVTATNS
+3213 
-3221 LTKGSVELTKL
+3221 
-3232 DDIDSST
+3232 
-3239 LEGAIF
+3239 
-3245 KIVDQSGNDVRTDL
+3245 
-3259 TTNKDGEISV
+3259 ISV

-3296 FTITKGQSGV
+3296 FTITKGQSQV
-3306 TSVKALNSLTTG
+3306 TSVTALNSLTTG
-3318 SIELTKVDIDHRGTL
+3318 SMELTKVDMDHHGTL

-3339 ILDHDGKIIREG
+3339 ILDQDGKVVREG
-3351 LKTDQHGK
+3351 LQTDGHGK

-3375 KAPEGYQL
+3375 KAPAGYQL
-3383 DASPISFTIEKAQA
+3383 DASPINFTIEKAQA

-3407 KIESSPGGD
+3407 KIDSSSGGD
-3416 DKPITP
+3416 DKPVTP
-3422 PNKEEK
+3422 PNKEE
-3428 PGKETSEEI
+3428 ET
-3437 EKENPETHGKE
+3437 GKE

-3458 ETHGKETS
+3458 ETHGKGTS
-3466 EELEKGNP
+3466 EELEKENP
-3474 ETQTNKQQDDRNI
+3474 ETQINKQQDDRN
-3487 DKKLPNTGHKEDHT
+3487 KGKELPNTGHKNDPT
-3501 QAAGIVLLLAG
+3501 QTVGIVLLLAG

-3523 HYK
+3523 YY

>member
-1 MKKLFNLCLIVFVL
+1 MFKGGTMKKLFNICLIVFVL
-15 FSQLASFPYNQVR
+15 FSQFISFPYNQAK
-28 AESLTGNSLF
+28 AETLKETSLF
-38 DTVEMKDATNHIID
+38 DTVEMKDATDHIID
-52 EALNPKNLIQLGST
+52 EAKNPNNLIKIGST

-84 DTAVLQIPLALKVSK
+84 DTAIIQIPLALKVSK
-99 DLQGDLVADQK
+99 DLQGDLVTDQK

-116 ITAKDNKLKLMFNDQ
+116 ITAKDNKLKLIFNDQ
-131 VENLKGAKGKIKLDT
+131 VENSKDAKGKIKVDT
-146 VFNPTLKTGEKSVE
+146 VFNPTLKTGEKSVQ
-160 ITFPLGT
+160 IAFPLGT
-167 MVHPISVPV
+167 LVQPISVPV
-176 QVEDSKEDEAKQ
+176 QVEDSKEDSTEQ

-195 DPVAKPDTSNP
+195 DPVAKPVTGNT
-206 EQDPAAK
+206 EQDSATKPA
-213 LDTSNLEQDPAAK
+213 
-226 PVTSNP
+226 
-232 EQDPAAK
+232 
-239 PVTDNPEQNPAAKP
+239 TDNPEQNPATKATDNLEQNPATKP
-253 VTGNPEQNLAAK
+253 VTGNTEQDSATKPAA
-265 TATDN
+265 DN
-270 PEQNPV
+270 PEQNP
-276 AKQATD
+276 ATKPATD
-282 NPEQKA
+282 NPEQKL
-288 TSNPAEN
+288 TSDPAEN
-295 INSGP
+295 TNSGP
-300 KQITTNI
+300 KQITTNL
-307 LTGVRLTDKDGKP
+307 LTGVKLTDKDGKP

-341 LKSMNVKN
+341 LKSMNVKS

-390 TMTFNDYIEEH
+390 TMTFNDYVEEH
-401 PDVVG
+401 PDVGG

-440 DFKPNVQTA
+440 DFKPNVQTT

-479 NAVFKDNIPQGT
+479 NAVFKDNIPPGT

-502 LEVDVNGNATRGA
+502 LEVDVNGNVTRGK
-515 EADPADY
+515 EADSADY
-522 KITSSDSSKLEI
+522 KVSSSEGSKLEI
-534 AFKDNISKAY
+534 AFKDSINKAY

-551 ITDENVTKFQNNVTI
+551 ITDENVKSFQNNVTI
-566 TSDNQKQQNTS
+566 TSDNQKQQNAS
-577 ATVTVSR
+577 STVTVSR

-611 RGIKKADAILKDVFD
+611 KNIKKTDALLKDIFD
-626 DAHVLDENSIVVKN
+626 DTHELDANSIVVKN
-640 ASYDDKGKL
+640 ASYDDKGRL
-649 VTGEAVTNYTVSKK
+649 VTGDTVNNYTVSNK

-681 TYKTNPTDNV
+681 TYKTKPTDSI

-700 VTADNGSS
+700 VTADNDSS
-708 KENEAGFK
+708 KENEAGFQ

-740 IVNNNNYPLN
+740 AVNNNNYPLN
-750 NAIITDAF
+750 NAIITDTF

-772 KDGDYTLQAET
+772 KDGDYTLQAKT

-828 SFKNTGNISWIDA
+828 SFKNTGNLSWIDA
-841 DSKPQSNK
+841 GSNPQSNK
-849 DEANFDPDTF
+849 VEADFDPDAF

-896 DEIKDKQK
+896 DVIQDKQK

-918 GSPDNARPGNAVPT
+918 GSPNNARPGDAVSPK
-932 EKYELEEPTDKN
+932 EYELEEPTDKN

-972 IQGTYNNEA
+972 IQGTYKNEA

-991 NLKGDAQVNKGGSF
+991 TLKGDTQVNKGGSF

-1042 QVLVE
+1042 QVLVA

-1108 RSFINADDREKVSN
+1108 RSLINADDKEKVSN
-1122 KAKITG
+1122 KAKIAG
-1128 NKLTVKNTETTETI
+1128 NQLTVKNTETVETI

-1172 NAPLAGA
+1172 KVPLSGA

-1188 KTVIRKITTDKD
+1188 KTVIREITTDKD

-1255 KVVLTKS
+1255 KVVFTKS

-1282 KKIIP
+1282 KKIIS
-1287 EHKELTTNNNGQI
+1287 EHEKLTTNDKGQI
-1300 IIDKLKPGTYY
+1300 TVDNLKPGTYY
-1311 LQETKAPEHYQL
+1311 LQETTAPEHYKL
-1323 DSRIIRFTISE
+1323 DSTPIQFTIKE
-1334 DQTTVVN
+1334 DQTTVVY

-1348 TKGSALLTKV
+1348 LPGSAILTKV
-1358 DKHNKTLA
+1358 DKDGKTLA
-1366 GAEFTVQDRNGK
+1366 GAEFSVRDRHN
-1378 NIPGYEKLTTN
+1378 NIIRGYEKLTTN
-1389 EHGQIE
+1389 DQGQIE
-1395 AKDLRPGKYQF
+1395 AKDLRPGDYQF
-1406 VETKAPEHFELD
+1406 VEEKAPEHYDID
-1418 KTPILFEIEKS
+1418 KKPIEFTIVKS
-1429 QTTAASVTAKNT
+1429 QKKAVTVTATNH
-1441 LIKGHVT
+1441 LIKGGVT
-1448 LTKVDDVDGTTL
+1448 LTKTDDIDNKTTLAGAVFKIVDANDEKKVIRENVKTGADGKVTVKDLEPGTYKFIETEAPKDYVLNANPIEFTIDKSQQSFATVTATNSLKTGEVELLKVDEFGDKKPL
-1460 EGAVFKIVNNKN
+1460 EGAVFKIV
-1472 EDVRTN
+1472 
-1478 LKTEKDGTLTVKDLE
+1478 
-1493 PGEYQFIETTS
+1493 
-1504 PKSYDLNKEPIP
+1504 DLN
-1516 FTIEKSQ
+1516 
-1523 TSIIP
+1523 
-1528 ITAKNSLTTGTVE
+1528 N
-1541 LLKVDEFDKKTP
+1541 
-1553 LAGAMFKIVNEKN
+1553 N
-1566 EDVRTDLTT
+1566 DVRTDLTT
-1575 DTKGTIKASDL
+1575 DAD
-1586 RPGKYKFIETK
+1586 GKTK
-1597 APEHYELRSTPIEFT
+1597 A
-1612 IEKGQKTPIV
+1612 
-1622 ITAENGLLPGDVE
+1622 
-1635 LTKVD
+1635 
-1640 DVDGTALTGAV
+1640 
-1651 FKIVNDKNED
+1651 DK
-1661 VHTELVTNQEGK
+1661 
-1673 IIATGLRPGNYKF
+1673 LRPGNYKF
-1686 IETKAPEHYDLNKT
+1686 IETKAPEHYVLDETPIPFKIDRSQKETLLVKAENALKPGDVELTKVDDIDGTTLEGAVFKIVDANDEKKVIRENVKTGADGKAIATGLRPGDYKFIEVTAPKYYDKNTT
-1700 PIEFTIKESQATAIN
+1700 PIEFTIKESQGTSPIT
-1715 VTATN
+1715 VTAKN

-1736 EKETLEGAVFKIV
+1736 EKETLQGAVFKIV
-1749 NMDTNEDVR
+1749 NRDTNEVVR
-1758 ADLVTNSKGMLVVDD
+1758 TELVTNSKGMLVVDD

-1796 IEFTIEKGQQKLLP
+1796 IEFTIEKGQPKLLP

-1844 DANGTEIAKDLKTD
+1844 DATGTDIMKDLKTD

-1880 PAHYK
+1880 PEHYK

-1894 IKKGSKEDLPIP
+1894 IKKGSKDDLPVP
-1906 VTVKNSLL
+1906 VIVKNSLL

-1920 TKVDDVDGTTLE
+1920 TKVDDVDGITLE

-1943 TKKVIRKGL
+1943 TKKVVRKGL
-1952 TTDENGIVTASDLRP
+1952 TTDEHGKVSASNLRP

-1974 VKAPKDYDLS
+1974 VKAPKDYDLR

-1999 ITVTAKNSLT
+1999 INVTATNSLT
-2009 KGAVTLTKIDDIDR
+2009 KGGVILTKIDDIDR
-2023 TMLKGAIFKIVDMD
+2023 TMLKNAVFKIIDMD
-2037 GKEVHTNL
+2037 GKEVRTNL

-2056 DLRPGDYQFIETK
+2056 DLRPGDYQFIEMK

-2086 RSQTKKITVTGK
+2086 RNQTKKIPVTGK
-2098 NTLTKGSVE
+2098 NTLKKGSVE
-2107 LTKIDDIDID
+2107 LTKIDDIDTD
-2117 TKLANAV
+2117 TKLAHAV
-2124 FNLLDADGELVEEG
+2124 FNLLDADGEIVDEG
-2138 LKTNDEGKIVVEN
+2138 LKTNAEGKIVVEN
-2151 LRPGTYQFVE
+2151 LRPGTYKFIE
-2161 TIAPE
+2161 TAAPE

-2178 IKKSQTEI
+2178 IKKSQTET

-2194 LTKGAVELSKVDNID
+2194 LTKGAVELSKVDDID

-2222 MNGTVIHKDLVTN
+2222 INGTVIHKDLVTN

-2252 IEIEA
+2252 IETEA

-2264 ETPIGFTIEKGQ
+2264 ETPIHFTIEKGQ
-2276 KKAISLTAKNS
+2276 KKTISLTAKNS

-2316 QNGKVLKTDLKTNGE
+2316 QNGKVLKTDLKTNSE
-2331 GKIVV
+2331 GKIIV

-2382 TKGGVELTK
+2382 TKGGVELIKTDD
-2391 VDDIDGSTLEGAVFN
+2391 VDGTTLEDAVFN

-2411 GTVIH
+2411 GTVIRK
-2416 ENLTTNSQGKISV
+2416 NLTTNSQGKISV

-2434 GDYQFIETTAPKHY
+2434 GEYQFVETKAPKHY

-2483 KVDDIDGTVLKGAV
+2483 KVDDIDSTALEGAV
-2497 FKIVD
+2497 FKIID
-2502 MNGNDVRTD
+2502 DKNNDVRTD
-2511 LTTDAYGKV
+2511 LTTVKDGKIS
-2520 AVPDLRPGDYQF
+2520 VPDLRPGDYQF
-2532 IETKAPE
+2532 IEIKAPE
-2539 HYKLNDTPIK
+2539 HYKLDSTPLK
-2549 FTVKKSQKEQLQV
+2549 FIIKKSQAEKLQV
-2562 TATNSLT
+2562 TATNSLI

-2604 NLTTDEHGKVSASNL
+2604 NLTTDKDGKVSASNL
-2619 RPGDYQFVETT
+2619 RPGDYQFVETK
-2630 APKHY
+2630 APKDY

-2646 EKSQSTQVSVTAKNG
+2646 EKSQPAHVSVTAKNG

-2745 KHVYVTA
+2745 KHVFVTA

-2859 VDDVDGSVLKGA
+2859 VDDFDGSVLKDA
-2871 VFKIVDMNGKD
+2871 VFKIVDMNG
-2882 VRSDLTTDKNGKI
+2882 
-2895 SVSDL
+2895 
-2900 RPGDYQFV
+2900 
-2908 ETKAPLHYDLNQNPI
+2908 H
-2923 RFTVEKSQ
+2923 
-2931 AANASVTATN
+2931 
-2941 SLTKGSVELIK
+2941 
-2952 LDDVDSSTL
+2952 
-2961 EGAIFKVVDQ
+2961 
-2971 SGNDVRSDLTTD
+2971 DVRSDLTTD

-2999 FVETKAPLHYDLNQN
+2999 FVETKAP
-3014 PIKFTVEKSQA
+3014 I
-3025 ANASVTATNSLT
+3025 
-3037 KGSVE
+3037 
-3042 LIKLDDVDSSTLEGA
+3042 
-3057 IFKVV
+3057 
-3062 DQSGNDVRSDLTTDK
+3062 
-3077 DGKISVSD
+3077 
-3085 LRPGD
+3085 
-3090 YQFVETKA
+3090 
-3098 PLHYDLNQN
+3098 
-3107 PIKFTVEKSQT
+3107 
-3118 AKASVTA
+3118 
-3125 TNSLTKGAVE
+3125 
-3135 LTKVDDV
+3135 
-3142 DNSTLEGAIFKIVDQ
+3142 
-3157 SGNDVRTDLTTNKD
+3157 
-3171 GKISVSDL
+3171 
-3179 RPGDYQFIETKA
+3179 
-3191 PKHYDLNQNPIKFTV
+3191 
-3206 EKSQTAN
+3206 
-3213 ASVTATNS
+3213 
-3221 LTKGSVELTKL
+3221 
-3232 DDIDSST
+3232 
-3239 LEGAIF
+3239 
-3245 KIVDQSGNDVRTDL
+3245 
-3259 TTNKDGEISV
+3259 
-3269 SDLRPGDY
+3269 
-3277 QFVETKAPTGYDL
+3277 GYDL

-3296 FTITKGQSGV
+3296 FTITKGQSQV
-3306 TSVKALNSLTTG
+3306 TSVTALNSLTTG
-3318 SIELTKVDIDHRGTL
+3318 SMELTKIDIDHHGTL

-3339 ILDHDGKIIREG
+3339 ILDHDGKIVREG
-3351 LKTDQHGK
+3351 LQTDGHGK

-3375 KAPEGYQL
+3375 KAPKGYQL
-3383 DASPISFTIEKAQA
+3383 DASPINFTIEKAQA
-3397 TPLQITVSNK
+3397 APLQITVSNK
-3407 KIESSPGGD
+3407 KIDSSSGGD
-3416 DKPITP
+3416 NKQITP
-3422 PNKEEK
+3422 PNKEE
-3428 PGKETSEEI
+3428 ET
-3437 EKENPETHGKE
+3437 
-3448 TSEELEKENP
+3448 
-3458 ETHGKETS
+3458 GKETS

-3474 ETQTNKQQDDRNI
+3474 DTHGKGTSEELEKGNPDTHGKGTSEELEKENPDTQINKQQDDRN
-3487 DKKLPNTGHKEDHT
+3487 KGKELPNTGHKNDPT
-3501 QAAGIVLLLAG
+3501 QTVGIVLLLAG
-3512 LLSILATKRKK
+3512 FLSILATKRKK
-3523 HYK
+3523 YY

>member
-1 MKKLFNLCLIVFVL
+1 MKKLFNVCLIVFVL
-15 FSQLASFPYNQVR
+15 FSQLASFPYNQVK
-28 AESLTGNSLF
+28 AETLTGDSLF

-52 EALNPKNLIQLGST
+52 EAKNPTNLIKIGST
-66 IQVEYAWSIKDQQ
+66 IQLEYAWSIKDQQ
-79 VVHAN
+79 VAHAN
-84 DTAVLQIPLALKVSK
+84 DTAVVQIPLALKVSK
-99 DLQGDLVADQK
+99 DLQGDLVTDQK

-116 ITAKDNKLKLMFNDQ
+116 ITAKDNKLKLIFNDQ
-131 VENLKGAKGKIKLDT
+131 VENLKDAKGKIKVDT
-146 VFNPTLKTGEKSVE
+146 VFNSTLKTGEKSVQ
-160 ITFPLGT
+160 IAFPLGT
-167 MVHPISVPV
+167 MVQPISVPV
-176 QVEDSKEDEAKQ
+176 QVEDSKEDGTKQ
-188 DTNKQVQ
+188 DTNKQTQ
-195 DPVAKPDTSNP
+195 DPVAKPVTDNP
-206 EQDPAAK
+206 EQDPA
-213 LDTSNLEQDPAAK
+213 TK
-226 PVTSNP
+226 PVTDNP
-232 EQDPAAK
+232 EQNTATKPVTDNPEQNTATKPVTDNPEQSTATK
-239 PVTDNPEQNPAAKP
+239 PVTDNPEQNPAAKI
-253 VTGNPEQNLAAK
+253 
-265 TATDN
+265 ATDN
-270 PEQNPV
+270 PERKL
-276 AKQATD
+276 ASD
-282 NPEQKA
+282 
-288 TSNPAEN
+288 PAEN
-295 INSGP
+295 TNSGP

-307 LTGVRLTDKDGKP
+307 LTGVKLTDKDGKP

-341 LKSMNVKN
+341 LKSMNVKS

-367 NSPLYDSENNPIGNF
+367 NSPLYDSENNQIGNF

-390 TMTFNDYIEEH
+390 TMTFNDYVEEH
-401 PDVVG
+401 PDVAG

-464 INWTVEMNKTKDTLK
+464 INWKVEMNKTKDTLK

-502 LEVDVNGNATRGA
+502 LEVDVNGNVTRGTEA
-515 EADPADY
+515 EPTDY
-522 KITSSDSSKLEI
+522 NIISSDGSKLEI
-534 AFKDNISKAY
+534 AFKDSINRAY

-551 ITDENVTKFQNNVTI
+551 ITDENIKSFRNNVTI
-566 TSDNQKQQNTS
+566 TSDNQKQQNAS
-577 ATVTVSR
+577 STVTVSR

-611 RGIKKADAILKDVFD
+611 REIKKADAILKDIFD
-626 DAHVLDENSIVVKN
+626 DTHELDANSIVVKN
-640 ASYDDKGKL
+640 ASYNEKGTL
-649 VTGEAVTNYTVSKK
+649 VTGDAVNNYTVSNK

-670 FNEDINSAYVI
+670 FNDDINSAYVI
-681 TYKTNPTDNV
+681 TYKTKPTNKV
-691 IKDGKVKNT
+691 IEDGKVKNK
-700 VTADNGSS
+700 VTADNDSS
-708 KENEAGFK
+708 KENEASFK

-750 NAIITDAF
+750 NAIITDTF
-758 DHGGLQLKDNKLEI
+758 DHGGLQLKDKKLEI
-772 KDGDYTLQAET
+772 KDGNYTLQAGT
-783 DYVLDVTDKGFK
+783 DYVLDATDKGFK

-828 SFKNTGNISWIDA
+828 SFKNTGNLSWIDT

-849 DEANFDPDTF
+849 VEANFDPDTF

-896 DEIKDKQK
+896 DVIQDKQK

-918 GSPDNARPGNAVPT
+918 GNPDNAQPGNAVPT
-932 EKYELEEPTDKN
+932 EKYELEEPTEKN

-972 IQGTYNNEA
+972 IQGTYKNEA
-981 ELKDGSKIVN
+981 DLKDGSKIVN
-991 NLKGDAQVNKGGSF
+991 TLTGDTQVNKGGSF

-1027 STIADAVVTDDPTDN
+1027 STIADAVVTDDPTEN
-1042 QVLVE
+1042 QVIVE

-1062 LTKDTANELK
+1062 LTKDTVNELK
-1072 QGTDYKLTITTDN
+1072 EGTDYKLKITTDN

-1108 RSFINADDREKVSN
+1108 RSLINADDKEKVSN

-1172 NAPLAGA
+1172 NVLLAGT

-1229 LKQGKIVELGS
+1229 LKQGKIVELGT
-1240 QETTTYTLA
+1240 QETTTYKLA

-1262 DDLNKNVTLQG
+1262 DDLNKNATLQG

-1282 KKIIP
+1282 KKVIP
-1287 EHKELTTNNNGQI
+1287 EHEELTTNNNGQI

-1323 DSRIIRFTISE
+1323 DSKLITFTISE

-1341 RTATNSL
+1341 RTATNIL

-1358 DKHNKTLA
+1358 DNYNKTLA

-1406 VETKAPEHFELD
+1406 VETKAPEHYELD

-1429 QTTAASVTAKNT
+1429 QTTAASITAKNA
-1441 LIKGHVT
+1441 LIKGGVT
-1448 LTKVDDVDGTTL
+1448 LTKVDDIDGTTL
-1460 EGAVFKIVNNKN
+1460 EGAVFKIVNDKN

-1478 LKTEKDGTLTVKDLE
+1478 LKTEKDGTLTVKDLD
-1493 PGEYQFIETTS
+1493 PGDYQFIETTP
-1504 PKSYDLNKEPIP
+1504 PKYYDLNKEPIP

-1523 TSIIP
+1523 TSIIS
-1528 ITAKNSLTTGTVE
+1528 ITAKNSLTTGAVE
-1541 LLKVDEFDKKTP
+1541 LLKVDEFDKKTL
-1553 LAGAMFKIVNEKN
+1553 LAGAMFKIVNDKN
-1566 EDVRTDLTT
+1566 EDVRTELTT
-1575 DTKGTIKASDL
+1575 DTNGTVKASDL

-1635 LTKVD
+1635 LTKLD
-1640 DVDGTALTGAV
+1640 DTDGTALIGAV
-1651 FKIVNDKNED
+1651 FKIVNNKNED
-1661 VHTELVTNQEGK
+1661 VRTELVTNQEGK

-1686 IETKAPEHYDLNKT
+1686 IEMKAPEHYTLNKT
-1700 PIEFTIKESQATAIN
+1700 PIEFTIKESQSTAIN

-1720 SLTKGGIELT
+1720 SLIKGGIELT
-1730 KVNAAD
+1730 KVDSVNA
-1736 EKETLEGAVFKIV
+1736 KETLEGAVFKIV
-1749 NMDTNEDVR
+1749 NDKGEDVR
-1758 ADLVTNSKGMLVVDD
+1758 TELTTDKDGKLVVQD

-1791 VNVEP
+1791 VNEEP
-1796 IEFTIEKGQQKLLP
+1796 IEFTIEKSQQKLIP
-1810 LTFKNSLT
+1810 ITFKNSLT
-1818 KGKVKLIKEDDVDS
+1818 KGKVKLIKEDDLES
-1832 KIALA
+1832 AKALA
-1837 GAVFKLQ
+1837 GAVFTLQ
-1844 DANGTEIAKDLKTD
+1844 DATGKEIMKDLTTD
-1858 DYGVLVIPDLAPGD
+1858 AHGVLVIPDLAPGD
-1872 YQFIETEA
+1872 YQFIEVKA
-1880 PAHYK
+1880 PEHYK

-1952 TTDENGIVTASDLRP
+1952 TTDKNGKITASDLRP
-1967 GDYQFIE
+1967 GDYQFVE
-1974 VKAPKDYDLS
+1974 VKAPKDYTLS
-1984 KDPIP
+1984 KEPIP
-1989 FTIGKSQKEN
+1989 FTIEKSQKEN
-1999 ITVTAKNSLT
+1999 ITVTATNSLK

-2023 TMLKGAIFKIVDMD
+2023 TMLEGAIFKIVDMD

-2045 VTDDNGEISVS
+2045 VTDKNGKISVS

-2069 APEHYVLDETP
+2069 APEHYVLEETQ

-2086 RSQTKKITVTGK
+2086 RSQTKEINVTGK
-2098 NTLTKGSVE
+2098 NALKKGSVE
-2107 LTKIDDIDID
+2107 LTKIDDIDIN

-2166 HYDLNKKPIEFT
+2166 HYDLDKTPIEFT
-2178 IKKSQTEI
+2178 IKKSQTET

-2194 LTKGAVELSKVDNID
+2194 LTKGAVELSKVDDID
-2209 DTTLEGAVFNIVD
+2209 DTKLEGAVFNIVD
-2222 MNGTVIHKDLVTN
+2222 MKGTVIHKGLVTN

-2252 IEIEA
+2252 IETKA

-2264 ETPIGFTIEKGQ
+2264 ETPINFTIEKGQ
-2276 KKAISLTAKNS
+2276 KKTISLTAKNS

-2316 QNGKVLKTDLKTNGE
+2316 QNGKVLKTDLKTNSE
-2331 GKIVV
+2331 GKIIV

-2364 TVEKSQKDIATVT
+2364 TVEKSQKDIATIT

-2382 TKGGVELTK
+2382 TKGGVDLTK
-2391 VDDIDGSTLEGAVFN
+2391 VDDVDGTTLEGAVFN
-2406 IVDMN
+2406 IVDMK
-2411 GTVIH
+2411 GTVIR
-2416 ENLTTNSQGKISV
+2416 EKLTTNSRGKINV

-2455 PFTIEKGQ
+2455 PFTITKSQ
-2463 AEPISVTAK
+2463 AEPISVTAT
-2472 NSLTKGAVELS
+2472 NSLTKGTVELS
-2483 KVDDIDGTVLKGAV
+2483 KVDDVDGTALKDAI
-2497 FKIVD
+2497 FKITD
-2502 MNGNDVRTD
+2502 MNGNDIRTE
-2511 LTTDAYGKV
+2511 LTTDVHGKIS
-2520 AVPDLRPGDYQF
+2520 VPDLRPGDYQF

-2539 HYKLNDTPIK
+2539 HYKLDSTPLK
-2549 FTVKKSQKEQLQV
+2549 FTINKSQAEKLQV
-2562 TATNSLT
+2562 TATNSLI

-2604 NLTTDEHGKVSASNL
+2604 DLTTDKDGTVSAFNL
-2619 RPGDYQFVETT
+2619 RPGDYQFVETK
-2630 APKHY
+2630 APKDY
-2635 DLNKT
+2635 DLNKK

-2646 EKSQSTQVSVTAKNG
+2646 EKSQPTHISVTAKNG

-2726 KHYDLNEEPIK
+2726 KHYELNEDPIK

-2745 KHVYVTA
+2745 KHVFVTA

-2765 VDDVEENTTL
+2765 VDDIEENTTL

-2859 VDDVDGSVLKGA
+2859 VDDVDGSVLKDA
-2871 VFKIVDMNGKD
+2871 VFKIVDMNGHD
-2882 VRSDLTTDKNGKI
+2882 VRSN
-2895 SVSDL
+2895 
-2900 RPGDYQFV
+2900 
-2908 ETKAPLHYDLNQNPI
+2908 
-2923 RFTVEKSQ
+2923 
-2931 AANASVTATN
+2931 
-2941 SLTKGSVELIK
+2941 
-2952 LDDVDSSTL
+2952 
-2961 EGAIFKVVDQ
+2961 
-2971 SGNDVRSDLTTD
+2971 LTTD

-2999 FVETKAPLHYDLNQN
+2999 F
-3014 PIKFTVEKSQA
+3014 I
-3025 ANASVTATNSLT
+3025 
-3037 KGSVE
+3037 
-3042 LIKLDDVDSSTLEGA
+3042 
-3057 IFKVV
+3057 
-3062 DQSGNDVRSDLTTDK
+3062 
-3077 DGKISVSD
+3077 
-3085 LRPGD
+3085 
-3090 YQFVETKA
+3090 
-3098 PLHYDLNQN
+3098 
-3107 PIKFTVEKSQT
+3107 
-3118 AKASVTA
+3118 
-3125 TNSLTKGAVE
+3125 
-3135 LTKVDDV
+3135 
-3142 DNSTLEGAIFKIVDQ
+3142 
-3157 SGNDVRTDLTTNKD
+3157 
-3171 GKISVSDL
+3171 
-3179 RPGDYQFIETKA
+3179 
-3191 PKHYDLNQNPIKFTV
+3191 
-3206 EKSQTAN
+3206 
-3213 ASVTATNS
+3213 
-3221 LTKGSVELTKL
+3221 
-3232 DDIDSST
+3232 
-3239 LEGAIF
+3239 
-3245 KIVDQSGNDVRTDL
+3245 
-3259 TTNKDGEISV
+3259 
-3269 SDLRPGDY
+3269 
-3277 QFVETKAPTGYDL
+3277 ETKAPTGYDL

-3296 FTITKGQSGV
+3296 FTITKGQSQV
-3306 TSVKALNSLTTG
+3306 TSVTTLNSLTTG
-3318 SIELTKVDIDHRGTL
+3318 SMELTKIDIDHHGTL

-3339 ILDHDGKIIREG
+3339 ILDHDGKVVREG
-3351 LKTDQHGK
+3351 LQTDGHGK

-3375 KAPEGYQL
+3375 KAPTGYQL
-3383 DASPISFTIEKAQA
+3383 NASPINFTIEKAQA

-3407 KIESSPGGD
+3407 KIDSSSGGD

-3422 PNKEEK
+3422 PNKEE
-3428 PGKETSEEI
+3428 ET
-3437 EKENPETHGKE
+3437 GKE
-3448 TSEELEKENP
+3448 TSEELEKGNP
-3458 ETHGKETS
+3458 DTHGKETS

-3474 ETQTNKQQDDRNI
+3474 DTHGKGTSEELEKENPETQINKQQDDRN
-3487 DKKLPNTGHKEDHT
+3487 KGKELPNTGHKNDPT
-3501 QAAGIVLLLAG
+3501 QTVGILLLLAG

-3523 HYK
+3523 YY

>member
-1 MKKLFNLCLIVFVL
+1 MKKLFNVCLIVFVL
-15 FSQLASFPYNQVR
+15 FSQLASFPYNQVK
-28 AESLTGNSLF
+28 AETLTGDSLF

-52 EALNPKNLIQLGST
+52 EAKNPNNLIKIGST

-79 VVHAN
+79 AAHAN
-84 DTAVLQIPLALKVSK
+84 DTAVVQIPLALKVSK
-99 DLQGDLVADQK
+99 DLQGDLVTDQK

-116 ITAKDNKLKLMFNDQ
+116 ITAKDNKLKLIFNNQ
-131 VENLKGAKGKIKLDT
+131 VENLKDAKGKIKVDT
-146 VFNPTLKTGEKSVE
+146 VFNSTLKTGEKSVQ
-160 ITFPLGT
+160 IAFPLGT
-167 MVHPISVPV
+167 MVQPISVPV
-176 QVEDSKEDEAKQ
+176 QVENSKEDGTKQ
-188 DTNKQVQ
+188 DTNKQAQ
-195 DPVAKPDTSNP
+195 DPVAKPVTDNP
-206 EQDPAAK
+206 EQDPATK
-213 LDTSNLEQDPAAK
+213 T
-226 PVTSNP
+226 
-232 EQDPAAK
+232 
-239 PVTDNPEQNPAAKP
+239 VTDNPEQNPAAKI
-253 VTGNPEQNLAAK
+253 
-265 TATDN
+265 
-270 PEQNPV
+270 
-276 AKQATD
+276 ATD
-282 NPEQKA
+282 NPEQKLA
-288 TSNPAEN
+288 SAPAEN
-295 INSGP
+295 TNSGP

-307 LTGVRLTDKDGKP
+307 LTSVKLTDKDGKP

-367 NSPLYDSENNPIGNF
+367 NSPLYDSENHQIGNF

-390 TMTFNDYIEEH
+390 TMTFNDYVEEH
-401 PDVVG
+401 PDVAG

-464 INWTVEMNKTKDTLK
+464 INWKVEMNKTKDTLK

-502 LEVDVNGNATRGA
+502 LEVDVNGNVTRGA
-515 EADPADY
+515 EAEPTDY
-522 KITSSDSSKLEI
+522 NIISSDGSKLEI
-534 AFKDNISKAY
+534 AFKDSINKAY

-551 ITDENVTKFQNNVTI
+551 ITDENIKSFRNNVTI
-566 TSDNQKQQNTS
+566 TSDNQKQQNAS
-577 ATVTVSR
+577 STVTVSR

-611 RGIKKADAILKDVFD
+611 REIKKADAILKDIFD
-626 DAHVLDENSIVVKN
+626 DTHELDANSIVVKN
-640 ASYDDKGKL
+640 ASYNEKGTL
-649 VTGEAVTNYTVSKK
+649 VTGDAVNNYNVSNK

-670 FNEDINSAYVI
+670 FNDDINSAYVI
-681 TYKTNPTDNV
+681 TYKTKPTNKV
-691 IKDGKVKNT
+691 IEDGKVKNK
-700 VTADNGSS
+700 VTADNDSS
-708 KENEAGFK
+708 KENEASFK

-740 IVNNNNYPLN
+740 IVNNNNYPLS
-750 NAIITDAF
+750 NAIITDTF
-758 DHGGLQLKDNKLEI
+758 DHGGLQLKDKKLEI
-772 KDGDYTLQAET
+772 KDGNYTLQAGT

-813 YTTDFDYTKLESGKT
+813 YTTDFDYTKLESGKN
-828 SFKNTGNISWIDA
+828 SFKNTGNLSWIDT
-841 DSKPQSNK
+841 DSNPQSNK
-849 DEANFDPDTF
+849 VEANFDPDTF

-896 DEIKDKQK
+896 DVIQDKQK

-918 GSPDNARPGNAVPT
+918 GNPDNAQPGNAVPT
-932 EKYELEEPTDKN
+932 EKYELEEPTEKN

-972 IQGTYNNEA
+972 IQGTYKNEA
-981 ELKDGSKIVN
+981 DLKDGSKIVN
-991 NLKGDAQVNKGGSF
+991 TLTGDTQVNKGGSF

-1027 STIADAVVTDDPTDN
+1027 STIADAVVTDDPTEN
-1042 QVLVE
+1042 QVIVK

-1062 LTKDTANELK
+1062 LTKDTVNELK
-1072 QGTDYKLTITTDN
+1072 EGTDYKLKITTDN

-1108 RSFINADDREKVSN
+1108 RSLINADDKEKVSN

-1172 NAPLAGA
+1172 NALLAGA

-1229 LKQGKIVELGS
+1229 LKQGKIVELGT
-1240 QETTTYTLA
+1240 QETTTYKLA

-1282 KKIIP
+1282 KKIIS
-1287 EHKELTTNNNGQI
+1287 EHEKLTTNDQGQI
-1300 IIDKLKPGTYY
+1300 TVDNLKPGTYY
-1311 LQETKAPEHYQL
+1311 LQETTAPEHYKL
-1323 DSRIIRFTISE
+1323 DSTPIQFTIKE
-1334 DQTTVVN
+1334 DQTTVIN

-1348 TKGSALLTKV
+1348 IPGSAILTKF
-1358 DKHNKTLA
+1358 DKDGKTLA
-1366 GAEFTVQDRNGK
+1366 GAEFSVRDRYNK
-1378 NIPGYEKLTTN
+1378 VIRGYEKLTTN
-1389 EHGQIE
+1389 DQGQIE
-1395 AKDLRPGKYQF
+1395 AKDLRPGDYQF
-1406 VETKAPEHFELD
+1406 VEEKAPKDYDID
-1418 KTPILFEIEKS
+1418 KKPIEFTIIKS
-1429 QTTAASVTAKNT
+1429 QKKALTVTATNH
-1441 LIKGHVT
+1441 LIKGGVT
-1448 LTKVDDVDGTTL
+1448 LTKVDDVDGTAL
-1460 EGAVFKIVNNKN
+1460 EGAVFKIVDANDEKQVIRENI
-1472 EDVRTN
+1472 
-1478 LKTEKDGTLTVKDLE
+1478 KTGSDGKVIVKDLE
-1493 PGEYQFIETTS
+1493 PGAYKFIETEA
-1504 PKSYDLNKEPIP
+1504 PKDYTLSTNPIE
-1516 FTIEKSQ
+1516 FTIDKSQ
-1523 TSIIP
+1523 QALATV
-1528 ITAKNSLTTGTVE
+1528 TANNSLKTGEVE
-1541 LLKVDEFDKKTP
+1541 LLKVDEFGEKKP
-1553 LAGAMFKIVNEKN
+1553 
-1566 EDVRTDLTT
+1566 
-1575 DTKGTIKASDL
+1575 
-1586 RPGKYKFIETK
+1586 
-1597 APEHYELRSTPIEFT
+1597 
-1612 IEKGQKTPIV
+1612 
-1622 ITAENGLLPGDVE
+1622 
-1635 LTKVD
+1635 
-1640 DVDGTALTGAV
+1640 
-1651 FKIVNDKNED
+1651 
-1661 VHTELVTNQEGK
+1661 
-1673 IIATGLRPGNYKF
+1673 
-1686 IETKAPEHYDLNKT
+1686 
-1700 PIEFTIKESQATAIN
+1700 
-1715 VTATN
+1715 
-1720 SLTKGGIELT
+1720 
-1730 KVNAAD
+1730 
-1736 EKETLEGAVFKIV
+1736 LEGAVFKLV
-1749 NMDTNEDVR
+1749 DTNNNDVSPH
-1758 ADLVTNSKGMLVVDD
+1758 TNLTTDKHGKVKVSN
-1773 LRPGNYKLIET
+1773 LRPGTYKFIEIA
-1784 KAPTYYD
+1784 APEHY
-1791 VNVEP
+1791 VLREEP

-1818 KGKVKLIKEDDVDS
+1818 KGKVKLIKEDDVESS
-1832 KIALA
+1832 KALA
-1837 GAVFKLQ
+1837 GAVFTLQ
-1844 DANGTEIAKDLKTD
+1844 DATGKEIMKDLTTD

-1872 YQFIETEA
+1872 YQFIETKA
-1880 PAHYK
+1880 PEHYK
-1885 LDQTPIKFT
+1885 LDKTPIKFT

-1952 TTDENGIVTASDLRP
+1952 TTDKNGKITASDLRP

-1974 VKAPKDYDLS
+1974 VKAPKDYTLS

-1989 FTIGKSQKEN
+1989 FTIEKSQKEN
-1999 ITVTAKNSLT
+1999 ITVTATNSLK

-2023 TMLKGAIFKIVDMD
+2023 TMLEGAIFKIVDMN

-2045 VTDDNGEISVS
+2045 VTDKNGKISVS

-2069 APEHYVLDETP
+2069 APEHYVLDETT

-2086 RSQTKKITVTGK
+2086 RSQTKEINVTGK
-2098 NTLTKGSVE
+2098 NALKKGSVE
-2107 LTKIDDIDID
+2107 LTKIDDIDIT

-2124 FNLLDADGELVEEG
+2124 FNLLDADGELVKEG

-2166 HYDLNKKPIEFT
+2166 HYDLDKKPIVFT
-2178 IKKSQTEI
+2178 IKKSQTET
-2186 LHVTAKNA
+2186 LHITATNA
-2194 LTKGAVELSKVDNID
+2194 LTKGAVKLSKVDD
-2209 DTTLEGAVFNIVD
+2209 VDGTVLKDAVFKIVN
-2222 MNGTVIHKDLVTN
+2222 MNGDVVHKDLVTN
-2235 GKGKIEI
+2235 EQGIIEI

-2252 IEIEA
+2252 IETKA

-2264 ETPIGFTIEKGQ
+2264 ETPIKFTIEKGQ
-2276 KKAISLTAKNS
+2276 KKAISLTATNS
-2287 LKQGSIELIKVDDL
+2287 LKQGSIELLKVDDL
-2301 NDQTKLADAVFNLLD
+2301 NTQTKLADAVFNLLD
-2316 QNGKVLKTDLKTNGE
+2316 QDGKVLKTDLKTNSE
-2331 GKIVV
+2331 GKIVI
-2336 ENLRPGTYQFVETT
+2336 ENLRPGTYQFVEIT
-2350 APKHYDL
+2350 APEHYDL
-2357 DKKPIVV
+2357 DKKPIIF
-2364 TVEKSQKDIATVT
+2364 TIKKSQKDIATVT

-2382 TKGGVELTK
+2382 TKGGVELSK
-2391 VDDIDGSTLEGAVFN
+2391 VDDVDGTTLEGAVFK

-2411 GTVIH
+2411 GTVIRK
-2416 ENLTTNSQGKISV
+2416 NLVTNQQGKISV

-2448 DLNKEPI
+2448 DLSKEPI
-2455 PFTIEKGQ
+2455 PFTITKSQ
-2463 AEPISVTAK
+2463 ADPISVTAT

-2483 KVDDIDGTVLKGAV
+2483 KVDDVDGTALKDAV
-2497 FKIVD
+2497 FKITD
-2502 MNGNDVRTD
+2502 LNGNEIRTE
-2511 LTTDAYGKV
+2511 LTTDVHGKISV
-2520 AVPDLRPGDYQF
+2520 SDLRPGDYQF
-2532 IETKAPE
+2532 VETKAPE
-2539 HYKLNDTPIK
+2539 HYKLDSTPIK
-2549 FTVKKSQKEQLQV
+2549 FTIKKSQKEKLQV

-2595 DAKGKVVRT
+2595 DAKGKIVRT
-2604 NLTTDEHGKVSASNL
+2604 DLTTDKDGKITATNL
-2619 RPGDYQFVETT
+2619 RPGDYQFIETK

-2640 PIPFTI
+2640 PISFTI
-2646 EKSQSTQVSVTAKNG
+2646 ERSQLTHASVTAKNG
-2661 LTKGGVELTKVDSLD
+2661 LTKGGVELTKVDSID
-2676 AKETLEGAV
+2676 KKEMLEGAV
-2685 FKITDMNG
+2685 FKITDLNG

-2705 GKIIAKD
+2705 GKITAKD

-2745 KHVYVTA
+2745 KHVFVTA
-2752 TNSLTKGSVELIK
+2752 INSLTKGSVELIK
-2765 VDDVEENTTL
+2765 VDDAKQNTTL

-2817 KAPNHYDLNETP
+2817 KAPEHYDLNKTP

-2844 TATNSLTKGAVELSK
+2844 TATNSLTKGAVELTK
-2859 VDDVDGSVLKGA
+2859 VDDIDG
-2871 VFKIVDMNGKD
+2871 
-2882 VRSDLTTDKNGKI
+2882 T
-2895 SVSDL
+2895 
-2900 RPGDYQFV
+2900 
-2908 ETKAPLHYDLNQNPI
+2908 
-2923 RFTVEKSQ
+2923 
-2931 AANASVTATN
+2931 
-2941 SLTKGSVELIK
+2941 
-2952 LDDVDSSTL
+2952 TL
-2961 EGAIFKVVDQ
+2961 EGAIFKIVDMD
-2971 SGNDVRSDLTTD
+2971 GKDIRSDLTTD

-2999 FVETKAPLHYDLNQN
+2999 F
-3014 PIKFTVEKSQA
+3014 I
-3025 ANASVTATNSLT
+3025 
-3037 KGSVE
+3037 
-3042 LIKLDDVDSSTLEGA
+3042 
-3057 IFKVV
+3057 
-3062 DQSGNDVRSDLTTDK
+3062 
-3077 DGKISVSD
+3077 
-3085 LRPGD
+3085 
-3090 YQFVETKA
+3090 
-3098 PLHYDLNQN
+3098 
-3107 PIKFTVEKSQT
+3107 
-3118 AKASVTA
+3118 
-3125 TNSLTKGAVE
+3125 
-3135 LTKVDDV
+3135 
-3142 DNSTLEGAIFKIVDQ
+3142 
-3157 SGNDVRTDLTTNKD
+3157 
-3171 GKISVSDL
+3171 
-3179 RPGDYQFIETKA
+3179 
-3191 PKHYDLNQNPIKFTV
+3191 
-3206 EKSQTAN
+3206 
-3213 ASVTATNS
+3213 
-3221 LTKGSVELTKL
+3221 
-3232 DDIDSST
+3232 
-3239 LEGAIF
+3239 
-3245 KIVDQSGNDVRTDL
+3245 
-3259 TTNKDGEISV
+3259 
-3269 SDLRPGDY
+3269 
-3277 QFVETKAPTGYDL
+3277 ETKAPTGYDL
-3290 SAKPIP
+3290 NIKPIP
-3296 FTITKGQSGV
+3296 FTITKGQSQV
-3306 TSVKALNSLTTG
+3306 TSVTALNSLTTG
-3318 SIELTKVDIDHRGTL
+3318 SIELTKVDIDHHGTL

-3339 ILDHDGKIIREG
+3339 ILDQDGKIIRES

-3359 LIVNDLKP
+3359 VIVNDLKP

-3375 KAPEGYQL
+3375 QAPKGYQL
-3383 DASPISFTIEKAQA
+3383 DASPINFTIDKAQA

-3407 KIESSPGGD
+3407 KIESSSGGD
-3416 DKPITP
+3416 DKPVTP
-3422 PNKEEK
+3422 PNKEENK
-3428 PGKETSEEI
+3428 GNETSE
-3437 EKENPETHGKE
+3437 KHKNG
-3448 TSEELEKENP
+3448 TSEETSN
-3458 ETHGKETS
+3458 ETD
-3466 EELEKGNP
+3466 
-3474 ETQTNKQQDDRNI
+3474 NKQQDDRNT
-3487 DKKLPNTGHKEDHT
+3487 DKHLPNTGHKEDPT
-3501 QAAGIVLLLAG
+3501 QTVGIVLLLAG

-3523 HYK
+3523 HY

>member
-1 MKKLFNLCLIVFVL
+1 MKKLFNICLIVFVL
-15 FSQLASFPYNQVR
+15 FSQFISFPYNQAK
-28 AESLTGNSLF
+28 AETLKETSLF
-38 DTVEMKDATNHIID
+38 DTVEMKDATDHIID
-52 EALNPKNLIQLGST
+52 EAKNPNNLIKIGST

-84 DTAVLQIPLALKVSK
+84 DTAVIQIPLALKVSK
-99 DLQGDLVADQK
+99 DLQGDLVTDQK

-116 ITAKDNKLKLMFNDQ
+116 ITAKNNKLKLIFNDQ
-131 VENLKGAKGKIKLDT
+131 VENSKDAKGKIKIDT
-146 VFNPTLKTGEKSVE
+146 VFNPTLKAEEKSVQ
-160 ITFPLGT
+160 IDFPLGT
-167 MVHPISVPV
+167 LVQPITVPI
-176 QVEDSKEDEAKQ
+176 QVEDSKEDGTKQ
-188 DTNKQVQ
+188 DTNKQVPDQ
-195 DPVAKPDTSNP
+195 VAKPATDNP
-206 EQDPAAK
+206 EQNPATKPAA
-213 LDTSNLEQDPAAK
+213 DNPEQNPAAK
-226 PVTSNP
+226 P
-232 EQDPAAK
+232 A
-239 PVTDNPEQNPAAKP
+239 TDNPEQNPAAKP
-253 VTGNPEQNLAAK
+253 
-265 TATDN
+265 ATDN
-270 PEQNPV
+270 PEQNPA
-276 AKQATD
+276 AKPATD
-282 NPEQKA
+282 NPEQ
-288 TSNPAEN
+288 NPATKPATDNPEQN
-295 INSGP
+295 PATKPAADNQEQNLASDPAESTNSGP

-307 LTGVRLTDKDGKP
+307 LTGVKLTDKDGKP

-390 TMTFNDYIEEH
+390 TMTFNDYVEEH

-428 FPIKDKDVSITV
+428 FPIKDNDVSITV
-440 DFKPNVQTA
+440 DFKPNVKTA

-502 LEVDVNGNATRGA
+502 LEVDVNGNATRGK
-515 EADPADY
+515 EADPEDY
-522 KITSSDSSKLEI
+522 KIISSDGSKLEI
-534 AFKDNISKAY
+534 AFKENISKAY

-551 ITDENVTKFQNNVTI
+551 ITDENVKDFRNNVTI
-566 TSDNQKQQNTS
+566 TSDNQKQQNAS
-577 ATVTVSR
+577 STVTVSR

-611 RGIKKADAILKDVFD
+611 KNIKKTDALLKDIFD
-626 DAHVLDENSIVVKN
+626 DTHELDANSIVVKN
-640 ASYDDKGKL
+640 ASYDDNGRL
-649 VTGEAVTNYTVSKK
+649 VTGDTVNNYTVSNK

-681 TYKTNPTDNV
+681 SYKTKPTGNV
-691 IKDGKVKNT
+691 IKDGKIKNT

-708 KENEAGFK
+708 KENEVGFK

-740 IVNNNNYPLN
+740 TVNNNNYPLN
-750 NAIITDAF
+750 NAIITDTF
-758 DHGGLQLKDNKLEI
+758 DHGGLQLKDKKLEI
-772 KDGDYTLQAET
+772 KDGDYTLQAGT

-828 SFKNTGNISWIDA
+828 SFKNTGNLSWIDA
-841 DSKPQSNK
+841 GSNPQSNK
-849 DEANFDPDTF
+849 VEADFDPDTF

-896 DEIKDKQK
+896 DVIQNKQK

-918 GSPDNARPGNAVPT
+918 GSPDNAQPGNAVPT
-932 EKYELEEPTDKN
+932 EKYELEEPTEKN

-972 IQGTYNNEA
+972 IQGIYKNEA

-991 NLKGDAQVNKGGSF
+991 TLKGDAQVNKGGSF

-1057 DPYGN
+1057 DYYGN
-1062 LTKDTANELK
+1062 VTKDTANELK
-1072 QGTDYKLTITTDN
+1072 QGTDYKLKITTDN

-1108 RSFINADDREKVSN
+1108 RSFINADDKEKVSN

-1128 NKLTVKNTETTETI
+1128 NKLTVTNTETTETI

-1156 KGRGNLEII
+1156 TGRGNLEII

-1172 NAPLAGA
+1172 NTPLAGA

-1215 KETKAPEGYVISWD
+1215 KETKAPEGYVISWE
-1229 LKQGKIVELGS
+1229 LKQGKIVELGT
-1240 QETTTYTLA
+1240 QETTTYKLV

-1282 KKIIP
+1282 KKIIS
-1287 EHKELTTNNNGQI
+1287 EHEKLTTNDKGQI
-1300 IIDKLKPGTYY
+1300 TVDNLKPGTYY
-1311 LQETKAPEHYQL
+1311 LQETKAPEHYKL
-1323 DSRIIRFTISE
+1323 DDRLIGVKIAE
-1334 DQTTVVN
+1334 DQTTVIN

-1348 TKGSALLTKV
+1348 IPGSAILTKV
-1358 DKHNKTLA
+1358 DKDGKTLA
-1366 GAEFTVQDRNGK
+1366 GAEFSVRDRHN
-1378 NIPGYEKLTTN
+1378 NVIRGYEKLTTN
-1389 EHGQIE
+1389 DQGQIE
-1395 AKDLRPGKYQF
+1395 AKDLRPGDYQF
-1406 VETKAPEHFELD
+1406 VEEKAPKDYDID
-1418 KTPILFEIEKS
+1418 KKPIEFTIVKS
-1429 QTTAASVTAKNT
+1429 QKKAVTVTATNH
-1441 LIKGHVT
+1441 LIKGGVT
-1448 LTKVDDVDGTTL
+1448 LTKTDDIDGTAL
-1460 EGAVFKIVNNKN
+1460 AGAVFKIVDAHDEKKVIREN
-1472 EDVRTN
+1472 V
-1478 LKTEKDGTLTVKDLE
+1478 KTGADGKVTVKDLE
-1493 PGEYQFIETTS
+1493 PGTYKFIETEA
-1504 PKSYDLNKEPIP
+1504 PKDYVLNTNPIE
-1516 FTIEKSQ
+1516 FTIDKSQ
-1523 TSIIP
+1523 QSLATV
-1528 ITAKNSLTTGTVE
+1528 TATNSLKTGEVE
-1541 LLKVDEFDKKTP
+1541 LLKVDEFGDKKP
-1553 LAGAMFKIVNEKN
+1553 LQGAVFKIVDVNN
-1566 EDVRTDLTT
+1566 NDVRTDLTT
-1575 DTKGTIKASDL
+1575 DADGKTKADKL
-1586 RPGKYKFIETK
+1586 RPGTYKFIETA
-1597 APEHYELRSTPIEFT
+1597 APEHYVLRAEPIEFT
-1612 IEKGQKTPIV
+1612 IDRSQKETLLV
-1622 ITAENGLLPGDVE
+1622 KAENALKPGDVE

-1640 DVDGTALTGAV
+1640 DIDGTALAGAV
-1651 FKIVNDKNED
+1651 FKIVDANDEKKVIRENIKTGAD
-1661 VHTELVTNQEGK
+1661 GK
-1673 IIATGLRPGNYKF
+1673 AIATDLRPGDYKF
-1686 IETKAPEHYDLNKT
+1686 IEVTAPKYYDKNT
-1700 PIEFTIKESQATAIN
+1700 NPIKFTITESQTTSAT
-1715 VTATN
+1715 VTAKN

-1749 NMDTNEDVR
+1749 NRDTNEDVR
-1758 ADLVTNSKGMLVVDD
+1758 AELVTNSEGKLVVDD

-1818 KGKVKLIKEDDVDS
+1818 KGKVKLIKEDDVES
-1832 KIALA
+1832 SIALA
-1837 GAVFKLQ
+1837 GAVFTLQ
-1844 DANGTEIAKDLKTD
+1844 DATGKEIAKDLKTN

-1872 YQFIETEA
+1872 YQFIETSA
-1880 PAHYK
+1880 PEHYK

-1894 IKKGSKEDLPIP
+1894 IKKGSKDDLPVP
-1906 VTVKNSLL
+1906 VTVTNSLL

-1920 TKVDDVDGTTLE
+1920 TKVDDVDGATLE

-1943 TKKVIRKGL
+1943 TKKVVRKGL
-1952 TTDENGIVTASDLRP
+1952 TTDEHGKVSASDLRP

-1974 VKAPKDYDLS
+1974 VKAPKDYDLR

-1999 ITVTAKNSLT
+1999 ISVTATNSLT
-2009 KGAVTLTKIDDIDR
+2009 KGGVILTKIDDIDR
-2023 TMLKGAIFKIVDMD
+2023 TMLKGAIFKVVDMN
-2037 GKEVHTNL
+2037 GNEVRTNL

-2056 DLRPGDYQFIETK
+2056 NLRPGDYQFIETA
-2069 APEHYVLDETP
+2069 APEHYVLDEKP

-2086 RSQTKKITVTGK
+2086 RSQTEKITVTGK
-2098 NTLTKGSVE
+2098 NTLKKGSVE
-2107 LTKIDDIDID
+2107 LTKIDDIDTD

-2124 FNLLDADGELVEEG
+2124 FNLLDADGEIVEEG

-2166 HYDLNKKPIEFT
+2166 HYDLNKKPIKFT
-2178 IKKSQTEI
+2178 IKKSQTET
-2186 LHVTAKNA
+2186 LHITAKNA
-2194 LTKGAVELSKVDNID
+2194 LTKGGVELSKVDDID
-2209 DTTLEGAVFNIVD
+2209 GTKLEGAVFNIVD

-2235 GKGKIEI
+2235 SKGKIEI
-2242 NDLRPGDYQF
+2242 DDLRPGDYQF
-2252 IEIEA
+2252 IETKA

-2264 ETPIGFTIEKGQ
+2264 ETPIHFTIEKGQ

-2316 QNGKVLKTDLKTNGE
+2316 QNGTVIKTDLKTNGE
-2331 GKIVV
+2331 GKITV

-2364 TVEKSQKDIATVT
+2364 TVEKSQKDVATVT
-2377 MKNSL
+2377 MTNSL

-2391 VDDIDGSTLEGAVFN
+2391 VDDVDGTTLEGAVFN
-2406 IVDMN
+2406 IVDMK
-2411 GTVIH
+2411 GTVIR

-2429 SDLRP
+2429 SNLRP
-2434 GDYQFIETTAPKHY
+2434 GDYQFIETKAPKHY

-2483 KVDDIDGTVLKGAV
+2483 KMDDIDGTALEGAV

-2502 MNGNDVRTD
+2502 MNGNDVRTGI
-2511 LTTDAYGKV
+2511 TTDAKGKISIS
-2520 AVPDLRPGDYQF
+2520 DLHPGDYQF
-2532 IETKAPE
+2532 IETTAPK
-2539 HYKLNDTPIK
+2539 HYKLDATPIK
-2549 FTVKKSQKEQLQV
+2549 FTIEKSQAEKLQV
-2562 TATNSLT
+2562 TAKNSLI

-2579 DINPDTKL
+2579 DINQDTKL

-2595 DAKGKVVRT
+2595 DAKGKIVRT
-2604 NLTTDEHGKVSASNL
+2604 NLTTDKDGKVSASNL
-2619 RPGDYQFVETT
+2619 RPGDYQFVETK
-2630 APKHY
+2630 APKDY

-2646 EKSQSTQVSVTAKNG
+2646 EKSQTTHVSVTAKNG

-2726 KHYDLNEEPIK
+2726 KHYDLNEDPIK

-2745 KHVYVTA
+2745 KHVFVTA

-2817 KAPNHYDLNETP
+2817 KAPTHYDLNETP

-2859 VDDVDGSVLKGA
+2859 VDDVDGSALKDAVFKIVDMNGNNVRSNLTTNKDGKISVSDLRPGDYQFIETKAPTHYDLNQTPINFTVEKSQTATASVTAKNSLTKGAVELTKVDDVDGSALKGA
-2871 VFKIVDMNGKD
+2871 VFKIVDMNGND
-2882 VRSDLTTDKNGKI
+2882 VRSDLTTNKDGKI

-2908 ETKAPLHYDLNQNPI
+2908 ETKAPTHYDLNQNPI
-2923 RFTVEKSQ
+2923 KFTVEKSQ
-2931 AANASVTATN
+2931 TTTASVTAKN
-2941 SLTKGSVELIK
+2941 SLSKGAVELTK
-2952 LDDVDSSTL
+2952 VDDIDGATL
-2961 EGAIFKVVDQ
+2961 EGAVFKIVDQ
-2971 SGNDVRSDLTTD
+2971 NGLDVRTDLTTD

-2999 FVETKAPLHYDLNQN
+2999 FVETKAP
-3014 PIKFTVEKSQA
+3014 T
-3025 ANASVTATNSLT
+3025 
-3037 KGSVE
+3037 
-3042 LIKLDDVDSSTLEGA
+3042 
-3057 IFKVV
+3057 
-3062 DQSGNDVRSDLTTDK
+3062 
-3077 DGKISVSD
+3077 
-3085 LRPGD
+3085 
-3090 YQFVETKA
+3090 
-3098 PLHYDLNQN
+3098 HYDLNQN

-3118 AKASVTA
+3118 TTASVTA
-3125 TNSLTKGAVE
+3125 KNSLTKGAVE
-3135 LTKVDDV
+3135 LTKVDDI
-3142 DNSTLEGAIFKIVDQ
+3142 DGATLEGAVFKIVDMN
-3157 SGNDVRTDLTTNKD
+3157 GNDVRSDLTTNKD

-3191 PKHYDLNQNPIKFTV
+3191 P
-3206 EKSQTAN
+3206 
-3213 ASVTATNS
+3213 
-3221 LTKGSVELTKL
+3221 
-3232 DDIDSST
+3232 
-3239 LEGAIF
+3239 
-3245 KIVDQSGNDVRTDL
+3245 
-3259 TTNKDGEISV
+3259 
-3269 SDLRPGDY
+3269 
-3277 QFVETKAPTGYDL
+3277 TGYDL
-3290 SAKPIP
+3290 NAKPIP
-3296 FTITKGQSGV
+3296 FTITKGQAQV
-3306 TSVKALNSLTTG
+3306 TSVTALNSLTTG
-3318 SIELTKVDIDHRGTL
+3318 SMELTKVDMDHNGTL

-3339 ILDHDGKIIREG
+3339 ILNQDGKVVREG
-3351 LKTDQHGK
+3351 LKTDEHGK

-3383 DASPISFTIEKAQA
+3383 DVSPIDFTIEKAQA

-3407 KIESSPGGD
+3407 KIDSSSGGE
-3416 DKPITP
+3416 DKPVAP
-3422 PNKEEK
+3422 PNKEE
-3428 PGKETSEEI
+3428 ET
-3437 EKENPETHGKE
+3437 
-3448 TSEELEKENP
+3448 
-3458 ETHGKETS
+3458 GKETS

-3474 ETQTNKQQDDRNI
+3474 ETHGKGTSEELEKGNPETHGKGTSEELEKGNPETHKNKQQDDQN
-3487 DKKLPNTGHKEDHT
+3487 KGKELPNTGHKKDST
-3501 QAAGIVLLLAG
+3501 QTVGILLLLAG

-3523 HYK
+3523 YY

>member
-1 MKKLFNLCLIVFVL
+1 MKKLFNICLIVFVL
-15 FSQLASFPYNQVR
+15 FSQFISFPYNQAK
-28 AESLTGNSLF
+28 AETLKETSLF
-38 DTVEMKDATNHIID
+38 DTVEMKDGTDHIID
-52 EALNPKNLIQLGST
+52 EAKNPNNLIKIGST

-84 DTAVLQIPLALKVSK
+84 DTAVIQIPLALKVSK
-99 DLQGDLVADQK
+99 DLQGDLVTDQK

-116 ITAKDNKLKLMFNDQ
+116 ITAKDNKLKLIFNDQ
-131 VENLKGAKGKIKLDT
+131 VENSKDAKGKIKIDT
-146 VFNPTLKTGEKSVE
+146 VFNPTLKTEEKSVQ
-160 ITFPLGT
+160 IAFPLGT
-167 MVHPISVPV
+167 LVQPITVPI
-176 QVEDSKEDEAKQ
+176 QVEDSKEDGTKQ
-188 DTNKQVQ
+188 DTNKQVPDQ
-195 DPVAKPDTSNP
+195 VAKP
-206 EQDPAAK
+206 A
-213 LDTSNLEQDPAAK
+213 
-226 PVTSNP
+226 
-232 EQDPAAK
+232 
-239 PVTDNPEQNPAAKP
+239 TDNPEQNPATKP
-253 VTGNPEQNLAAK
+253 
-265 TATDN
+265 ATDN
-270 PEQNPV
+270 PEQNP
-276 AKQATD
+276 ATKPATD
-282 NPEQKA
+282 NPEQ
-288 TSNPAEN
+288 NPATKPATDNPEQN
-295 INSGP
+295 PATKPATDNPEQNPATKPAADNPEQNLASDPAESTNSGP

-307 LTGVRLTDKDGKP
+307 LTGVKLTDKDGKP

-341 LKSMNVKN
+341 LKSMNVKS

-390 TMTFNDYIEEH
+390 TMTFNDYVEKH

-440 DFKPNVQTA
+440 DFKPNIQTT

-502 LEVDVNGNATRGA
+502 LEVDVNGNATRGK

-522 KITSSDSSKLEI
+522 KIISSDGSKLEI
-534 AFKDNISKAY
+534 AFKDSIKEAY
-544 QIEYATK
+544 QIEYVTK
-551 ITDENVTKFQNNVTI
+551 ITDENVKSFQNNVTI
-566 TSDNQKQQNTS
+566 TSDNQGQQKAS
-577 ATVTVSR
+577 STVTVSR

-611 RGIKKADAILKDVFD
+611 RNIKKTDALLKDIFD
-626 DAHVLDENSIVVKN
+626 DTHELDVNSIVVKN
-640 ASYDDKGKL
+640 ASYDDKGRL
-649 VTGEAVTNYTVSKK
+649 VTGDAVNNYTVSNK

-681 TYKTNPTDNV
+681 TYKTKPTNNV
-691 IKDGKVKNT
+691 IKDGKIKNT
-700 VTADNGSS
+700 VIADNGSS
-708 KENEAGFK
+708 KENEAGFQ

-740 IVNNNNYPLN
+740 TVNNNNYPLN
-750 NAIITDAF
+750 NAIITDTF
-758 DHGGLQLKDNKLEI
+758 DHGGLQLKDKKLEI

-806 TKTLVVK
+806 TKTLIVK

-828 SFKNTGNISWIDA
+828 SFKNTGNLSWIDT
-841 DSKPQSNK
+841 DSNPQSNK
-849 DEANFDPDTF
+849 VEANFDPDNF

-896 DEIKDKQK
+896 DVIQDKQK

-918 GSPDNARPGNAVPT
+918 GSPNNAQPGNAVPT
-932 EKYELEEPTDKN
+932 EKYELEEPTEKN

-972 IQGTYNNEA
+972 IQGTYKNEA
-981 ELKDGSKIVN
+981 ELKDGSRIVN
-991 NLKGDAQVNKGGSF
+991 TLKGDAQVNKGGSF

-1057 DPYGN
+1057 DYYGN
-1062 LTKDTANELK
+1062 VTKDTANELK
-1072 QGTDYKLTITTDN
+1072 QGTDYKLKITTDN

-1108 RSFINADDREKVSN
+1108 RSLINADDKEKVSN
-1122 KAKITG
+1122 KAKIAG
-1128 NKLTVKNTETTETI
+1128 NQLTVKNTETTETI

-1172 NAPLAGA
+1172 NTLLTGA

-1229 LKQGKIVELGS
+1229 LKQGKIVELGT
-1240 QETTTYTLA
+1240 QETTTYKLA

-1282 KKIIP
+1282 KKIIS
-1287 EHKELTTNNNGQI
+1287 EHEKLTTNNKGQI
-1300 IIDKLKPGTYY
+1300 TVDHLKPGTYY
-1311 LQETKAPEHYQL
+1311 LQETKAPEHYKL
-1323 DSRIIRFTISE
+1323 DDRLIEVKIAE
-1334 DQTTVVN
+1334 DQTTVIN

-1348 TKGSALLTKV
+1348 IPGSAILTKV
-1358 DKHNKTLA
+1358 DKDGKTLA
-1366 GAEFTVQDRNGK
+1366 GAEFSVRDRHN
-1378 NIPGYEKLTTN
+1378 NVIRGYEKLTTN
-1389 EHGQIE
+1389 DQGQIE
-1395 AKDLRPGKYQF
+1395 AKDLRPGDYQF
-1406 VETKAPEHFELD
+1406 VEEKAPKDYDID
-1418 KTPILFEIEKS
+1418 KTPIEFTIVKS
-1429 QTTAASVTAKNT
+1429 QKKAVTVTATNH
-1441 LIKGHVT
+1441 LIKGGVT
-1448 LTKVDDVDGTTL
+1448 LTKTDDIDGTAL
-1460 EGAVFKIVNNKN
+1460 AGAVFKIVDANDEKKVIREN
-1472 EDVRTN
+1472 V
-1478 LKTEKDGTLTVKDLE
+1478 KTGADGKVTVKDLE
-1493 PGEYQFIETTS
+1493 PGT
-1504 PKSYDLNKEPIP
+1504 
-1516 FTIEKSQ
+1516 
-1523 TSIIP
+1523 
-1528 ITAKNSLTTGTVE
+1528 
-1541 LLKVDEFDKKTP
+1541 
-1553 LAGAMFKIVNEKN
+1553 
-1566 EDVRTDLTT
+1566 
-1575 DTKGTIKASDL
+1575 
-1586 RPGKYKFIETK
+1586 YKFIETK
-1597 APEHYELRSTPIEFT
+1597 APQDYTLNTDPITFTIDKSQQSLATVTATNSLKTGEVELLKIDEFGDKKPLKGAVFKLVDANNNEVPPHTNLTTDSTGKFKISNLRPGTYKFIETAAPEHYVLRAEPIEFT
-1612 IEKGQKTPIV
+1612 IDRSQKETLLV
-1622 ITAENGLLPGDVE
+1622 KAENALKPGDVE

-1640 DVDGTALTGAV
+1640 DIDGTALAGAV
-1651 FKIVNDKNED
+1651 FKIVDANDEKKVIRENVKTGAD
-1661 VHTELVTNQEGK
+1661 GK
-1673 IIATGLRPGNYKF
+1673 AIATGLRPGDYKF
-1686 IETKAPEHYDLNKT
+1686 IEVTAPKYYDKNTK
-1700 PIEFTIKESQATAIN
+1700 PIEFTIKESQGTSPIT
-1715 VTATN
+1715 VTAKN

-1749 NMDTNEDVR
+1749 NRDTNEDAR
-1758 ADLVTNSKGMLVVDD
+1758 TNLVTNSEGKLVVDD

-1796 IEFTIEKGQQKLLP
+1796 IEFTIEKGQQTLLP

-1818 KGKVKLIKEDDVDS
+1818 KGKVKLIKEDDVES
-1832 KIALA
+1832 SIALA
-1837 GAVFKLQ
+1837 GAVFTLQ

-1858 DYGVLVIPDLAPGD
+1858 AHGVLVIPDLAPGD
-1872 YQFIETEA
+1872 YQFIETAA
-1880 PAHYK
+1880 PEHYK

-1894 IKKGSKEDLPIP
+1894 IKKGSKDDLPVP

-1943 TKKVIRKGL
+1943 TKKVVRKGL
-1952 TTDENGIVTASDLRP
+1952 TTDEHGKVSASDLRP

-1974 VKAPKDYDLS
+1974 VKAPKDYTLGN
-1984 KDPIP
+1984 DPIP

-1999 ITVTAKNSLT
+1999 ITVTATNSLK

-2023 TMLKGAIFKIVDMD
+2023 TMLKGAVFKIVDMK
-2037 GKEVHTNL
+2037 GTEVRTNL
-2045 VTDDNGEISVS
+2045 VTDKNGKIYVP

-2086 RSQTKKITVTGK
+2086 RSQTKEINVTGK
-2098 NTLTKGSVE
+2098 NTLKKGSVE
-2107 LTKIDDIDID
+2107 LTKIDDIDTD

-2124 FNLLDADGELVEEG
+2124 FNLLDADGEIVEEG
-2138 LKTNDEGKIVVEN
+2138 LKTNAEGKIVVEN

-2166 HYDLNKKPIEFT
+2166 HYDLNKTPIEFT
-2178 IKKSQTEI
+2178 IKKSQTET

-2194 LTKGAVELSKVDNID
+2194 LTKGAVELSKVDDID
-2209 DTTLEGAVFNIVD
+2209 GTTLEGAVFNIVD
-2222 MNGTVIHKDLVTN
+2222 MKGTVIHKNLVTN
-2235 GKGKIEI
+2235 SKGKIEI
-2242 NDLRPGDYQF
+2242 DDLRPGDYQF
-2252 IEIEA
+2252 IETKA

-2264 ETPIGFTIEKGQ
+2264 ETPINFTIEKGQ
-2276 KKAISLTAKNS
+2276 KKTISLTAKNS
-2287 LKQGSIELIKVDDL
+2287 LQQGSIELLKVDDL
-2301 NDQTKLADAVFNLLD
+2301 NDQIKLSGAVFNLLD
-2316 QNGKVLKTDLKTNGE
+2316 QNGKVIKTDLKTNNE

-2382 TKGGVELTK
+2382 TKGGVELSK
-2391 VDDIDGSTLEGAVFN
+2391 VDDVDGTTLEGAVFN
-2406 IVDMN
+2406 ILDMN
-2411 GTVIH
+2411 GTVIRKS
-2416 ENLTTNSQGKISV
+2416 LTTNSQGKISV
-2429 SDLRP
+2429 PDLRP
-2434 GDYQFIETTAPKHY
+2434 GDYQFIETKAPKHY

-2483 KVDDIDGTVLKGAV
+2483 KVDDIDGTALEGAI

-2502 MNGNDVRTD
+2502 MNGNDVRTGI
-2511 LTTDAYGKV
+2511 TTDAHGKV
-2520 AVPDLRPGDYQF
+2520 TIPDLHPGDYQF
-2532 IETKAPE
+2532 IETTAPK
-2539 HYKLNDTPIK
+2539 HYKLDATPIK
-2549 FTVKKSQKEQLQV
+2549 FTIKKSQAEKLQV
-2562 TATNSLT
+2562 TAKNSLI

-2579 DINPDTKL
+2579 DINSDTKL

-2595 DAKGKVVRT
+2595 DSKGKVVRT
-2604 NLTTDEHGKVSASNL
+2604 NLTTDKEGKVSASNL
-2619 RPGDYQFVETT
+2619 RPGDYQFVETK

-2646 EKSQSTQVSVTAKNG
+2646 EKSQPTHLSVTAKNG
-2661 LTKGGVELTKVDSLD
+2661 LTKGGVELTKVDSID

-2726 KHYDLNEEPIK
+2726 KHYDLNETPIK

-2745 KHVYVTA
+2745 KHVFVTA

-2817 KAPNHYDLNETP
+2817 KAPTHYDLNETP

-2859 VDDVDGSVLKGA
+2859 VDDIDGSALKGA
-2871 VFKIVDMNGKD
+2871 VFKIVDIN
-2882 VRSDLTTDKNGKI
+2882 
-2895 SVSDL
+2895 
-2900 RPGDYQFV
+2900 
-2908 ETKAPLHYDLNQNPI
+2908 
-2923 RFTVEKSQ
+2923 
-2931 AANASVTATN
+2931 
-2941 SLTKGSVELIK
+2941 
-2952 LDDVDSSTL
+2952 
-2961 EGAIFKVVDQ
+2961 
-2971 SGNDVRSDLTTD
+2971 GNDVRTDLTTD

-2999 FVETKAPLHYDLNQN
+2999 FIETKAPIHYDLNQN
-3014 PIKFTVEKSQA
+3014 PI
-3025 ANASVTATNSLT
+3025 N
-3037 KGSVE
+3037 
-3042 LIKLDDVDSSTLEGA
+3042 
-3057 IFKVV
+3057 
-3062 DQSGNDVRSDLTTDK
+3062 
-3077 DGKISVSD
+3077 
-3085 LRPGD
+3085 
-3090 YQFVETKA
+3090 
-3098 PLHYDLNQN
+3098 
-3107 PIKFTVEKSQT
+3107 FTVEKSQT
-3118 AKASVTA
+3118 ATASVTA
-3125 TNSLTKGAVE
+3125 TNSLTKGAVK
-3135 LTKVDDV
+3135 LTKVDDI
-3142 DNSTLEGAIFKIVDQ
+3142 DGTTLEGAVFKIVDMN
-3157 SGNDVRTDLTTNKD
+3157 GNNVRADLTTDKD

-3191 PKHYDLNQNPIKFTV
+3191 PKHYDLNQNPINFTV
-3206 EKSQTAN
+3206 EKSQIAT

-3221 LTKGSVELTKL
+3221 LTKGAVELTKV
-3232 DDIDSST
+3232 DDIDGAT

-3245 KIVDQSGNDVRTDL
+3245 KIVDSNGHDVRADL
-3259 TTNKDGEISV
+3259 TTNKDGKISV

-3277 QFVETKAPTGYDL
+3277 QFIETKAPTGYDL
-3290 SAKPIP
+3290 NAKPIP
-3296 FTITKGQSGV
+3296 FTITKGQSQV
-3306 TSVKALNSLTTG
+3306 TSVTALNSLTTG
-3318 SIELTKVDIDHRGTL
+3318 SMELTKVDIDHNGTL

-3339 ILDHDGKIIREG
+3339 ILDPDGKVVREG
-3351 LKTDQHGK
+3351 LKTDGHGK

-3375 KAPEGYQL
+3375 KAPTGYQL

-3407 KIESSPGGD
+3407 KIDSLLGGEE
-3416 DKPITP
+3416 KPVTP
-3422 PNKEEK
+3422 PNKGEE
-3428 PGKETSEEI
+3428 T
-3437 EKENPETHGKE
+3437 
-3448 TSEELEKENP
+3448 
-3458 ETHGKETS
+3458 GKETS

-3474 ETQTNKQQDDRNI
+3474 EAHGKGTSEELEKGNPETQINKQQDDRNTG
-3487 DKKLPNTGHKEDHT
+3487 KELPNTGHKKDPT
-3501 QAAGIVLLLAG
+3501 QTVGIVLLLAG
-3512 LLSILATKRKK
+3512 LLSVLATKRKK
-3523 HYK
+3523 YY